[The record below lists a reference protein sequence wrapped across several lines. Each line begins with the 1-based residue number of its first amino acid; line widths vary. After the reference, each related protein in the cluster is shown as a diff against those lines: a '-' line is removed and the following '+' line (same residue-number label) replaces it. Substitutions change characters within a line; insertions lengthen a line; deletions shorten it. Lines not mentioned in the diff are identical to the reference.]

1 MANNTRKRIQYDVGF
16 NTDTKQLD
24 EVKKQLQEISKLTN
38 TKFKQNGIFST
49 DEMQKIRSVA
59 TEVSNAINKAYNPKI
74 NSVNITKFNAELAKS
89 NLTVK
94 QIYDNFNKVGTTGQN
109 AFRNLQTSLLTT
121 NKELK
126 QTHTFLDNIATTL
139 SNTIKWNAASGAVN
153 TLTAKIS
160 GAVSYIERLDSS
172 LNDIRIVTGQS
183 ADEMDK
189 FAVKAN
195 KAAENLGKSTLDYTK
210 AALTYYQQGLSDDEV
225 AARTEV
231 TMKASNVT
239 GQSTD
244 DVAEQLTAVW
254 NGFKVA
260 ATDTEEYVDKLA
272 AVGAATASDLEELS
286 SGMAKVASGA
296 ASMGVNIDQL
306 TASLATI
313 VSTTRQDA
321 SSVGTALK
329 TIYSRIADIKAGADD
344 AETTLG
350 NYSSKMAELGF
361 NVLDSEGKMRDLG
374 VVMEEIGNNWKNLSR
389 EQQIYLAQT
398 MAGTR
403 QYNNL
408 IALFDNWEEYQSA
421 LNVSQKAAGTLQ
433 KQQNVYLE
441 STTAHI
447 NELNTAWDS
456 LYHSTLDADTINSVT
471 DGLKVLVKLT
481 DNWIQSIGGGKGV
494 LLNLG
499 AIATN
504 VFSKQIASSIAISIN
519 NLKSERQEIEEIQAR
534 LKLTDEVRN
543 NKTYDEESRAIAQM
557 ANDSIKYTSVMSQS
571 QQEYSNSLIETQTQL
586 LNQKAAYDKASAS
599 AVEYLKNHQ
608 STQNLGLDKNDQ
620 HLETSKKLED
630 QLEDLNVQ
638 LVEEAENYSRLKAI
652 LKDTDLAYDDELQN
666 TKTMGAAYVENKKT
680 VQAFLETYKALQ
692 NEMKTNASSFKQGD
706 DTLFASR
713 VNEWQTALSDA
724 VNRHSNDI
732 GFQSLNGDS
741 QGQLTYLLTVDDQL
755 QTVFDNVSGSFS
767 RMVGEMA
774 NEANTAAAAVS
785 NAATGAGDVLNTK
798 ISENKAKFDE
808 LVKIIS
814 NPKNI
819 QGIIQI
825 AGGLTSLTAT
835 ISNVQNIWRVLNDD
849 SISGTEKLTQTI
861 TGLISSVTSLL
872 MMSNSLYKGL
882 TALGLASGPAGWTV
896 VGILAAGA
904 AIAGVV
910 SWIDKQSK
918 ATETSRKKI
927 AETSQE
933 FEDATANLKTYNDE
947 LKTNKERLEEL
958 AKIKQADLTS
968 SQKEEIANLTAQNAL
983 LETQIALEERKRQA
997 AMNDT
1002 IDQYEEDSAKGLY
1015 SKDHTYETTDMGNVP
1030 STTLDFN
1037 DPNAW
1042 TNYETSVRAAASKYS
1057 EDNITGQQML
1067 AALSTEKKAFE
1078 KAQEDYVSFYADNF
1092 ETLQQ
1097 VVDAYIAKGKE
1108 IPASLNEDMKQ
1119 SMEAAGTYEA
1129 TANSLVQQ
1137 IVGDNESLWDDLTE
1151 KAKEKGSD
1159 QTWKQ
1164 VLPASTF
1171 KQFNDIIKN
1180 TGLSI
1185 EDVLT
1190 TALGDGTQS
1199 FDAFNNKVQESIEK
1213 LKIGTTVTDENV
1225 TALSELIS
1233 KIQTKGEDSLTDKE
1247 LQSLESLETQL
1258 GKVSIKYATLA
1269 TLRKTNEQEYIKLL
1283 KEGREELRQ
1292 QTIQESAQKITEG
1305 RSAAAHGN
1313 TSFTSGNN
1321 KGQQQVTVGV
1331 NFDDKDFRAD
1341 MDELL
1346 NEKYELNIQV
1356 NTDMQESTNEILDSY
1371 DVLQKAFNKIDKNL
1385 KMSGESVVDLMQT
1398 FPQLADSLLANSKR
1412 MSDGSIQFT
1421 KAGFEAFK
1429 AAAMQEMSID
1439 SQLTKE
1445 KINKQ
1450 ITEYNAE
1457 INKTENAIAALDT
1470 YIDACEQSGTD
1481 ETNLK
1486 QAANEAIDE
1495 LNTQM
1500 YNNAIE
1506 LATQSDNQILD
1517 NNKEMLD
1524 QVAEDLGLSLED
1536 QAALWNS
1543 YAKDVTK
1550 NLEEISRG
1558 QQAITNNEE
1567 YTPNLSAIDPSNYR
1581 TKFKTSGG
1589 DLTSEE
1595 ITSDGIDDAALTKVN
1610 DIVSARA
1617 TKDKLETYLTSLK
1630 AGKATLIGLFAQI
1643 DAANVALGDFQGK
1656 GGSSKKGGATA
1667 AHIADIIDKLE
1678 DELDAYHNINIE
1690 IQQLENEYSK
1700 LQDLAEELYGNDLI
1714 KNYDKQLD
1722 NLNKQLDKQK
1732 EKLQIN
1738 KKVVADTKAVVE
1750 AYNSTDV
1757 SGNPLTA
1764 IFDEDGQITN
1774 YNELLDALQTKINT
1788 KTDEYNALNYSG
1800 QQTESGKTLKQ
1811 EIEQLTKD
1819 RELLKTHMDAYNTA
1833 LNEDQQNILDQMQ
1846 KVHEEILEINQTMI
1860 DFKSPKLSDYIED
1873 IHLLTDTL
1881 NDLSS
1886 ALNGIESLISN
1897 SEIDTY
1903 ASAWSEFGLDILETA
1918 GKLSETYDSFVKI
1931 QDSAINLKQIFSQS
1945 KTNFKGIAGKWT
1957 EQRNNLQNQITAA
1970 QEKQA
1975 AGKTLSQD
1983 ELDLLGTGSEQ
1994 INLYNQ
2000 NLNLLDTL
2008 SQRLDQIGQN
2018 FNLKDPKTW
2027 FNTVKDL
2034 SSYLK
2039 DFKGTITDLL
2049 NSGASVNIGAV
2060 EDLSGVLN
2068 GLSSELSATLGS
2080 ITAGISLGVSVVS
2093 TIITALDNLTSAI
2106 QKVRVRMANE
2116 KAELANTEFDSM
2128 SQWMEFRKSL
2138 EILTGNKSLGKL
2150 KQSIQDLTDLL
2161 QEFGGGS
2168 SLDGVKTTI
2177 DTFGTLKSRVD
2188 SLNQS
2193 ISDGSYKNTYA
2204 TFWKNGLSQALSD
2217 LKKYT
2222 DDLMNQTEQVQE
2234 ILENW
2239 SSEFVN
2245 AWSYIGDQMNKQVKR
2260 YETITDEI
2268 EHKKNMMTLLYGDEA
2283 YEELESWYDLQNQV
2297 NQGQLSFEKQ
2307 QVDYWKQRMSELE
2320 EGSEAWEEA
2329 ESQWQS
2335 ALSSFNSTLENA
2347 IQNIIDKYSNAINK
2361 IFANMTNQL
2370 TNGAGLSWLQTEMNL
2385 MNKYSDHYLDG
2396 INSIY
2401 QITSLQNKFMD
2412 AINNAEGNVTA
2423 QERIKKLMDE
2433 QLADLKSR
2441 DKLTKYDVER
2451 AEKLLDIETARQALK
2466 DAQNNNSKMRLTRD
2480 SQGNY
2485 SYSYVA
2491 DEDAINE
2498 AEQKL
2503 ADAQNSL
2510 YNFDKDQYSQNL
2522 SDMYSIYEEYMN
2534 KMKEIAT
2541 NQNLDE
2547 KERQRQL
2554 TELTQKYQE
2563 YITGLTQ
2570 DNEQI
2575 RSNLADSTFQNYFAN
2590 QEIAQDTTSSNYQEF
2605 MDYCEKAGL
2614 SFDATT
2620 GKMTTDISSL
2630 SEESKNKLKDFGLAF
2645 DEQTNAL
2652 KVNWK
2657 GMTDS
2662 NKLDFSNCINTNV
2675 TLWDSAMQDMINK
2688 INTDES
2694 SFKNMSVKA
2703 LDEIKQAQINYNK
2716 EIEATKAAIGG
2727 IDFTKVNEGST
2738 TWKSYMDSIN
2748 TSSGQIVS
2756 KYQQQATELINLNEK
2771 AKLYKEQWDQIL
2783 ANIKESVKQ
2792 SQQIQTS
2799 QANNATKDDIKGSTT
2814 KVTTTVGAVGGT
2826 TAGAA
2831 IGFAVGGPLGALL
2844 GGLLGGGLGAA
2855 GGYVAGRFDTG
2866 GYTGDWTDSAADK
2879 KDGKLAILHEKEL
2892 VLNAEDTKNILAAVD
2907 TVRSISDSLRG
2918 QALEA
2923 ANSYTSDL
2931 DTATPIVTQPI
2942 TQSVQQDVHIDAT
2955 FPNVTNHNEIELA
2968 MNNLMNTASQKVMEK
2983 NIDNVNIGKL
2993 ST

>member
-260 ATDTEEYVDKLA
+260 AEDTEEYVDKLA

-456 LYHSTLDADTINSVT
+456 LYHSTLDADTINTVT

-608 STQNLGLDKNDQ
+608 STQNLGLDNNDQ

-680 VQAFLETYKALQ
+680 VQAFLETYQALQ
-692 NEMKTNASSFKQGD
+692 NEMRTNADSFKQGD
-706 DTLFASR
+706 AALFASR
-713 VNEWQTALSDA
+713 DNEWQAELNKA
-724 VNRHSNDI
+724 IQRHKDDI
-732 GFQSLNGDS
+732 GFQSLDGTDQS
-741 QGQLTYLLTVDDQL
+741 QLAYLLTVDDQL
-755 QTVFDNVSGSFS
+755 QAVFNDASGSFS

-808 LVKIIS
+808 LVKTIS

-825 AGGLTSLTAT
+825 AGGMTSFAAT
-835 ISNVQNIWRVLNDD
+835 VSNAKNAWEVLNDKTLT
-849 SISGTEKLTQTI
+849 GTEKITQRI
-861 TGLISSVTSLL
+861 TSVGTALSGVVMGVNNL
-872 MMSNSLYKGL
+872 SKGL
-882 TALGLASGPAGWTV
+882 SVLGLSSKAAMGVAIAV
-896 VGILAAGA
+896 MAAGA
-904 AIAGVV
+904 IIGVV
-910 SWIDKQSK
+910 TQAIEEHNK
-918 ATETSRKKI
+918 AAEKAREKI
-927 AETSQE
+927 ANSSKE
-933 FEDATANLKTYNDE
+933 FEEATSNLKTYNDE

-958 AKIKQADLTS
+958 AKIKSADLTN
-968 SQKEEIANLTAQNAL
+968 SQKEEITNLQAQNAL

-997 AMNDT
+997 AMDDT
-1002 IDQYEEDSAKGLY
+1002 IDQYEEDSANGVY
-1015 SKDHTYETTDMGNVP
+1015 SKD
-1030 STTLDFN
+1030 STFKTQAADYAHSATLDLN

-1042 TNYETSVRAAASKYS
+1042 TNYATKVQGDAATLD
-1057 EDNITGQQML
+1057 EDQQQLML
-1067 AALSTEKKAFE
+1067 TNLEKDRQLFI
-1078 KAQEDYVSFYADNF
+1078 KAQQDYTQFYSDNF

-1097 VVDAYIAKGKE
+1097 VVAAYIAKGKE
-1108 IPASLNEDMKQ
+1108 IPESLNEDMKK
-1119 SMEAAGTYEA
+1119 SMEVAGTYET

-1159 QTWKQ
+1159 QTWEQ
-1164 VLPASTF
+1164 ILPASTF
-1171 KQFNDIIKN
+1171 KQFNDIIKD
-1180 TGLSI
+1180 TGLSV

-1233 KIQTKGEDSLTDKE
+1233 KIQTKGTDSLTDKE
-1247 LQSLESLETQL
+1247 LTSLESLETQL

-1412 MSDGSIQFT
+1412 ASDGSIQFT

-1429 AAAMQEMSID
+1429 TAAMQEIAAD
-1439 SQLTKE
+1439 SQVTKQ
-1445 KINKQ
+1445 KIENQ
-1450 ITEYNAE
+1450 ITEYDAE
-1457 INKTENAIAALDT
+1457 IEKTENAIAALDT

-1481 ETNLK
+1481 ETDLK

-1500 YNNAIE
+1500 YNNAVE

-1558 QQAITNNEE
+1558 QQAIANNEA
-1567 YTPNLSAIDPSNYR
+1567 YTPNLSAINPSNYH
-1581 TKFKTSGG
+1581 KKSKTSGG
-1589 DLTSEE
+1589 NLTSEE

-1617 TKDKLETYLTSLK
+1617 TRDKLETYLTSLK
-1630 AGKATLIGLFAQI
+1630 AGKATLVGLIAQI
-1643 DAANVALGDFQGK
+1643 DTADVALGDFQGK
-1656 GGSSKKGGATA
+1656 GGSSKKDGTTA

-1700 LQDLAEELYGNDLI
+1700 LQDLAKELYGNDLI

-1757 SGNPLTA
+1757 SDNPLTA

-1846 KVHEEILEINQTMI
+1846 KVHEEILEINQAMI

-1957 EQRNNLQNQITAA
+1957 EQRNNLQSQITAA

-1983 ELDLLGTGSEQ
+1983 ELDLLDTGSEQ

-2068 GLSSELSATLGS
+2068 GLSSELSTTLGS

-2106 QKVRVRMANE
+2106 QKVHVRMANE

-2204 TFWKNGLSQALSD
+2204 TFWKDGLSQALSD

-2297 NQGQLSFEKQ
+2297 NQGQLNFEKQ

-2347 IQNIIDKYSNAINK
+2347 IQNIIDKYSNAVNK

-2401 QITSLQNKFMD
+2401 QITSLQNKFMN

-2590 QEIAQDTTSSNYQEF
+2590 QEIARDTTSSNYQEF

-2675 TLWDSAMQDMINK
+2675 TLWDSAMQSMINK
-2688 INTDES
+2688 INTDEN

-2716 EIEATKAAIGG
+2716 EVEATKAAIGG

-2748 TSSGQIVS
+2748 TSSGQIAS

-2783 ANIKESVKQ
+2783 ADIKESVKQ

-2814 KVTTTVGAVGGT
+2814 KVTTAVGT
-2826 TAGAA
+2826 TGGAAAGAA
-2831 IGFAVGGPLGALL
+2831 IGGAIGGPVGALA
-2844 GGLLGGGLGAA
+2844 GGLLGAGLGAL
-2855 GGYVAGRFDTG
+2855 GGFLFGRFDTG
-2866 GYTGDWTDSAADK
+2866 GYTGNWTDSAADK
-2879 KDGKLAILHEKEL
+2879 KNGKLAILHEKEL

-2918 QALEA
+2918 QALET

-2931 DTATPIVTQPI
+2931 DTTAPIVTQPI

-2955 FPNVTNHNEIELA
+2955 FPNVTDHNEIELA

>member
-260 ATDTEEYVDKLA
+260 AADTEEYVDKLA

-350 NYSSKMAELGF
+350 NYSGKMAELGF

-374 VVMEEIGNNWKNLSR
+374 VVMEEIGNDWKNLSR

-456 LYHSTLDADTINSVT
+456 LYHSTLDADTINTVT

-519 NLKSERQEIEEIQAR
+519 NLKSEKQEIEEIQAR

-638 LVEEAENYSRLKAI
+638 LVEEAENYSRLKAA

-666 TKTMGAAYVENKKT
+666 TKIMGAAYVENKKT

-692 NEMKTNASSFKQGD
+692 NEMKTNAGSFKQGD
-706 DTLFASR
+706 DTLFTSR

-724 VNRHSNDI
+724 TNRHSNDI

-808 LVKIIS
+808 LVKTIS

-825 AGGLTSLTAT
+825 AGGMTSFAAT
-835 ISNVQNIWRVLNDD
+835 VSNAKNAWEVLNDKTLTGTKKITQGLT
-849 SISGTEKLTQTI
+849 STGTALSGVVMGI
-861 TGLISSVTSLL
+861 
-872 MMSNSLYKGL
+872 NSLSKGL
-882 TALGLASGPAGWTV
+882 AVLGLG
-896 VGILAAGA
+896 
-904 AIAGVV
+904 
-910 SWIDKQSK
+910 SK
-918 ATETSRKKI
+918 AAMRIAVAVMAVGAVIGIVTQAIEEHNKAAEKAREKI
-927 AETSQE
+927 ANSSKE
-933 FEDATANLKTYNDE
+933 FEEATSNLKTYNDE

-958 AKIKQADLTS
+958 AKIKSADLTN
-968 SQKEEIANLTAQNAL
+968 SQKEEITNLQAQNAL

-997 AMNDT
+997 AMDDT
-1002 IDQYEEDSAKGLY
+1002 IDQYEEDSANGVY
-1015 SKDHTYETTDMGNVP
+1015 SKD
-1030 STTLDFN
+1030 STFKTQAADYAHSATLDLN

-1042 TNYETSVRAAASKYS
+1042 TNYATKVQGDAVTLN
-1057 EDNITGQQML
+1057 EDQQQLML
-1067 AALSTEKKAFE
+1067 ANLEKDRQLFI
-1078 KAQEDYVSFYADNF
+1078 KAQQDYTQFYSDNF

-1097 VVDAYIAKGKE
+1097 VVAAYIAKGKE
-1108 IPASLNEDMKQ
+1108 IPESLNEDRKKF
-1119 SMEAAGTYEA
+1119 MEVAGTYET

-1159 QTWKQ
+1159 QTWEQ
-1164 VLPASTF
+1164 ILPASTF
-1171 KQFNDIIKN
+1171 KQFNDIIKD
-1180 TGLSI
+1180 TGLSV

-1199 FDAFNNKVQESIEK
+1199 FDAFNNKVQESVEK
-1213 LKIGTTVTDENV
+1213 LKVGTTVTDENV

-1233 KIQTKGEDSLTDKE
+1233 KIQTKGQDSLTDKE
-1247 LQSLESLETQL
+1247 LTSLESLETQL
-1258 GKVSIKYATLA
+1258 GKVSTRYATLA

-1283 KEGREELRQ
+1283 KEGREQLRQ

-1313 TSFTSGNN
+1313 SSFISGNN
-1321 KGQQQVTVGV
+1321 KGQQQITVGV

-1398 FPQLADSLLANSKR
+1398 FPQLADVILENSSR
-1412 MSDGSIQFT
+1412 ASDGSIQFT

-1429 AAAMQEMSID
+1429 TAAMQEMATN
-1439 SQLTKE
+1439 SQVTKQ
-1445 KINKQ
+1445 KIENQ
-1450 ITEYNAE
+1450 ITEYDAE
-1457 INKTENAIAALDT
+1457 IEKTENAIAALDT

-1481 ETNLK
+1481 ETDLK
-1486 QAANEAIDE
+1486 QAANEAIDD

-1500 YNNAIE
+1500 YNNAVE

-1558 QQAITNNEE
+1558 QQAIANNEA
-1567 YTPNLSAIDPSNYR
+1567 YTPNLSAIDPSNYH
-1581 TKFKTSGG
+1581 KKSKTSGG
-1589 DLTSEE
+1589 DLTNEE
-1595 ITSDGIDDAALTKVN
+1595 ITSDGIDNAALTKVN

-1617 TKDKLETYLTSLK
+1617 TRDKLETYLTSLK
-1630 AGKATLIGLFAQI
+1630 ASKATLVGLIAQI
-1643 DAANVALGDFQGK
+1643 DAADVALGDFQGK
-1656 GGSSKKGGATA
+1656 GGGSHSGSTT
-1667 AHIADIIDKLE
+1667 AHIADIIDKLT
-1678 DELDAYHNINIE
+1678 DELDAYHDINIE
-1690 IQQLENEYSK
+1690 ISRLGNSLDLLQSK
-1700 LQDLAEELYGNDLI
+1700 QKNLYGSDLLQ
-1714 KNYDKQLD
+1714 NYADQIT
-1722 NLNKQLDKQK
+1722 NINTQYDKQK
-1732 EKLQIN
+1732 EKLKIN
-1738 KKVVADTKAVVE
+1738 EQVLAHTKDLMS
-1750 AYNSTDV
+1750 NMSLTDKN
-1757 SGNPLTA
+1757 GNALTVQYG
-1764 IFDEDGQITN
+1764 EDGQISN
-1774 YNELLDALQTKINT
+1774 YNEILESLKE
-1788 KTDEYNALNYSG
+1788 KYNADVETYNKKDYEN
-1800 QQTESGKTLKQ
+1800 QNTEAGKTLKSN
-1811 EIEQLTKD
+1811 IEQEKKTY
-1819 RELLKTHMDAYNTA
+1819 ELLQTYMDAYNTA
-1833 LNEDQQNILDQMQ
+1833 LNETGPEAEKQMEELKNQLAEIYKTLGDISTYHIADRVKKDTSIVDSALDEAESALSSLQSQFENLESVSDGLFGDDFIAATNKAVAALNTKLLVGVLQLGKAIWNAKNDIDDTKDNMLDLASVLSGTKKSLDSLAKSDVFKDDKYGISSLINGLNNINFDPNNAKTWVESFKQISSLIEQFRDI
-1846 KVHEEILEINQTMI
+1846 ENQTI
-1860 DFKSPKLSDYIED
+1860 AAG
-1873 IHLLTDTL
+1873 DTSAYEQL
-1881 NDLSS
+1881 QGLSS
-1886 ALNGIESLISN
+1886 QLSSTVGTLAGSITSAASTIVNALINFINVINTYSQQM
-1897 SEIDTY
+1897 SEIRI
-1903 ASAWSEFGLDILETA
+1903 ARAN
-1918 GKLSETYDSFVKI
+1918 I
-1931 QDSAINLKQIFSQS
+1931 QADSAIEIDNMIS
-1945 KTNFKGIAGKWT
+1945 KW
-1957 EQRNNLQNQITAA
+1957 
-1970 QEKQA
+1970 
-1975 AGKTLSQD
+1975 QD
-1983 ELDLLGTGSEQ
+1983 
-1994 INLYNQ
+1994 
-2000 NLNLLDTL
+2000 
-2008 SQRLDQIGQN
+2008 
-2018 FNLKDPKTW
+2018 
-2027 FNTVKDL
+2027 
-2034 SSYLK
+2034 
-2039 DFKGTITDLL
+2039 
-2049 NSGASVNIGAV
+2049 
-2060 EDLSGVLN
+2060 
-2068 GLSSELSATLGS
+2068 
-2080 ITAGISLGVSVVS
+2080 
-2093 TIITALDNLTSAI
+2093 
-2106 QKVRVRMANE
+2106 
-2116 KAELANTEFDSM
+2116 
-2128 SQWMEFRKSL
+2128 FRKVM
-2138 EILTGNKSLGKL
+2138 EHIKDNDYLGKL
-2150 KQSIQDLTDLL
+2150 KQDLRDIIELLTGDDSFDLTHIKDLDVDS
-2161 QEFGGGS
+2161 F
-2168 SLDGVKTTI
+2168 KAKI
-2177 DTFGTLKSRVD
+2177 DTASSGIQVLINQVNR
-2188 SLNQS
+2188 LNS
-2193 ISDGSYKNTYA
+2193 NIEDGSYKKDYA
-2204 TFWKNGLSQALSD
+2204 SGILWWYDDGLSKAI
-2217 LKKYT
+2217 
-2222 DDLMNQTEQVQE
+2222 DDLNNYSGS
-2234 ILENW
+2234 LEDSLEKIENLITDFQ
-2239 SSEFVN
+2239 SNFIN
-2245 AWSYIGDQMNKQVKR
+2245 AWSEIGDQLGRQVKR
-2260 YETITDEI
+2260 YETMTNEI

-2283 YEELESWYDLQNQV
+2283 YSELESWYSLQNQV
-2297 NQGQLSFEKQ
+2297 NQGQLEFEKQ
-2307 QVDYWKQRMSELE
+2307 QVDYWEKRTKELE
-2320 EGSEAWEEA
+2320 EGSEAWKEA

-2335 ALSSFNSTLENA
+2335 ALSSFNSILENA
-2347 IQNIIDKYSNAINK
+2347 VQNIINKYSNAVNK
-2361 IFANMTNQL
+2361 IFANMTKQL

-2396 INSIY
+2396 VNSIY

-2498 AEQKL
+2498 ANQKL
-2503 ADAQNSL
+2503 ADAQNNL

-2522 SDMYSIYEEYMN
+2522 SEIYSMYEEYQQ
-2534 KMKEIAT
+2534 KMIEIANNSSLT
-2541 NQNLDE
+2541 QEE
-2547 KERQRQL
+2547 KERQLAKAR
-2554 TELTQKYQE
+2554 QKYIK
-2563 YITGLTQ
+2563 YITNLTQ
-2570 DNEQI
+2570 DNEYI
-2575 RSNLADSTFQNYFAN
+2575 RQNLSDSTFQNYFAN
-2590 QEIAQDTTSSNYQEF
+2590 QEIARDITSSNYQEF
-2605 MDYCEKAGL
+2605 MNYCENAGL

-2630 SEESKNKLKDFGLAF
+2630 SEESKNRLKDFGLTF
-2645 DEQTNAL
+2645 DEQTNTL

-2657 GMTDS
+2657 NMTDD
-2662 NKLDFSNCINTNV
+2662 NKQKFSDCMNTNV
-2675 TLWDSAMQDMINK
+2675 PLWNSSMQSMIGR
-2688 INTDES
+2688 INSDENS
-2694 SFKNMSVKA
+2694 LKNMSIKA
-2703 LDEIKQAQINYNK
+2703 LNEIKQAQIDYNK
-2716 EIEATKAAIGG
+2716 EIEATKTAIGG
-2727 IDFTKVNEGST
+2727 IDFTKINEGSEKWQKYIT
-2738 TWKSYMDSIN
+2738 DIRDKNKEIIN
-2748 TSSGQIVS
+2748 SNEILATKLIEVNNRLKETKETYDKIKKDAEETLSAAQQTAALNANKTKEEDLNQ
-2756 KYQQQATELINLNEK
+2756 KYAK
-2771 AKLYKEQWDQIL
+2771 AK
-2783 ANIKESVKQ
+2783 AGAV
-2792 SQQIQTS
+2792 
-2799 QANNATKDDIKGSTT
+2799 AG
-2814 KVTTTVGAVGGT
+2814 TTTVGVG
-2826 TAGAA
+2826 AGAA
-2831 IGFAVGGPLGALL
+2831 IGGAVGGIPGAIVGGLIGGSIGL
-2844 GGLLGGGLGAA
+2844 FGGLLG
-2855 GGYVAGRFDTG
+2855 FDSG
-2866 GYTGDWTDSAADK
+2866 GYTGQWTDKGSTNN
-2879 KDGKLAILHEKEL
+2879 GKLAILHEKEL

-2918 QALEA
+2918 QALET

-2955 FPNVTNHNEIELA
+2955 FPNVTDHNEIELA
-2968 MNNLMNTASQKVMEK
+2968 MNNLINTASQKVMEK

>member
-172 LNDIRIVTGQS
+172 LNDIHIVTGQS

-260 ATDTEEYVDKLA
+260 AEDTEEYVDKLA

-329 TIYSRIADIKAGADD
+329 TIYSRIADIKAGSED
-344 AETTLG
+344 AETSLG
-350 NYSSKMAELGF
+350 NYSGKMAELGF

-374 VVMEEIGNNWKNLSR
+374 VVMEEIGNDWKNLSR

-456 LYHSTLDADTINSVT
+456 LYHSTLDADTINTVT

-519 NLKSERQEIEEIQAR
+519 NLKSEKQEIEEIQAR

-638 LVEEAENYSRLKAI
+638 LVEEAENYSRLKAA

-666 TKTMGAAYVENKKT
+666 TKIMGAAYVENKKT

-692 NEMKTNASSFKQGD
+692 NEMKTNAGSFKQGD

-724 VNRHSNDI
+724 TNRHSNDI

-808 LVKIIS
+808 LVKTIS

-825 AGGLTSLTAT
+825 AGGMTSFAAT
-835 ISNVQNIWRVLNDD
+835 VSNAKNAWEVLNDKTLT
-849 SISGTEKLTQTI
+849 GTEKITQGLTS
-861 TGLISSVTSLL
+861 TGTALSGVVMGI
-872 MMSNSLYKGL
+872 NSLSKGL
-882 TALGLASGPAGWTV
+882 AVLGLG
-896 VGILAAGA
+896 
-904 AIAGVV
+904 
-910 SWIDKQSK
+910 SK
-918 ATETSRKKI
+918 AAMGIAVAVMAVGAVIGIVTQAIEEHNKAAEKAREKI
-927 AETSQE
+927 ANSSKE
-933 FEDATANLKTYNDE
+933 FEEATSNLKTYNDE

-958 AKIKQADLTS
+958 AKIKSADLTN
-968 SQKEEIANLTAQNAL
+968 SQKEEITNLQAQNAL

-997 AMNDT
+997 AMDDT
-1002 IDQYEEDSAKGLY
+1002 IDQYEEDSANGVY
-1015 SKDHTYETTDMGNVP
+1015 SKD
-1030 STTLDFN
+1030 STFKTQAADYAHSATLDLN

-1042 TNYETSVRAAASKYS
+1042 TNYATKVQGDAVTLN
-1057 EDNITGQQML
+1057 EDQQQLML
-1067 AALSTEKKAFE
+1067 ANLEKDRQLFI
-1078 KAQEDYVSFYADNF
+1078 KAQQDYTQFYSDNF

-1097 VVDAYIAKGKE
+1097 VVAAYIAKGKE
-1108 IPASLNEDMKQ
+1108 IPESLNEDMKK
-1119 SMEAAGTYEA
+1119 SMEVAGTYET

-1159 QTWKQ
+1159 QTWEQ
-1164 VLPASTF
+1164 ILPASTF
-1171 KQFNDIIKN
+1171 KQFNDIIKD
-1180 TGLSI
+1180 TGLSV

-1199 FDAFNNKVQESIEK
+1199 FDAFNNKVQESVEK
-1213 LKIGTTVTDENV
+1213 LKVGTTVTDENV

-1233 KIQTKGEDSLTDKE
+1233 KIQTKGQDSLTDKE
-1247 LQSLESLETQL
+1247 LTSLESLETQL
-1258 GKVSIKYATLA
+1258 GKVSTRYATLA

-1283 KEGREELRQ
+1283 KEGREQLRQ

-1313 TSFTSGNN
+1313 SSFISGNN
-1321 KGQQQVTVGV
+1321 KGQQQITVGV

-1398 FPQLADSLLANSKR
+1398 FPQLADVILENSSR
-1412 MSDGSIQFT
+1412 ASDGSIQFT

-1429 AAAMQEMSID
+1429 TAAMQEMATN
-1439 SQLTKE
+1439 SQVTKQ
-1445 KINKQ
+1445 KIENQ
-1450 ITEYNAE
+1450 ITEYDAE
-1457 INKTENAIAALDT
+1457 IEKTENAIAALDT

-1481 ETNLK
+1481 ETDLK
-1486 QAANEAIDE
+1486 QAANEAIDD

-1500 YNNAIE
+1500 YNNAVE

-1558 QQAITNNEE
+1558 QQAIANNEA
-1567 YTPNLSAIDPSNYR
+1567 YTPNLSAIDPSNYH
-1581 TKFKTSGG
+1581 KKSKTSGG
-1589 DLTSEE
+1589 DLTNEE
-1595 ITSDGIDDAALTKVN
+1595 ITSDGIDNAALTKVN

-1617 TKDKLETYLTSLK
+1617 TRDKLETYLTSLK
-1630 AGKATLIGLFAQI
+1630 ASKATLVGLIAQI
-1643 DAANVALGDFQGK
+1643 DAADVALGDFQGK
-1656 GGSSKKGGATA
+1656 GGGSHSGSTT
-1667 AHIADIIDKLE
+1667 AHIADIIDKLT
-1678 DELDAYHNINIE
+1678 DELDAYHDINIE
-1690 IQQLENEYSK
+1690 ISRLGNSLDLLQSK
-1700 LQDLAEELYGNDLI
+1700 QKNLYGSDLLQ
-1714 KNYDKQLD
+1714 NYADQIT
-1722 NLNKQLDKQK
+1722 NINTQYDKQK
-1732 EKLQIN
+1732 EKLKIN
-1738 KKVVADTKAVVE
+1738 EQVLAHTKDLMS
-1750 AYNSTDV
+1750 NMSLTDKN
-1757 SGNPLTA
+1757 GNALTVQYG
-1764 IFDEDGQITN
+1764 EDGQISN
-1774 YNELLDALQTKINT
+1774 YNEILESLKE
-1788 KTDEYNALNYSG
+1788 KYNADVETYNKKDYEN
-1800 QQTESGKTLKQ
+1800 QNTEAGKTLKSN
-1811 EIEQLTKD
+1811 IEQEKKTY
-1819 RELLKTHMDAYNTA
+1819 ELLQTYMDAYNTA
-1833 LNEDQQNILDQMQ
+1833 LNETGPEAEKQMEELKNQLAEIYKTLGDISTYHIADRVKKDTSIVDSALDEAESALSSLQSQFENLESVSDGLFGDDFIAATNKAVAALNTKLLVGVLQLGKAIWNAKNDIDDTKDNMLDLASVLSGTKKSLDSLAKSDVFKDDKYGISSLINGLNNINFDPNNAKTWVESFKQISSLIEQFRDI
-1846 KVHEEILEINQTMI
+1846 ENQTI
-1860 DFKSPKLSDYIED
+1860 AAG
-1873 IHLLTDTL
+1873 DTSAYEQL
-1881 NDLSS
+1881 QGLSS
-1886 ALNGIESLISN
+1886 QLSSTVGTLAGSITSAASTIVNALINFINVINTYSQQM
-1897 SEIDTY
+1897 SEIRI
-1903 ASAWSEFGLDILETA
+1903 ARAN
-1918 GKLSETYDSFVKI
+1918 I
-1931 QDSAINLKQIFSQS
+1931 QADSAIEIDNMIS
-1945 KTNFKGIAGKWT
+1945 KW
-1957 EQRNNLQNQITAA
+1957 
-1970 QEKQA
+1970 
-1975 AGKTLSQD
+1975 QD
-1983 ELDLLGTGSEQ
+1983 
-1994 INLYNQ
+1994 
-2000 NLNLLDTL
+2000 
-2008 SQRLDQIGQN
+2008 
-2018 FNLKDPKTW
+2018 
-2027 FNTVKDL
+2027 
-2034 SSYLK
+2034 
-2039 DFKGTITDLL
+2039 
-2049 NSGASVNIGAV
+2049 
-2060 EDLSGVLN
+2060 
-2068 GLSSELSATLGS
+2068 
-2080 ITAGISLGVSVVS
+2080 
-2093 TIITALDNLTSAI
+2093 
-2106 QKVRVRMANE
+2106 
-2116 KAELANTEFDSM
+2116 
-2128 SQWMEFRKSL
+2128 FRKVM
-2138 EILTGNKSLGKL
+2138 EHIKDNDYLGKL
-2150 KQSIQDLTDLL
+2150 KQDLRDIIELLTGDDSFDLTHIKDLDVDS
-2161 QEFGGGS
+2161 F
-2168 SLDGVKTTI
+2168 KAKI
-2177 DTFGTLKSRVD
+2177 DTASSGIQVLINQVNR
-2188 SLNQS
+2188 LNS
-2193 ISDGSYKNTYA
+2193 NIEDGSYKKDYA
-2204 TFWKNGLSQALSD
+2204 SGILWWYDDGLSKAI
-2217 LKKYT
+2217 
-2222 DDLMNQTEQVQE
+2222 DDLNNYSGS
-2234 ILENW
+2234 LEDSLEKIENLITDFQ
-2239 SSEFVN
+2239 SNFIN
-2245 AWSYIGDQMNKQVKR
+2245 AWSEIGDQLGRQVKR
-2260 YETITDEI
+2260 YETMTNEI

-2283 YEELESWYDLQNQV
+2283 YSELESWYSLQNQV
-2297 NQGQLSFEKQ
+2297 NQGQLEFEKQ
-2307 QVDYWKQRMSELE
+2307 QVDYWEKRTKELE
-2320 EGSEAWEEA
+2320 EGSEAWKEA

-2335 ALSSFNSTLENA
+2335 ALSSFNSILENA
-2347 IQNIIDKYSNAINK
+2347 VQNIINKYSNAVNK
-2361 IFANMTNQL
+2361 IFANMTKQL

-2396 INSIY
+2396 VNSIY

-2498 AEQKL
+2498 ANQKL
-2503 ADAQNSL
+2503 ADAQNNL

-2522 SDMYSIYEEYMN
+2522 SEIYSMYEEYQQ
-2534 KMKEIAT
+2534 KMIEIANNSSLT
-2541 NQNLDE
+2541 QEE
-2547 KERQRQL
+2547 KERQLAEAR
-2554 TELTQKYQE
+2554 QKYIE
-2563 YITGLTQ
+2563 YITNLTQ
-2570 DNEQI
+2570 DNEYI
-2575 RSNLADSTFQNYFAN
+2575 RQNLSDSTFQNYFAN
-2590 QEIAQDTTSSNYQEF
+2590 QEIARDITSSNYQEF
-2605 MDYCEKAGL
+2605 MNYCENAGL

-2630 SEESKNKLKDFGLAF
+2630 SEESKNRLKDFGLTF
-2645 DEQTNAL
+2645 DEQTNTL

-2657 GMTDS
+2657 NMTDD
-2662 NKLDFSNCINTNV
+2662 NKQKFSDCMNTNV
-2675 TLWDSAMQDMINK
+2675 PLWNSSMQSMIGR
-2688 INTDES
+2688 INSDENS
-2694 SFKNMSVKA
+2694 LKNMSIKA
-2703 LDEIKQAQINYNK
+2703 LNEIKQAQIDYNK
-2716 EIEATKAAIGG
+2716 EIEATKTAIGG
-2727 IDFTKVNEGST
+2727 IDFTKINEGSEKWQKYIT
-2738 TWKSYMDSIN
+2738 DIRDKNKEIIN
-2748 TSSGQIVS
+2748 S
-2756 KYQQQATELINLNEK
+2756 NE
-2771 AKLYKEQWDQIL
+2771 IL
-2783 ANIKESVKQ
+2783 ATKLIEVNNRLKETKETYDKIKKDAEETLSAA
-2792 SQQIQTS
+2792 QQTAALN
-2799 QANNATKDDIKGSTT
+2799 ANKTKEEDLNQKYANAKAGA
-2814 KVTTTVGAVGGT
+2814 VAGTTTVGVG
-2826 TAGAA
+2826 AGAA
-2831 IGFAVGGPLGALL
+2831 IGGAVGGIPGAIVGGLIGGSIGL
-2844 GGLLGGGLGAA
+2844 IGGLLG
-2855 GGYVAGRFDTG
+2855 FDSG
-2866 GYTGDWTDSAADK
+2866 GYTGQWTDKGSTNN
-2879 KDGKLAILHEKEL
+2879 GKLAILHEKEL

-2918 QALEA
+2918 QALET

-2955 FPNVTNHNEIELA
+2955 FPNVTDHNEIELA
-2968 MNNLMNTASQKVMEK
+2968 MNNLINTASQKVMEK

>member
-49 DEMQKIRSVA
+49 DEMQKIRSIA

-260 ATDTEEYVDKLA
+260 AEDTEEYVDKLA

-350 NYSSKMAELGF
+350 NYSGKMAELGF

-374 VVMEEIGNNWKNLSR
+374 VVMEEIGNDWKNLSR

-456 LYHSTLDADTINSVT
+456 LYHSTLDADTINTVT

-608 STQNLGLDKNDQ
+608 STQNLGLDDNDQ

-638 LVEEAENYSRLKAI
+638 LVEEAENYSRLKAV

-680 VQAFLETYKALQ
+680 VQAFLETYQALQ
-692 NEMKTNASSFKQGD
+692 NEMKTNAGSFKQGD

-732 GFQSLNGDS
+732 GFKSLNGDS

-808 LVKIIS
+808 LVKTIS

-835 ISNVQNIWRVLNDD
+835 ISNVQNVWRVLNDD

-861 TGLISSVTSLL
+861 TGLTSSVTSLL

-918 ATETSRKKI
+918 ATENSRKKI

-933 FEDATANLKTYNDE
+933 FEDATSNLKTYNDE

-958 AKIKQADLTS
+958 AKIKSADLTN
-968 SQKEEIANLTAQNAL
+968 SQKEEITNLQAQNAL

-997 AMNDT
+997 AMDNT
-1002 IDQYEEDSAKGLY
+1002 INQYEEDSANGVY
-1015 SKDHTYETTDMGNVP
+1015 SKD
-1030 STTLDFN
+1030 STFKTQAADYAHSATLDLN

-1042 TNYETSVRAAASKYS
+1042 TNYATKVQGDAVTLN
-1057 EDNITGQQML
+1057 EDQQQLML
-1067 AALSTEKKAFE
+1067 ANLEKDRQLFI
-1078 KAQEDYVSFYADNF
+1078 KAQQDYTQFYSDNF

-1097 VVDAYIAKGKE
+1097 VVAAYIAKGKE
-1108 IPASLNEDMKQ
+1108 IPESLNEDMKK
-1119 SMEAAGTYEA
+1119 SMEVAGTYKT

-1159 QTWKQ
+1159 QTWEQ
-1164 VLPASTF
+1164 ILPASTF
-1171 KQFNDIIKN
+1171 KQFNDIIKD
-1180 TGLSI
+1180 TGLSV

-1199 FDAFNNKVQESIEK
+1199 FDAFNNKVQESVEK
-1213 LKIGTTVTDENV
+1213 LKVETTVTDENV

-1233 KIQTKGEDSLTDKE
+1233 KIQTKGQDSLTDKE
-1247 LQSLESLETQL
+1247 LTSLESLETQL
-1258 GKVSIKYATLA
+1258 GKVSTKYATLA

-1283 KEGREELRQ
+1283 KEGREQLRQ
-1292 QTIQESAQKITEG
+1292 QTIQEAAQKITEG

-1313 TSFTSGNN
+1313 SSFISGNN
-1321 KGQQQVTVGV
+1321 KGQQQVTIGV

-1398 FPQLADSLLANSKR
+1398 FPQLADVILENSSR
-1412 MSDGSIQFT
+1412 ASDGSIQFT

-1429 AAAMQEMSID
+1429 TAAMQEMATD
-1439 SQLTKE
+1439 SQVTKQ
-1445 KINKQ
+1445 KIENQ
-1450 ITEYNAE
+1450 ITEYDAE
-1457 INKTENAIAALDT
+1457 IEKTENAIAALDT

-1500 YNNAIE
+1500 YNNAVE

-1558 QQAITNNEE
+1558 QQAIANNEA

-1581 TKFKTSGG
+1581 KKSKTSGG
-1589 DLTSEE
+1589 DLTNEE
-1595 ITSDGIDDAALTKVN
+1595 ITSDGIDNAALTKVN

-1617 TKDKLETYLTSLK
+1617 TRDKLETYLTSLK
-1630 AGKATLIGLFAQI
+1630 ASKATLVGLIAQI
-1643 DAANVALGDFQGK
+1643 DAADVALGDFQGK
-1656 GGSSKKGGATA
+1656 GGSSHSGSTT
-1667 AHIADIIDKLE
+1667 AHIADIIDKLT
-1678 DELDAYHNINIE
+1678 DELDAYHDINIQ
-1690 IQQLENEYSK
+1690 IQTLENEMDM
-1700 LQDLAEELYGNDLI
+1700 LQTQEKNVFGNDLI
-1714 KNYDKQLD
+1714 QNYADQVSNVTEQFSAWQDKLEV
-1722 NLNKQLDKQK
+1722 NKQV
-1732 EKLQIN
+1732 IS
-1738 KKVVADTKAVVE
+1738 DTK
-1750 AYNSTDV
+1750 NLLSKFNLKDKN
-1757 SGNPLTA
+1757 GNTLT
-1764 IFDEDGQITN
+1764 IKYDEKGQISN
-1774 YNELLDALQTKINT
+1774 YNDILKALQDKINQD
-1788 KTDEYNALNYSG
+1788 TDRYNTMSYTE
-1800 QQTESGKTLKQ
+1800 QQTESGKTIKQ
-1811 EIEQLTKD
+1811 NIEQDTKT
-1819 RELLKTHMDAYNTA
+1819 RSLLQSTMDSYNTA
-1833 LNEDQQNILDQMQ
+1833 LNETGPEAEKQLETLKTQLNELYSQLTNIDNYKIDLGLKDRSAITEPLNEISSALDSLSSEMENLTDISNNLLGEDFYNNISRAKTALTTQLIVAVAQTAKTFWEAKNKIEDTNTMMKNLKSTVEASKKSLQALLDQMKANGQ
-1846 KVHEEILEINQTMI
+1846 EDTYGVGNVLAGLNDINLDSGNITDVVKAVFKINQSSGQLTEIANQASEAAAAGGEAAATAEATAIATGEAATKLAGSAGATSLGYVGIAIMI
-1860 DFKSPKLSDYIED
+1860 AKAAYSLAKMINSYSEKMSEIRIAESNYDINEAIRADEYLSKWQSFRRIMEDLKKTDYLGKIKQDLRDIVENLSGLKFNGDNIKSFEMIKLQ
-1873 IHLLTDTL
+1873 
-1881 NDLSS
+1881 
-1886 ALNGIESLISN
+1886 IESSDSLIN
-1897 SEIDTY
+1897 Q
-1903 ASAWSEFGLDILETA
+1903 L
-1918 GKLSETYDSFVKI
+1918 YDKV
-1931 QDSAINLKQIFSQS
+1931 
-1945 KTNFKGIAGKWT
+1945 
-1957 EQRNNLQNQITAA
+1957 
-1970 QEKQA
+1970 
-1975 AGKTLSQD
+1975 
-1983 ELDLLGTGSEQ
+1983 
-1994 INLYNQ
+1994 
-2000 NLNLLDTL
+2000 
-2008 SQRLDQIGQN
+2008 
-2018 FNLKDPKTW
+2018 
-2027 FNTVKDL
+2027 
-2034 SSYLK
+2034 
-2039 DFKGTITDLL
+2039 
-2049 NSGASVNIGAV
+2049 
-2060 EDLSGVLN
+2060 N
-2068 GLSSELSATLGS
+2068 GLNES
-2080 ITAGISLGVSVVS
+2080 I
-2093 TIITALDNLTSAI
+2093 
-2106 QKVRVRMANE
+2106 K
-2116 KAELANTEFDSM
+2116 
-2128 SQWMEFRKSL
+2128 
-2138 EILTGNKSLGKL
+2138 
-2150 KQSIQDLTDLL
+2150 
-2161 QEFGGGS
+2161 
-2168 SLDGVKTTI
+2168 
-2177 DTFGTLKSRVD
+2177 
-2188 SLNQS
+2188 
-2193 ISDGSYKNTYA
+2193 DGSYKKTYSSGIL
-2204 TFWKNGLSQALSD
+2204 FWKKNNLDKALAD
-2217 LKKYT
+2217 LDTYNEKFMDK
-2222 DDLMNQTEQVQE
+2222 LEE
-2234 ILENW
+2234 IQNLFTSAEESFLE
-2239 SSEFVN
+2239 
-2245 AWSYIGDQMNKQVKR
+2245 AWSYYGDKLNKQVTR
-2260 YETITDEI
+2260 YETILNSID
-2268 EHKKNMMTLLYGDEA
+2268 HNKNIMTLLYGDEA
-2283 YEELESWYDLQNQV
+2283 YSKLNDWYNLETQV
-2297 NQGQLSFEKQ
+2297 NESRLSYQKQ
-2307 QVDYWKQRMSELE
+2307 QVDFWEKQMSELT

-2329 ESQWQS
+2329 ESQYQS
-2335 ALSSFNSTLENA
+2335 ALSSFNSALEDA
-2347 IQNIIDKYSNAINK
+2347 IQNIIDKYSNAVNE

-2370 TNGAGLSWLQTEMNL
+2370 TNSAGLSWLQTEMNL

-2396 INSIY
+2396 VNSIY

-2433 QLADLKSR
+2433 QLTNLKSK

-2466 DAQNNNSKMRLTRD
+2466 DAQNNNSKMRLIRD

-2498 AEQKL
+2498 ANQKL
-2503 ADAQNSL
+2503 ADTQNNL

-2522 SDMYSIYEEYMN
+2522 SDMYSAYEEYIN

-2547 KERQRQL
+2547 EERQRQL

-2563 YITGLTQ
+2563 YITGLTS

-2590 QEIAQDTTSSNYQEF
+2590 QEIAKDTTSSNYQQF
-2605 MDYCEKAGL
+2605 MDYCQQAGL
-2614 SFDATT
+2614 SFDETT
-2620 GKMTTDISSL
+2620 GKMTTDISNL
-2630 SEESKNKLKDFGLAF
+2630 SEESKQRLEEFGISFNSTTNSLKINWSTMTEDNKIKFSECMNQNNALWNSSIQNMIGKISTDEDSFEKLSSAALNKIIDLQKEYNSLIDKLKSSLGGL
-2645 DEQTNAL
+2645 
-2652 KVNWK
+2652 
-2657 GMTDS
+2657 
-2662 NKLDFSNCINTNV
+2662 
-2675 TLWDSAMQDMINK
+2675 
-2688 INTDES
+2688 
-2694 SFKNMSVKA
+2694 
-2703 LDEIKQAQINYNK
+2703 
-2716 EIEATKAAIGG
+2716 
-2727 IDFTKVNEGST
+2727 DFTKPT
-2738 TWKSYMDSIN
+2738 TDLSKWKNYTDSI
-2748 TSSGQIVS
+2748 SSQNDKILQ
-2756 KYQQQATELINLNEK
+2756 KYRDEAAELIKMNEQLELTK
-2771 AKLYKEQWDQIL
+2771 AKWQEIYETKYKAAVLDANKTSATTPKKKKKKGIL
-2783 ANIKESVKQ
+2783 NPFSWFDSDREGWSLF
-2792 SQQIQTS
+2792 
-2799 QANNATKDDIKGSTT
+2799 G
-2814 KVTTTVGAVGGT
+2814 GA
-2826 TAGAA
+2826 
-2831 IGFAVGGPLGALL
+2831 
-2844 GGLLGGGLGAA
+2844 
-2855 GGYVAGRFDTG
+2855 TG
-2866 GYTGDWTDSAADK
+2866 GYTGDWSDHTGEY
-2879 KDGKLAILHEKEL
+2879 KDGKWAILHQKEL

-2942 TQSVQQDVHIDAT
+2942 TQSIQQNVHIDAT
-2955 FPNVTNHNEIELA
+2955 FPNVTDHNEIELA

>member
-74 NSVNITKFNAELAKS
+74 NSINITKFNTELAKS

-109 AFRNLQTSLLTT
+109 AFRNLETSLLTT

-153 TLTAKIS
+153 ALTAKIS
-160 GAVSYIERLDSS
+160 GAVSYVERLDSS

-189 FAVKAN
+189 FAIKAN
-195 KAAENLGKSTLDYTK
+195 KAAESLGKSTLDYTK

-260 ATDTEEYVDKLA
+260 AEDTEEYVDKLA

-286 SGMAKVASGA
+286 TGMAKVASGA

-329 TIYSRIADIKAGADD
+329 TIYSRIADIEAGSED
-344 AETTLG
+344 AEVSLG
-350 NYSSKMAELGF
+350 NYSGKMAELGF
-361 NVLDSEGKMRDLG
+361 NALDSEGKMRDLG
-374 VVMEEIGNNWKNLSR
+374 EVMEEIGNDWENLSR

-408 IALFDNWEEYQSA
+408 IALFDNWEQYQSA

-433 KQQNVYLE
+433 QQQNVYLE

-456 LYHSTLDADTINSVT
+456 LYNSTLDAGTINAVT

-481 DNWIQSIGGGKGV
+481 DNWIQSIGGGKGA

-519 NLKSERQEIEEIQAR
+519 NLKTERQQIEEIQAR

-543 NKTYDEESRAIAQM
+543 DKAYDDEARAIAQM
-557 ANDSIKYTSVMSQS
+557 ANDSTKYTSVMSQS
-571 QQEYSNSLIETQTQL
+571 QQEYANSLIETQTQL

-608 STQNLGLDKNDQ
+608 STQNLGLDNNDKQ
-620 HLETSKKLED
+620 LETSAKLED

-638 LVEEAENYSRLKAI
+638 LVEEAENYNRLKTI
-652 LKDTDLAYDDELQN
+652 LRDTDLAYDDELQN
-666 TKTMGAAYVENKKT
+666 TSTMGAAYVENKKA
-680 VQAFLETYKALQ
+680 VQAFLETYQALQ
-692 NEMKTNASSFKQGD
+692 NEMKTNVGSFKQGD
-706 DTLFASR
+706 DALFASR

-724 VNRHSNDI
+724 VNRHSSDI
-732 GFQSLNGDS
+732 GFQSLNGDA

-755 QTVFDNVSGSFS
+755 QTTFDNVSGSFS

-774 NEANTAAAAVS
+774 NEANTAAAAVA
-785 NAATGAGDVLNTK
+785 NAATGAGDTLNAK
-798 ISENKAKFDE
+798 INENKAKFDE
-808 LVKIIS
+808 LVKTIS

-835 ISNVQNIWRVLNDD
+835 ISNVQNTWKALNDD
-849 SISGTEKLTQTI
+849 SLSGTEKLTQGV
-861 TGLISSVTSLL
+861 TGLLSVVTTAGMAIS
-872 MMSNSLYKGL
+872 SLYKGL
-882 TALGLASGPAGWTV
+882 AVFGLTG
-896 VGILAAGA
+896 LAAGGV
-904 AIAGVV
+904 IAGVTAAGIAIAAIV
-910 SWIDKQSK
+910 NHIDKVNK

-958 AKIKQADLTS
+958 AKIKQADLTN

-983 LETQIALEERKRQA
+983 LETQIALEERKRQE

-1002 IDQYEEDSAKGLY
+1002 INQYEEDSAKGIY
-1015 SKDHTYETTDMGNVP
+1015 TKDHTYETTDMGEVP

-1042 TNYETSVRAAASKYS
+1042 TNYEASVRAAASKYS
-1057 EDNITGQQML
+1057 GDDMRGTHML
-1067 AALSTEKKAFE
+1067 ATLDTEKEAFE
-1078 KAQEDYVSFYADNF
+1078 KAQQDYVSFYADNF

-1129 TANSLVQQ
+1129 TANSLVSQ
-1137 IVGDNESLWDDLTE
+1137 IVGDNESLWNDLTE

-1159 QTWKQ
+1159 QTWEQ

-1171 KQFNDIIKN
+1171 NKFNDIVKE
-1180 TGLSI
+1180 TGLSV

-1190 TALGDGTQS
+1190 TALGNGTQS

-1213 LKIGTTVTDENV
+1213 LKVGTTVTDENV
-1225 TALSELIS
+1225 SALSELIS
-1233 KIQTKGEDSLTDKE
+1233 KIQTKGSDSLTDKE
-1247 LQSLESLETQL
+1247 LKSLESLETQL
-1258 GKVSIKYATLA
+1258 GKVSTKYATLA

-1283 KEGREELRQ
+1283 KEGREQLRQ
-1292 QTIQESAQKITEG
+1292 QTIQEAAQKITEG
-1305 RSAAAHGN
+1305 RSALAYGKA
-1313 TSFTSGNN
+1313 TSFITGSN
-1321 KGQQQVTVGV
+1321 KKDSQQVTVGV
-1331 NFDDKDFRAD
+1331 NFDDKNFRAD

-1346 NEKYELNIQV
+1346 SEKYELNIQV

-1398 FPQLADSLLANSKR
+1398 FPQLADVILENSSR
-1412 MSDGSIQFT
+1412 ASDGSIQFT

-1429 AAAMQEMSID
+1429 TAAMQEMAAD
-1439 SQLTKE
+1439 SQVTKQ
-1445 KINKQ
+1445 KIENQ
-1450 ITEYNAE
+1450 ITEYDAE
-1457 INKTENAIAALDT
+1457 IEKTENAIAALDT

-1481 ETNLK
+1481 ETDLK

-1500 YNNAIE
+1500 YNNAVE

-1543 YAKDVTK
+1543 YTKDVTK

-1558 QQAITNNEE
+1558 QQAITNNEA

-1581 TKFKTSGG
+1581 TKPKTSGG

-1595 ITSDGIDDAALTKVN
+1595 ITSDGIDDAALSKVN
-1610 DIVSARA
+1610 DVVSARA
-1617 TKDKLETYLTSLK
+1617 TRDKLETYLTSLK
-1630 AGKATLIGLFAQI
+1630 ASKATLVGLAAQI
-1643 DAANVALGDFQGK
+1643 DAAGVALGDFQGK
-1656 GGSSKKGGATA
+1656 GGSSSSGSST
-1667 AHIADIIDKLE
+1667 AHIADILDKLT
-1678 DELDAYHNINIE
+1678 DELDAYHDINIE
-1690 IQQLENEYSK
+1690 ISRLESSLDL
-1700 LQDLAEELYGNDLI
+1700 LQAKQKNLYGTELLQ
-1714 KNYDKQLD
+1714 NYADQIT
-1722 NLNKQLDKQK
+1722 NINAQYDKQK
-1732 EKLQIN
+1732 EKLEVN
-1738 KKVVADTKAVVE
+1738 DKVLAHTKELMSNMTLTDKDGSALAVQ
-1750 AYNSTDV
+1750 Y
-1757 SGNPLTA
+1757 
-1764 IFDEDGQITN
+1764 DENGQISN
-1774 YNELLDALQTKINT
+1774 YNEILESLKE
-1788 KTDEYNALNYSG
+1788 KYNADVETYNKKSYKD
-1800 QQTESGKTLKQ
+1800 QNTEEGKTLKSN
-1811 EIEQLTKD
+1811 IEQEKKTY
-1819 RELLKTHMDAYNTA
+1819 ELLQTYMDAYNTA
-1833 LNEDQQNILDQMQ
+1833 LNETGPEAEKQM
-1846 KVHEEILEINQTMI
+1846 EELKNQLADIYKTLGDISTYHIADRVKKDTSIMNSALEEAEST
-1860 DFKSPKLSDYIED
+1860 LSSLQSQFESLESVSDGLFGDEFISATNKA
-1873 IHLLTDTL
+1873 I
-1881 NDLSS
+1881 S
-1886 ALNGIESLISN
+1886 ALNTKLLVGVLQLSKAMW
-1897 SEIDTY
+1897 DTKN
-1903 ASAWSEFGLDILETA
+1903 DINDT
-1918 GKLSETYDSFVKI
+1918 KD
-1931 QDSAINLKQIFSQS
+1931 NM
-1945 KTNFKGIAGKWT
+1945 
-1957 EQRNNLQNQITAA
+1957 
-1970 QEKQA
+1970 
-1975 AGKTLSQD
+1975 
-1983 ELDLLGTGSEQ
+1983 LDL
-1994 INLYNQ
+1994 
-2000 NLNLLDTL
+2000 
-2008 SQRLDQIGQN
+2008 
-2018 FNLKDPKTW
+2018 
-2027 FNTVKDL
+2027 
-2034 SSYLK
+2034 
-2039 DFKGTITDLL
+2039 
-2049 NSGASVNIGAV
+2049 ASV
-2060 EDLSGVLN
+2060 LSG
-2068 GLSSELSATLGS
+2068 TKK
-2080 ITAGISLGVSVVS
+2080 
-2093 TIITALDNLTSAI
+2093 ALDNLAKSDVFKDDKYGISSLINGLNNINFDPNNAKTWVESFKQISSLIEQFRNIENQTIAAGDTSAYEQLQGLSSQLSSTVGNLASSITSAASTIVNALINFINVVNTYSQKMSEIRVARANI
-2106 QKVRVRMANE
+2106 QA
-2116 KAELANTEFDSM
+2116 DSAIEIDNM
-2128 SQWMEFRKSL
+2128 ISKWQDFRKVM
-2138 EILTGNKSLGKL
+2138 EHIKDNDYLGKL
-2150 KQSIQDLTDLL
+2150 KQDLRDIIELLTGDTSFSLSHIDDLDVDSFKTKIDTASSGIQTLIN
-2161 QEFGGGS
+2161 QVS
-2168 SLDGVKTTI
+2168 SLNSDIEDGSFSKKRGYGSGILWWYDDGLSKAI
-2177 DTFGTLKSRVD
+2177 DDLNSYSESLED
-2188 SLNQS
+2188 SLEKIENL
-2193 ISDGSYKNTYA
+2193 I
-2204 TFWKNGLSQALSD
+2204 
-2217 LKKYT
+2217 T
-2222 DDLMNQTEQVQE
+2222 DFESN
-2234 ILENW
+2234 
-2239 SSEFVN
+2239 FVN
-2245 AWSYIGDQMNKQVKR
+2245 AWSEIGDQLGKQVKR
-2260 YETITDEI
+2260 YETITNEI

-2283 YEELESWYDLQNQV
+2283 YAELESWYGLQNQV
-2297 NQGQLSFEKQ
+2297 NQGQLEFEKQ
-2307 QVDYWKQRMSELE
+2307 QVDYWEKRMSELE
-2320 EGSEAWEEA
+2320 EGSEAWKEA
-2329 ESQWQS
+2329 EAQWQS
-2335 ALSSFNSTLENA
+2335 ALSSFNSALESA
-2347 IQNIIDKYSNAINK
+2347 VQNIIDKYSNAVNK
-2361 IFANMTNQL
+2361 IFADMTKQL

-2396 INSIY
+2396 VNSIY

-2498 AEQKL
+2498 ANQKL

-2522 SDMYSIYEEYMN
+2522 SEIYSMYEEYQQ
-2534 KMKEIAT
+2534 KMIEIANDSSLT
-2541 NQNLDE
+2541 QTE
-2547 KERQRQL
+2547 KDRQL
-2554 TELTQKYQE
+2554 AEARQKYIE
-2563 YITGLTQ
+2563 YITNLTQ

-2575 RSNLADSTFQNYFAN
+2575 RQNLADSTFQSYIAN
-2590 QEIAQDTTSSNYQEF
+2590 QQVAQDTTSSGFKAFKE
-2605 MDYCEKAGL
+2605 YCEAAGVQ
-2614 SFDATT
+2614 FDTTT
-2620 GKMTTDISSL
+2620 GNMTTDVTNL
-2630 SEESKNKLKDFGLAF
+2630 DDDTKKKLENFGFVFNEDTGKLEVRW
-2645 DEQTNAL
+2645 EQ
-2652 KVNWK
+2652 
-2657 GMTDS
+2657 MTDA
-2662 NKLDFSNCINTNV
+2662 NKKAFSECMKENV
-2675 TLWDSAMQDMINK
+2675 PLWDSSMQDMIGR
-2688 INTDES
+2688 INSDDDS
-2694 SFKNMSVKA
+2694 LQKMSIEA
-2703 LDEIKQAQINYNK
+2703 LTKIKQAQEDYNK
-2716 EIEATKAAIGG
+2716 EIEATKTAIGG
-2727 IDFTKVNEGST
+2727 IDFTKVNEGSAKWQKYIT
-2738 TWKSYMDSIN
+2738 DIRDKNKEII
-2748 TSSGQIVS
+2748 SS
-2756 KYQQQATELINLNEK
+2756 NET
-2771 AKLYKEQWDQIL
+2771 L
-2783 ANIKESVKQ
+2783 ANKLIAVNDKLKEAKESYDKIKQ
-2792 SQQIQTS
+2792 DAEETLAAAQKT
-2799 QANNATKDDIKGSTT
+2799 AALNVGNTKDDELNKKYTNAKAGATAG
-2814 KVTTTVGAVGGT
+2814 TTVGGAA
-2826 TAGAA
+2826 AGAA
-2831 IGFAVGGPLGALL
+2831 IGSVIAPGVGTVIGGVIGAGIGLI
-2844 GGLLGGGLGAA
+2844 GGLLG
-2855 GGYVAGRFDTG
+2855 FDSG
-2866 GYTGDWTDSAADK
+2866 GYTGQWTSKGSTDG
-2879 KDGKLAILHEKEL
+2879 GKLAVLHEKEL

-2918 QALEA
+2918 QALET

-2955 FPNVTNHNEIELA
+2955 FPNVTDHNEIELA

>member
-195 KAAENLGKSTLDYTK
+195 KVAENLGKSTLDYTK

-260 ATDTEEYVDKLA
+260 AEDTEEYVDKLA
-272 AVGAATASDLEELS
+272 AVGAATASDLKELS

-350 NYSSKMAELGF
+350 NYSGKMAELGF

-408 IALFDNWEEYQSA
+408 IALFDNWKEYQSA

-456 LYHSTLDADTINSVT
+456 LYHSTLDADTINTVT

-638 LVEEAENYSRLKAI
+638 LVEEAENYSRLKAA
-652 LKDTDLAYDDELQN
+652 LKDTNLAYDDELQN
-666 TKTMGAAYVENKKT
+666 TKIMGAAYVENKKT

-692 NEMKTNASSFKQGD
+692 NEMKTNAGSFKQGD

-724 VNRHSNDI
+724 TNRHSNDI

-808 LVKIIS
+808 LVKTIS

-825 AGGLTSLTAT
+825 AGGMTSFAAT
-835 ISNVQNIWRVLNDD
+835 VSNAKNAWEVLNDKTLT
-849 SISGTEKLTQTI
+849 GTEKITQGLTS
-861 TGLISSVTSLL
+861 TGTALSGVVMGI
-872 MMSNSLYKGL
+872 NSLSKGL
-882 TALGLASGPAGWTV
+882 AVLGLG
-896 VGILAAGA
+896 
-904 AIAGVV
+904 
-910 SWIDKQSK
+910 SK
-918 ATETSRKKI
+918 AAMGIAVAVMAVGAVIGIVTQAIEEHNKAAEKAREKI
-927 AETSQE
+927 ANSSKE
-933 FEDATANLKTYNDE
+933 FEEATSNLKTYNDE

-958 AKIKQADLTS
+958 AKIKSADLTN
-968 SQKEEIANLTAQNAL
+968 SQKEEITNLQAQNAL

-997 AMNDT
+997 AMDDT
-1002 IDQYEEDSAKGLY
+1002 IDQYEEDSANGVY
-1015 SKDHTYETTDMGNVP
+1015 SKD
-1030 STTLDFN
+1030 STFKTQAADYAHSATLDLN

-1042 TNYETSVRAAASKYS
+1042 TNYATKVQGDAVTLN
-1057 EDNITGQQML
+1057 EDQQQLML
-1067 AALSTEKKAFE
+1067 ANLEKDRQLFI
-1078 KAQEDYVSFYADNF
+1078 KAQQDYTQFYSDNF

-1097 VVDAYIAKGKE
+1097 VVAAYIAKGKE
-1108 IPASLNEDMKQ
+1108 IPESLNEDMKK
-1119 SMEAAGTYEA
+1119 SMEVAGTYET

-1137 IVGDNESLWDDLTE
+1137 IVGDNESLWDNLTE

-1159 QTWKQ
+1159 QTWEQ
-1164 VLPASTF
+1164 ILPASTF
-1171 KQFNDIIKN
+1171 KQFNDIIKD
-1180 TGLSI
+1180 TGLSV

-1199 FDAFNNKVQESIEK
+1199 FDAFNNKVQESVEK
-1213 LKIGTTVTDENV
+1213 LKVGTTVTDENV
-1225 TALSELIS
+1225 IALSELIS
-1233 KIQTKGEDSLTDKE
+1233 KIQTKGQDSLTDKE
-1247 LQSLESLETQL
+1247 LTSLESLETQL
-1258 GKVSIKYATLA
+1258 GKVSTRYATLA

-1283 KEGREELRQ
+1283 KEGREQLRQ

-1313 TSFTSGNN
+1313 SSFISGNN
-1321 KGQQQVTVGV
+1321 KGQQQITVGV

-1398 FPQLADSLLANSKR
+1398 FPQLADVILENSSR
-1412 MSDGSIQFT
+1412 ASDGSIQFT

-1429 AAAMQEMSID
+1429 TAAMQEMATN
-1439 SQLTKE
+1439 SQVTKQ
-1445 KINKQ
+1445 KIENQ
-1450 ITEYNAE
+1450 ITEYDAE
-1457 INKTENAIAALDT
+1457 IEKTENAIAALDT

-1481 ETNLK
+1481 ETDLK
-1486 QAANEAIDE
+1486 QAANEAIDD

-1500 YNNAIE
+1500 YNNAVE
-1506 LATQSDNQILD
+1506 LSTQSDNQILD

-1558 QQAITNNEE
+1558 QQAIANNEA
-1567 YTPNLSAIDPSNYR
+1567 YTPNLSAIDPSNYH
-1581 TKFKTSGG
+1581 KKSKTSGG
-1589 DLTSEE
+1589 DLTNEE
-1595 ITSDGIDDAALTKVN
+1595 ITSDGIDNAALTKVN

-1617 TKDKLETYLTSLK
+1617 TRDKLETYLTSLK
-1630 AGKATLIGLFAQI
+1630 ASKATLVGLIAQI
-1643 DAANVALGDFQGK
+1643 DAADVALGDFQGK
-1656 GGSSKKGGATA
+1656 GGGSHSGSTT
-1667 AHIADIIDKLE
+1667 AHIADIIDKLT
-1678 DELDAYHNINIE
+1678 DELDAYHDINIE
-1690 IQQLENEYSK
+1690 ISRLGNSLDLLQSK
-1700 LQDLAEELYGNDLI
+1700 QKNLYGSDLLQ
-1714 KNYDKQLD
+1714 NYADQIT
-1722 NLNKQLDKQK
+1722 NINTQYDKQK
-1732 EKLQIN
+1732 EKLKIN
-1738 KKVVADTKAVVE
+1738 EQVLAHTKDLMS
-1750 AYNSTDV
+1750 NMSLTDKN
-1757 SGNPLTA
+1757 GNALTVQYG
-1764 IFDEDGQITN
+1764 EDGQISN
-1774 YNELLDALQTKINT
+1774 YNEILESLKE
-1788 KTDEYNALNYSG
+1788 KYNADVETYNKKDYAN
-1800 QQTESGKTLKQ
+1800 QNTEAGKTLKSN
-1811 EIEQLTKD
+1811 IEQEKKTY
-1819 RELLKTHMDAYNTA
+1819 ELLQTYMDAYNTA
-1833 LNEDQQNILDQMQ
+1833 LNETGPEAEKQMEELKNQLAEIYKTLGDISTYHIADRVKKDTSIVDSALDEAESALSSLQSQFENLESVSDGLFGDDFIAATNKAVAALNTKLLVGVLQLGKAIWNAKNDIDDTKDNMLDLASVLSGTKKSLDSLAKSDVFKDDKYGISSLINGLNNINFDPNNAKTWVESFKQISSLIEQFRDI
-1846 KVHEEILEINQTMI
+1846 ENQTI
-1860 DFKSPKLSDYIED
+1860 AAG
-1873 IHLLTDTL
+1873 DTSAYEQL
-1881 NDLSS
+1881 QGLSS
-1886 ALNGIESLISN
+1886 QLSSTVGTLAGSITSAASTIVNALINFINVINTYSQQM
-1897 SEIDTY
+1897 SEIRI
-1903 ASAWSEFGLDILETA
+1903 ARAN
-1918 GKLSETYDSFVKI
+1918 I
-1931 QDSAINLKQIFSQS
+1931 QADSAIEIDNMIS
-1945 KTNFKGIAGKWT
+1945 KW
-1957 EQRNNLQNQITAA
+1957 
-1970 QEKQA
+1970 
-1975 AGKTLSQD
+1975 QD
-1983 ELDLLGTGSEQ
+1983 
-1994 INLYNQ
+1994 
-2000 NLNLLDTL
+2000 
-2008 SQRLDQIGQN
+2008 
-2018 FNLKDPKTW
+2018 
-2027 FNTVKDL
+2027 
-2034 SSYLK
+2034 
-2039 DFKGTITDLL
+2039 
-2049 NSGASVNIGAV
+2049 
-2060 EDLSGVLN
+2060 
-2068 GLSSELSATLGS
+2068 
-2080 ITAGISLGVSVVS
+2080 
-2093 TIITALDNLTSAI
+2093 
-2106 QKVRVRMANE
+2106 
-2116 KAELANTEFDSM
+2116 
-2128 SQWMEFRKSL
+2128 FRKVM
-2138 EILTGNKSLGKL
+2138 EHIKDNDYLGKL
-2150 KQSIQDLTDLL
+2150 KQDLRDIIELLTGDDSFDLTHIKDLDVDS
-2161 QEFGGGS
+2161 F
-2168 SLDGVKTTI
+2168 KAKI
-2177 DTFGTLKSRVD
+2177 DTASSGIQVLINQVNR
-2188 SLNQS
+2188 LNS
-2193 ISDGSYKNTYA
+2193 NIGDGSYKKDYA
-2204 TFWKNGLSQALSD
+2204 SGILWWYDDGLSKAI
-2217 LKKYT
+2217 
-2222 DDLMNQTEQVQE
+2222 DDLNNYSGS
-2234 ILENW
+2234 LEDSLEKIENLITDFQ
-2239 SSEFVN
+2239 SNFIN
-2245 AWSYIGDQMNKQVKR
+2245 AWSEIGDQLGRQVKR
-2260 YETITDEI
+2260 YETMTNEI

-2283 YEELESWYDLQNQV
+2283 YSELESWYSLQNQV
-2297 NQGQLSFEKQ
+2297 NQGQLEFEKQ
-2307 QVDYWKQRMSELE
+2307 QVDYWEKRTKELE
-2320 EGSEAWEEA
+2320 EGSEAWKEA

-2335 ALSSFNSTLENA
+2335 ALSSFNSILENA
-2347 IQNIIDKYSNAINK
+2347 VQNIINKYSNAVNK
-2361 IFANMTNQL
+2361 IFANMTKQL

-2396 INSIY
+2396 VNSIY

-2498 AEQKL
+2498 ANQKL
-2503 ADAQNSL
+2503 ADAQNNL

-2522 SDMYSIYEEYMN
+2522 SEIYSMYEEYQQ
-2534 KMKEIAT
+2534 KMIEIANNSSLT
-2541 NQNLDE
+2541 QEE
-2547 KERQRQL
+2547 KERQLAKAR
-2554 TELTQKYQE
+2554 QKYIE
-2563 YITGLTQ
+2563 YITNLTQ
-2570 DNEQI
+2570 DNEYI
-2575 RSNLADSTFQNYFAN
+2575 RQNLSDSTFQNYFAN
-2590 QEIAQDTTSSNYQEF
+2590 QEIARDITSSNYQEF
-2605 MDYCEKAGL
+2605 MNYCENAGL

-2630 SEESKNKLKDFGLAF
+2630 SEESKNRLKDFGLTF
-2645 DEQTNAL
+2645 DEQTNTL

-2657 GMTDS
+2657 NMTDD
-2662 NKLDFSNCINTNV
+2662 NKQKFSDCMNTNV
-2675 TLWDSAMQDMINK
+2675 PLWNSSMQSMIGR
-2688 INTDES
+2688 INSDENS
-2694 SFKNMSVKA
+2694 LKNMSIKA
-2703 LDEIKQAQINYNK
+2703 LNEIKQAQIDYNK
-2716 EIEATKAAIGG
+2716 EIEATKTAIGG
-2727 IDFTKVNEGST
+2727 IDFTKINEGSEKWQKYIT
-2738 TWKSYMDSIN
+2738 DIRDKNKEIIN
-2748 TSSGQIVS
+2748 S
-2756 KYQQQATELINLNEK
+2756 NE
-2771 AKLYKEQWDQIL
+2771 IL
-2783 ANIKESVKQ
+2783 ATKLIEVNNRLKETKETYDKIKKDAEETLSAA
-2792 SQQIQTS
+2792 QQTAALN
-2799 QANNATKDDIKGSTT
+2799 ANKTKEEDLNQKYANAKAGA
-2814 KVTTTVGAVGGT
+2814 VAGTTTVGVG
-2826 TAGAA
+2826 AGAA
-2831 IGFAVGGPLGALL
+2831 IGGAVGGVPGAIVGGLIGGGISL
-2844 GGLLGGGLGAA
+2844 IGGLLG
-2855 GGYVAGRFDTG
+2855 FDSG
-2866 GYTGDWTDSAADK
+2866 GYTGQWTDKGSTNN
-2879 KDGKLAILHEKEL
+2879 GKLAILHEKEL

-2918 QALEA
+2918 QALET

-2955 FPNVTNHNEIELA
+2955 FPNVTDHNEIELA
-2968 MNNLMNTASQKVMEK
+2968 MNNLINTASQKVMEK

>member
-260 ATDTEEYVDKLA
+260 AEDTEEYVDKLA
-272 AVGAATASDLEELS
+272 AVGAATASDLKELS

-350 NYSSKMAELGF
+350 NYSGKMAELGF

-608 STQNLGLDKNDQ
+608 STQNLGLDNNDQ

-680 VQAFLETYKALQ
+680 VQAFLETYQALQ
-692 NEMKTNASSFKQGD
+692 NEMRTNADSFKQGD
-706 DTLFASR
+706 AALFASR
-713 VNEWQTALSDA
+713 DNEWQAELNKA
-724 VNRHSNDI
+724 IQRHKDDI
-732 GFQSLNGDS
+732 GFQSLDGTDQS
-741 QGQLTYLLTVDDQL
+741 QLAYLLTVDDQL
-755 QTVFDNVSGSFS
+755 QAVFNDASGSFS

-808 LVKIIS
+808 LVKTIS

-825 AGGLTSLTAT
+825 AGGMTSFAATVSNAKNVWEVFSDKTLT
-835 ISNVQNIWRVLNDD
+835 
-849 SISGTEKLTQTI
+849 GTEKITQGLTS
-861 TGLISSVTSLL
+861 TGTAISGIV
-872 MMSNSLYKGL
+872 MGINSLSKGL
-882 TALGLASGPAGWTV
+882 AVLGLGSKAAM
-896 VGILAAGA
+896 GIAVAVMAAGA
-904 AIAGVV
+904 VIGIVTQAIEEHN
-910 SWIDKQSK
+910 K
-918 ATETSRKKI
+918 AAEKAREKI
-927 AETSQE
+927 ANSSKE
-933 FEDATANLKTYNDE
+933 FEEATSNLKTYNDE

-958 AKIKQADLTS
+958 AKIKSADLTN
-968 SQKEEIANLTAQNAL
+968 SQKEEITNLQAQNAL

-997 AMNDT
+997 AMDNT
-1002 IDQYEEDSAKGLY
+1002 IDQYEEDSAKGIY
-1015 SKDHTYETTDMGNVP
+1015 SKD
-1030 STTLDFN
+1030 STFKTQAADYAHSATLDLN
-1037 DPNAW
+1037 DSNAW
-1042 TNYETSVRAAASKYS
+1042 TNYATKVQGDAATLD
-1057 EDNITGQQML
+1057 EDQQQLML
-1067 AALSTEKKAFE
+1067 ANLEKDRQLFI
-1078 KAQEDYVSFYADNF
+1078 KAQQDYTQFYSDNF

-1097 VVDAYIAKGKE
+1097 VVAAYIAKGKE
-1108 IPASLNEDMKQ
+1108 IPESLNEDMKK
-1119 SMEAAGTYEA
+1119 SMEVAGTYET

-1159 QTWKQ
+1159 QTWEQ
-1164 VLPASTF
+1164 ILPASTF
-1171 KQFNDIIKN
+1171 KQFNDIIKD
-1180 TGLSI
+1180 TGLSV

-1199 FDAFNNKVQESIEK
+1199 FDAFNNKVQESVEK
-1213 LKIGTTVTDENV
+1213 LKVGTTVTDENV

-1233 KIQTKGEDSLTDKE
+1233 KIQTKGQDSLTDKE
-1247 LQSLESLETQL
+1247 LTSLESLETQL
-1258 GKVSIKYATLA
+1258 GKVSTKYATLA

-1283 KEGREELRQ
+1283 KEGREQLRQ

-1313 TSFTSGNN
+1313 SSFISGNN

-1398 FPQLADSLLANSKR
+1398 FPQLADVILENSSR
-1412 MSDGSIQFT
+1412 ASDGSIQFT

-1429 AAAMQEMSID
+1429 TAAMQEMATN
-1439 SQLTKE
+1439 SQVTKQ
-1445 KINKQ
+1445 KIENQ
-1450 ITEYNAE
+1450 ITEYDAE
-1457 INKTENAIAALDT
+1457 IEKTENAIAALDT

-1481 ETNLK
+1481 ETDLK
-1486 QAANEAIDE
+1486 QAANEAIDD

-1500 YNNAIE
+1500 YNNAVE

-1558 QQAITNNEE
+1558 QQAIANNEA
-1567 YTPNLSAIDPSNYR
+1567 YTPNLSAIDPSNYH
-1581 TKFKTSGG
+1581 KKSKTSGG
-1589 DLTSEE
+1589 DLTNEE
-1595 ITSDGIDDAALTKVN
+1595 ITSDGIDNAALTKVN

-1617 TKDKLETYLTSLK
+1617 TRDKLETYLTSLK
-1630 AGKATLIGLFAQI
+1630 ASKATLVGLIAQI
-1643 DAANVALGDFQGK
+1643 DAADVALGDFQGK
-1656 GGSSKKGGATA
+1656 GGGSHSGSTT
-1667 AHIADIIDKLE
+1667 AHIADIIDKLT
-1678 DELDAYHNINIE
+1678 DELDAYHDINIE
-1690 IQQLENEYSK
+1690 ISRLGNSLDLLQSK
-1700 LQDLAEELYGNDLI
+1700 QKNLYGSDLLQ
-1714 KNYDKQLD
+1714 NYADQIT
-1722 NLNKQLDKQK
+1722 NINTQYDKQK
-1732 EKLQIN
+1732 EKLKIN
-1738 KKVVADTKAVVE
+1738 EQVLAHTKDLMSNMSLTDKNGNALAVQ
-1750 AYNSTDV
+1750 Y
-1757 SGNPLTA
+1757 G
-1764 IFDEDGQITN
+1764 EDGQISN
-1774 YNELLDALQTKINT
+1774 YNEILESLKE
-1788 KTDEYNALNYSG
+1788 KYNADVETYNKKDYAN
-1800 QQTESGKTLKQ
+1800 QNTEAGKTLKSN
-1811 EIEQLTKD
+1811 IEQEKKTY
-1819 RELLKTHMDAYNTA
+1819 ELLQTYMDAYNTA
-1833 LNEDQQNILDQMQ
+1833 LNETGPEAEKQMEELKNQLAEIYKTLGDISTYHIADRVKKDTSIVDSALDEAESALSSLQSQFENLESVSDGLFGDDFIAATNKAVAALNTKLLVGVLQLGKAIWNAKNDIDDTKDNMLDLASVLSGTKKSLDSLAKSDVFKDDKYGISSLINGLNNINFDPNNAKTWVESFKQISSLIEQFRDI
-1846 KVHEEILEINQTMI
+1846 ENQTI
-1860 DFKSPKLSDYIED
+1860 AAG
-1873 IHLLTDTL
+1873 DTSAYEQL
-1881 NDLSS
+1881 QGLSS
-1886 ALNGIESLISN
+1886 QLSSTVGTLAGSITSAASTIVNALINFINVINTYSQQM
-1897 SEIDTY
+1897 SEIRI
-1903 ASAWSEFGLDILETA
+1903 ARAN
-1918 GKLSETYDSFVKI
+1918 I
-1931 QDSAINLKQIFSQS
+1931 QADSAIEIDNMIS
-1945 KTNFKGIAGKWT
+1945 KW
-1957 EQRNNLQNQITAA
+1957 
-1970 QEKQA
+1970 
-1975 AGKTLSQD
+1975 QD
-1983 ELDLLGTGSEQ
+1983 
-1994 INLYNQ
+1994 
-2000 NLNLLDTL
+2000 
-2008 SQRLDQIGQN
+2008 
-2018 FNLKDPKTW
+2018 
-2027 FNTVKDL
+2027 
-2034 SSYLK
+2034 
-2039 DFKGTITDLL
+2039 
-2049 NSGASVNIGAV
+2049 
-2060 EDLSGVLN
+2060 
-2068 GLSSELSATLGS
+2068 
-2080 ITAGISLGVSVVS
+2080 
-2093 TIITALDNLTSAI
+2093 
-2106 QKVRVRMANE
+2106 
-2116 KAELANTEFDSM
+2116 
-2128 SQWMEFRKSL
+2128 FRKVM
-2138 EILTGNKSLGKL
+2138 EHIKDNDYLGKL
-2150 KQSIQDLTDLL
+2150 KQDLRDIIELLTGDDSFDLTHIKDLDVDS
-2161 QEFGGGS
+2161 F
-2168 SLDGVKTTI
+2168 KAKI
-2177 DTFGTLKSRVD
+2177 DTASSGIQVLINQVNR
-2188 SLNQS
+2188 LNS
-2193 ISDGSYKNTYA
+2193 NIEDGSYKKDYA
-2204 TFWKNGLSQALSD
+2204 SGILWWYDDGLSKAI
-2217 LKKYT
+2217 
-2222 DDLMNQTEQVQE
+2222 DDLNNYSGS
-2234 ILENW
+2234 LEDSLEKIENLITDFQ
-2239 SSEFVN
+2239 SNFIN
-2245 AWSYIGDQMNKQVKR
+2245 AWSEIGDQLGRQVKR
-2260 YETITDEI
+2260 YETMTNEI

-2283 YEELESWYDLQNQV
+2283 YSELESWYSLQNQV
-2297 NQGQLSFEKQ
+2297 NQGQLEFEKQ
-2307 QVDYWKQRMSELE
+2307 QVDYWEKRTKELE
-2320 EGSEAWEEA
+2320 EGSEAWKEA

-2335 ALSSFNSTLENA
+2335 ALSSFNSILENA
-2347 IQNIIDKYSNAINK
+2347 VQNIINKYSNAVNK
-2361 IFANMTNQL
+2361 IFANMTKQL

-2396 INSIY
+2396 VNSIY

-2498 AEQKL
+2498 ANQKL
-2503 ADAQNSL
+2503 ADAQNNL

-2522 SDMYSIYEEYMN
+2522 SEIYSMYEEYQQ
-2534 KMKEIAT
+2534 KMIEIANNSSLT
-2541 NQNLDE
+2541 QEE
-2547 KERQRQL
+2547 KERQLAEAR
-2554 TELTQKYQE
+2554 QKYIE
-2563 YITGLTQ
+2563 YITNLTQ
-2570 DNEQI
+2570 DNEYI
-2575 RSNLADSTFQNYFAN
+2575 RQNLSDSTFQNYFAN
-2590 QEIAQDTTSSNYQEF
+2590 QEIARDITSSNYQEF
-2605 MDYCEKAGL
+2605 MNYCENAGL

-2630 SEESKNKLKDFGLAF
+2630 SEESKNRLKDFGLTF
-2645 DEQTNAL
+2645 DEQTNTL

-2657 GMTDS
+2657 NMTDD
-2662 NKLDFSNCINTNV
+2662 NKQKFSDCMNTNV
-2675 TLWDSAMQDMINK
+2675 PLWNSSMQSMIGR
-2688 INTDES
+2688 INSDENS
-2694 SFKNMSVKA
+2694 LKNMSIKA
-2703 LDEIKQAQINYNK
+2703 LNEIKQAQIDYNK
-2716 EIEATKAAIGG
+2716 EIEATKTAIGG
-2727 IDFTKVNEGST
+2727 IDFTKINEGSEKWQKYIT
-2738 TWKSYMDSIN
+2738 DIRDKNKEIIN
-2748 TSSGQIVS
+2748 S
-2756 KYQQQATELINLNEK
+2756 NE
-2771 AKLYKEQWDQIL
+2771 IL
-2783 ANIKESVKQ
+2783 ATKLIAVNDRLKETKETYDKIKKDAEETLSAA
-2792 SQQIQTS
+2792 QQT
-2799 QANNATKDDIKGSTT
+2799 AALNVNNTKDDELNKKYANAKAGAVAGTT
-2814 KVTTTVGAVGGT
+2814 GGGTLTGAAIGGAVGGIP
-2826 TAGAA
+2826 GA
-2831 IGFAVGGPLGALL
+2831 IVGGLIGGGIGLI
-2844 GGLLGGGLGAA
+2844 GGLLG
-2855 GGYVAGRFDTG
+2855 FDSG
-2866 GYTGDWTDSAADK
+2866 GYTGQWTDKGSTNN
-2879 KDGKLAILHEKEL
+2879 GKLAILHEKEL

-2918 QALEA
+2918 QALET

-2955 FPNVTNHNEIELA
+2955 FPNVTDHNEIELA
-2968 MNNLMNTASQKVMEK
+2968 MNNLINTASQKVMEK

>member
-59 TEVSNAINKAYNPKI
+59 AEASNAINKAYNPKI

-260 ATDTEEYVDKLA
+260 AEDTEEYVDKLA

-456 LYHSTLDADTINSVT
+456 LYHSTLDADTINTVT
-471 DGLKVLVKLT
+471 DGLKVLIKLT

-608 STQNLGLDKNDQ
+608 STQNLGLDNNDQ

-638 LVEEAENYSRLKAI
+638 LVEEAENYSRLKAA

-680 VQAFLETYKALQ
+680 VQAFLETYQALQ
-692 NEMKTNASSFKQGD
+692 NEMRTNADSFKQGD
-706 DTLFASR
+706 AALFASR
-713 VNEWQTALSDA
+713 DNEWQTELNKAIQ
-724 VNRHSNDI
+724 RHKDDI
-732 GFQSLNGDS
+732 GFQSLDGTDQS
-741 QGQLTYLLTVDDQL
+741 QLAYLLTVDDQL
-755 QTVFDNVSGSFS
+755 QTVFNDASGSFS

-808 LVKIIS
+808 LVKTIS

-825 AGGLTSLTAT
+825 AGGMTSFAATVSNAKNVWEVFSDKTLTGTKKITQELTSTGTA
-835 ISNVQNIWRVLNDD
+835 
-849 SISGTEKLTQTI
+849 ISGI
-861 TGLISSVTSLL
+861 VMGI
-872 MMSNSLYKGL
+872 NSLSKGL
-882 TALGLASGPAGWTV
+882 AVLGLGSKAAM
-896 VGILAAGA
+896 GIAVAVMAAGA
-904 AIAGVV
+904 VIGIVTQAIEERN
-910 SWIDKQSK
+910 K
-918 ATETSRKKI
+918 AAEKAREKI
-927 AETSQE
+927 ANSSKE
-933 FEDATANLKTYNDE
+933 FEEATSNLKTYNDE

-958 AKIKQADLTS
+958 AKIKSADLTN
-968 SQKEEIANLTAQNAL
+968 SQKEEITNLQAQNAL
-983 LETQIALEERKRQA
+983 LETQIVLEERKRQA
-997 AMNDT
+997 AMDNT
-1002 IDQYEEDSAKGLY
+1002 IDQYEEDSAKGIY
-1015 SKDHTYETTDMGNVP
+1015 SKD
-1030 STTLDFN
+1030 STFKTQAADYAHSATLDLN
-1037 DPNAW
+1037 DSNAW
-1042 TNYETSVRAAASKYS
+1042 TNYATKVQGDVATLD
-1057 EDNITGQQML
+1057 EDQQQLML
-1067 AALSTEKKAFE
+1067 ANLEKDRQLFI
-1078 KAQEDYVSFYADNF
+1078 KAQQDYTQFYSDNF

-1097 VVDAYIAKGKE
+1097 VVAAYIAKGKE
-1108 IPASLNEDMKQ
+1108 IPESLNEDMKK
-1119 SMEAAGTYEA
+1119 SMEVAGTYET

-1159 QTWKQ
+1159 QTWEQ
-1164 VLPASTF
+1164 ILPASTF
-1171 KQFNDIIKN
+1171 KQFNDIIKD
-1180 TGLSI
+1180 TGLSV

-1199 FDAFNNKVQESIEK
+1199 FDAFNNKVQESVEK
-1213 LKIGTTVTDENV
+1213 LKVGTIVTDENV

-1233 KIQTKGEDSLTDKE
+1233 KIQTKGQDSLTDKE
-1247 LQSLESLETQL
+1247 LTSLESLETQL
-1258 GKVSIKYATLA
+1258 GKVSTKYATLA

-1283 KEGREELRQ
+1283 KEGREQLRQ

-1313 TSFTSGNN
+1313 SSFISGNN

-1398 FPQLADSLLANSKR
+1398 FPQLADVILENSSR
-1412 MSDGSIQFT
+1412 ASDGSIQFT

-1429 AAAMQEMSID
+1429 TAAMQEMATN
-1439 SQLTKE
+1439 SQVTKQ
-1445 KINKQ
+1445 KIENQ
-1450 ITEYNAE
+1450 ITEYDAE
-1457 INKTENAIAALDT
+1457 IEKTENAIAALDT

-1481 ETNLK
+1481 ETDLK
-1486 QAANEAIDE
+1486 QAANEAIDD

-1500 YNNAIE
+1500 YNNAVE
-1506 LATQSDNQILD
+1506 LSTQSDNQILD

-1558 QQAITNNEE
+1558 QQAIANNEA

-1581 TKFKTSGG
+1581 KKSKTSGG
-1589 DLTSEE
+1589 DLTNEE
-1595 ITSDGIDDAALTKVN
+1595 IISDGIDNAALTKVN

-1617 TKDKLETYLTSLK
+1617 TRDKLETYLTSLK
-1630 AGKATLIGLFAQI
+1630 ASKATLVGLIAQI
-1643 DAANVALGDFQGK
+1643 DAADVALGDFQGK
-1656 GGSSKKGGATA
+1656 GGGSHSGSTT
-1667 AHIADIIDKLE
+1667 AHIADIIDKLT
-1678 DELDAYHNINIE
+1678 DELDAYHDINIE
-1690 IQQLENEYSK
+1690 ISRLGNSLDLLQSK
-1700 LQDLAEELYGNDLI
+1700 QKNLYGSDLLQ
-1714 KNYDKQLD
+1714 NYADQIT
-1722 NLNKQLDKQK
+1722 NINTQYDKQK
-1732 EKLQIN
+1732 EKLKIN
-1738 KKVVADTKAVVE
+1738 EQVLAHTKDLMS
-1750 AYNSTDV
+1750 NMSLTDKN
-1757 SGNPLTA
+1757 GNALTVQYG
-1764 IFDEDGQITN
+1764 EDGQISN
-1774 YNELLDALQTKINT
+1774 YNEILESLKE
-1788 KTDEYNALNYSG
+1788 KYNADVETYNKKDYEN
-1800 QQTESGKTLKQ
+1800 QNTEAGKTLKSN
-1811 EIEQLTKD
+1811 IEQEKKTY
-1819 RELLKTHMDAYNTA
+1819 ELLQTYMDAYNTA
-1833 LNEDQQNILDQMQ
+1833 LNETGPEAEKQMEELKNQLAEIYKTLGDISTYHIADRVKKDTSIVDSALDEAESALSSLQSQFENLESVSDGLFGDDFIAATNKAVAALNTKLLVGVLQLGKAIWNAKNDIDDTKDNMLDLASVLSGTKKSLDSLAKSDVFKDDKYGISSLINGLNNINFDPNNAKTWVESFKQISSLIEQFRNI
-1846 KVHEEILEINQTMI
+1846 ENQTI
-1860 DFKSPKLSDYIED
+1860 AAG
-1873 IHLLTDTL
+1873 DTSAYEQL
-1881 NDLSS
+1881 QGLSS
-1886 ALNGIESLISN
+1886 QLSSTVEALAGSITSAASTIVNALINFINVINTYSQQM
-1897 SEIDTY
+1897 SEIRI
-1903 ASAWSEFGLDILETA
+1903 ARAN
-1918 GKLSETYDSFVKI
+1918 I
-1931 QDSAINLKQIFSQS
+1931 QADSAIEIDNMIS
-1945 KTNFKGIAGKWT
+1945 KW
-1957 EQRNNLQNQITAA
+1957 
-1970 QEKQA
+1970 
-1975 AGKTLSQD
+1975 QD
-1983 ELDLLGTGSEQ
+1983 
-1994 INLYNQ
+1994 
-2000 NLNLLDTL
+2000 
-2008 SQRLDQIGQN
+2008 
-2018 FNLKDPKTW
+2018 
-2027 FNTVKDL
+2027 
-2034 SSYLK
+2034 
-2039 DFKGTITDLL
+2039 
-2049 NSGASVNIGAV
+2049 
-2060 EDLSGVLN
+2060 
-2068 GLSSELSATLGS
+2068 
-2080 ITAGISLGVSVVS
+2080 
-2093 TIITALDNLTSAI
+2093 
-2106 QKVRVRMANE
+2106 
-2116 KAELANTEFDSM
+2116 
-2128 SQWMEFRKSL
+2128 FRKVM
-2138 EILTGNKSLGKL
+2138 EHIKDNDYLGKL
-2150 KQSIQDLTDLL
+2150 KQDLRDIIELLTGDDSFDLTHIKDLDVDS
-2161 QEFGGGS
+2161 FKS
-2168 SLDGVKTTI
+2168 KI
-2177 DTFGTLKSRVD
+2177 DTASSGIQVLINQVNR
-2188 SLNQS
+2188 LNS
-2193 ISDGSYKNTYA
+2193 NIEDGSYKKDYA
-2204 TFWKNGLSQALSD
+2204 SGILWWYDDGLSKAI
-2217 LKKYT
+2217 
-2222 DDLMNQTEQVQE
+2222 DDLNNYSGS
-2234 ILENW
+2234 LEDSLEKIENLITDFQ
-2239 SSEFVN
+2239 SNFIN
-2245 AWSYIGDQMNKQVKR
+2245 AWSEIGDQLGRQVKR
-2260 YETITDEI
+2260 YETMTNEI

-2283 YEELESWYDLQNQV
+2283 YSELESWYSLQNQV
-2297 NQGQLSFEKQ
+2297 NQGQLEFEKQ
-2307 QVDYWKQRMSELE
+2307 QVDYWEKRTKELE
-2320 EGSEAWEEA
+2320 EGSEAWKEA

-2347 IQNIIDKYSNAINK
+2347 VQNIINKYSNAVNK
-2361 IFANMTNQL
+2361 IFANMTKQL

-2396 INSIY
+2396 VNSIY

-2485 SYSYVA
+2485 SYSYGT

-2498 AEQKL
+2498 ANQKL
-2503 ADAQNSL
+2503 ADAQNNL

-2522 SDMYSIYEEYMN
+2522 SEIYSMYEEYQQ
-2534 KMKEIAT
+2534 KMIEIANNSSLT
-2541 NQNLDE
+2541 QEE
-2547 KERQRQL
+2547 KERQLAEAQ
-2554 TELTQKYQE
+2554 QKYIE
-2563 YITGLTQ
+2563 YITNLTQ
-2570 DNEQI
+2570 DNEYI
-2575 RSNLADSTFQNYFAN
+2575 RQNLSDSTFQNYFAN
-2590 QEIAQDTTSSNYQEF
+2590 QEIARDTTSSNYQEF

-2620 GKMTTDISSL
+2620 GQMTTDISSL
-2630 SEESKNKLKDFGLAF
+2630 SEESKNKLKDFGLTF
-2645 DEQTNAL
+2645 DEQINTL

-2657 GMTDS
+2657 NMTDD
-2662 NKLDFSNCINTNV
+2662 NKQKFSDCMNTNV
-2675 TLWDSAMQDMINK
+2675 PLWNSSMQSMIGR
-2688 INTDES
+2688 INSDENS
-2694 SFKNMSVKA
+2694 LKNMSIKA
-2703 LDEIKQAQINYNK
+2703 LNEIKQAQIDYNK
-2716 EIEATKAAIGG
+2716 EIEATKTAIGG
-2727 IDFTKVNEGST
+2727 IDFTKINEGSEKWQKYIT
-2738 TWKSYMDSIN
+2738 DIRDKNKEIIN
-2748 TSSGQIVS
+2748 S
-2756 KYQQQATELINLNEK
+2756 NE
-2771 AKLYKEQWDQIL
+2771 IL
-2783 ANIKESVKQ
+2783 ATKLIEVNNRLKETKETYDKIKKDAEETLSAA
-2792 SQQIQTS
+2792 QQTAALN
-2799 QANNATKDDIKGSTT
+2799 ANKTKEEDLNQKYANAKAGA
-2814 KVTTTVGAVGGT
+2814 VAGTTTVGVG
-2826 TAGAA
+2826 AGAA
-2831 IGFAVGGPLGALL
+2831 IGGAIGGIPGAVAGGLIGGALGL
-2844 GGLLGGGLGAA
+2844 VGGLLG
-2855 GGYVAGRFDTG
+2855 FDSG
-2866 GYTGDWTDSAADK
+2866 GYTGQWTSKGSIDN
-2879 KDGKLAILHEKEL
+2879 GKLAVLHEKEL

-2918 QALEA
+2918 QALET

-2955 FPNVTNHNEIELA
+2955 FPNVTDHNEIELA

>member
-260 ATDTEEYVDKLA
+260 AADTEEYVDKLA

-350 NYSSKMAELGF
+350 NYSGKMAELGF

-374 VVMEEIGNNWKNLSR
+374 VVMEEIGNDWKNLSR

-456 LYHSTLDADTINSVT
+456 LYHSTLDADTINTVT

-519 NLKSERQEIEEIQAR
+519 NLKSEKQEIEEIQAR

-638 LVEEAENYSRLKAI
+638 LVEEAENYSRLKAA
-652 LKDTDLAYDDELQN
+652 LKDTDLTYDDELQN
-666 TKTMGAAYVENKKT
+666 TKIMGAAYVENKKT

-692 NEMKTNASSFKQGD
+692 NEMKTNAGSFKQGD

-724 VNRHSNDI
+724 TNRHSNDI

-808 LVKIIS
+808 LVKTIS

-825 AGGLTSLTAT
+825 AGGMTSFAAT
-835 ISNVQNIWRVLNDD
+835 VSNAKNAWEVLNDKTLT
-849 SISGTEKLTQTI
+849 GTEKITQGLTS
-861 TGLISSVTSLL
+861 TGTALSGVVMGI
-872 MMSNSLYKGL
+872 NSLSKGL
-882 TALGLASGPAGWTV
+882 AVLGLG
-896 VGILAAGA
+896 
-904 AIAGVV
+904 
-910 SWIDKQSK
+910 SK
-918 ATETSRKKI
+918 AAMGIAVAVMAVGAVIGIVTQAIEEHNKAAEKAREKI
-927 AETSQE
+927 ANSSKE
-933 FEDATANLKTYNDE
+933 FEEATSNLKTYNDE

-958 AKIKQADLTS
+958 AKIKSADLTN
-968 SQKEEIANLTAQNAL
+968 SQKEEITNLQAQNAL

-997 AMNDT
+997 AMDDT
-1002 IDQYEEDSAKGLY
+1002 IDQYEENSANGVY
-1015 SKDHTYETTDMGNVP
+1015 SKD
-1030 STTLDFN
+1030 STFKTQAADYAHSATLDLN

-1042 TNYETSVRAAASKYS
+1042 TNYATKVQGDAVTLN
-1057 EDNITGQQML
+1057 EDQQQLML
-1067 AALSTEKKAFE
+1067 ANLEKDRQLFI
-1078 KAQEDYVSFYADNF
+1078 KAQQDYTQFYSDNF

-1097 VVDAYIAKGKE
+1097 VVAAYIAKGKE
-1108 IPASLNEDMKQ
+1108 IPESLNEDMKKF
-1119 SMEAAGTYEA
+1119 MEVAGTYET

-1159 QTWKQ
+1159 QTWEQ
-1164 VLPASTF
+1164 ILPASTF
-1171 KQFNDIIKN
+1171 KQFNDIIKD
-1180 TGLSI
+1180 TGLSV

-1199 FDAFNNKVQESIEK
+1199 FNAFNNKVQESVEK
-1213 LKIGTTVTDENV
+1213 LKVGTTVTDENV
-1225 TALSELIS
+1225 IALSELIS
-1233 KIQTKGEDSLTDKE
+1233 KIQTKGQDSLTDKE
-1247 LQSLESLETQL
+1247 LTSLESLETQL
-1258 GKVSIKYATLA
+1258 GKVSTRYATLA

-1283 KEGREELRQ
+1283 KEGREQLRQ

-1313 TSFTSGNN
+1313 SSFISGNN
-1321 KGQQQVTVGV
+1321 KGQQQITVGV

-1398 FPQLADSLLANSKR
+1398 FPQLADVILENSSR
-1412 MSDGSIQFT
+1412 ASDGSIQFT

-1429 AAAMQEMSID
+1429 TAAMQEMATN
-1439 SQLTKE
+1439 SQVTKQ
-1445 KINKQ
+1445 KIENQ
-1450 ITEYNAE
+1450 ITEYDAE
-1457 INKTENAIAALDT
+1457 IEKTENAIAALDT

-1481 ETNLK
+1481 ETDLK
-1486 QAANEAIDE
+1486 QAANEAIDD

-1500 YNNAIE
+1500 YNNAVE
-1506 LATQSDNQILD
+1506 LSTQSDNQILD

-1558 QQAITNNEE
+1558 QQAIANNEA
-1567 YTPNLSAIDPSNYR
+1567 YTPNLSAIDPSNYH
-1581 TKFKTSGG
+1581 KKSKTSGG
-1589 DLTSEE
+1589 DLTNEE
-1595 ITSDGIDDAALTKVN
+1595 ITSDGIDNAALTKVN

-1617 TKDKLETYLTSLK
+1617 TRDKLETYLTSLK
-1630 AGKATLIGLFAQI
+1630 ASKATLVGLIAQI
-1643 DAANVALGDFQGK
+1643 DAADVALGDFQGK
-1656 GGSSKKGGATA
+1656 GGGSHSGSTT
-1667 AHIADIIDKLE
+1667 AHIADIIDKLT
-1678 DELDAYHNINIE
+1678 DELDAYHDINIE
-1690 IQQLENEYSK
+1690 ISHLGNSLDLLQSK
-1700 LQDLAEELYGNDLI
+1700 QKNLYGSDLLQ
-1714 KNYDKQLD
+1714 NYADQIT
-1722 NLNKQLDKQK
+1722 NINTQYDKQK
-1732 EKLQIN
+1732 EKLKIN
-1738 KKVVADTKAVVE
+1738 EQVLAHTKDLMS
-1750 AYNSTDV
+1750 NMSLTDKN
-1757 SGNPLTA
+1757 GNALTVQYG
-1764 IFDEDGQITN
+1764 EDGQISN
-1774 YNELLDALQTKINT
+1774 YNEILESLKE
-1788 KTDEYNALNYSG
+1788 KYNADVETYNKKDYEN
-1800 QQTESGKTLKQ
+1800 QNTEAGKTLKSN
-1811 EIEQLTKD
+1811 IEQEKKTY
-1819 RELLKTHMDAYNTA
+1819 ELLQTYMDAYNTA
-1833 LNEDQQNILDQMQ
+1833 LNETGPEAEKQMEELKNQLAEIYKTLGDISTYHIADRVKKDTSIVDSALDEAESALSSLQSQFENLESVSDGLFGDDFIAATNKAVAALNTKLLVGVLQLGKAIWNAKNDIDNTKDNMLDLASVLSGTKKSLDSLAKSDVFKDDKYGISSLINGLNNINFDPNNAKTWVESFKQISSLIEQFRDI
-1846 KVHEEILEINQTMI
+1846 ENQTI
-1860 DFKSPKLSDYIED
+1860 AAG
-1873 IHLLTDTL
+1873 DTSAYEQL
-1881 NDLSS
+1881 QGLSS
-1886 ALNGIESLISN
+1886 QLSSTVGTLAGSITSAASTIVNALINFINVINTYSQQM
-1897 SEIDTY
+1897 SEIRI
-1903 ASAWSEFGLDILETA
+1903 ARAN
-1918 GKLSETYDSFVKI
+1918 I
-1931 QDSAINLKQIFSQS
+1931 QADSAIEIDNMIS
-1945 KTNFKGIAGKWT
+1945 KW
-1957 EQRNNLQNQITAA
+1957 
-1970 QEKQA
+1970 
-1975 AGKTLSQD
+1975 QD
-1983 ELDLLGTGSEQ
+1983 
-1994 INLYNQ
+1994 
-2000 NLNLLDTL
+2000 
-2008 SQRLDQIGQN
+2008 
-2018 FNLKDPKTW
+2018 
-2027 FNTVKDL
+2027 
-2034 SSYLK
+2034 
-2039 DFKGTITDLL
+2039 
-2049 NSGASVNIGAV
+2049 
-2060 EDLSGVLN
+2060 
-2068 GLSSELSATLGS
+2068 
-2080 ITAGISLGVSVVS
+2080 
-2093 TIITALDNLTSAI
+2093 
-2106 QKVRVRMANE
+2106 
-2116 KAELANTEFDSM
+2116 
-2128 SQWMEFRKSL
+2128 FRKVM
-2138 EILTGNKSLGKL
+2138 EHIKDNDYLGKL
-2150 KQSIQDLTDLL
+2150 KQDLRDIIELLTGDDSFDLTHIKDLDVDS
-2161 QEFGGGS
+2161 F
-2168 SLDGVKTTI
+2168 KAKI
-2177 DTFGTLKSRVD
+2177 DTASSGIQVLINQVNR
-2188 SLNQS
+2188 LNS
-2193 ISDGSYKNTYA
+2193 NIGDGSYKKDYA
-2204 TFWKNGLSQALSD
+2204 SGILWWYDDGLSKAI
-2217 LKKYT
+2217 
-2222 DDLMNQTEQVQE
+2222 DDLNNYSGS
-2234 ILENW
+2234 LEDSLEKIENLITDFQ
-2239 SSEFVN
+2239 SNFIN
-2245 AWSYIGDQMNKQVKR
+2245 AWSEIGDQLGRQVKR
-2260 YETITDEI
+2260 YETMTNEI

-2283 YEELESWYDLQNQV
+2283 YSELESWYSLQNQV
-2297 NQGQLSFEKQ
+2297 NQGQLEFEKQ
-2307 QVDYWKQRMSELE
+2307 QVDYWEKRTKELE
-2320 EGSEAWEEA
+2320 EGSEAWKEA

-2335 ALSSFNSTLENA
+2335 ALSSFNSILENA
-2347 IQNIIDKYSNAINK
+2347 VQNIINKYSNAVNK
-2361 IFANMTNQL
+2361 IFANMTKQL

-2396 INSIY
+2396 VNSIY

-2433 QLADLKSR
+2433 QLVDLKSR

-2498 AEQKL
+2498 ANQKL
-2503 ADAQNSL
+2503 ADAQNNL

-2522 SDMYSIYEEYMN
+2522 SEIYSMYEEYQQ
-2534 KMKEIAT
+2534 KMIEIANNSSLT
-2541 NQNLDE
+2541 QKE
-2547 KERQRQL
+2547 KERQLAEAR
-2554 TELTQKYQE
+2554 QKYIE
-2563 YITGLTQ
+2563 YITNLTQ
-2570 DNEQI
+2570 DNEYI
-2575 RSNLADSTFQNYFAN
+2575 RQNLSDSTFQNYFAN
-2590 QEIAQDTTSSNYQEF
+2590 QEITRDITSSNYQEF
-2605 MDYCEKAGL
+2605 MNYCENAGL

-2630 SEESKNKLKDFGLAF
+2630 SEESKNRLKDFGLTF
-2645 DEQTNAL
+2645 DEQTNTL

-2657 GMTDS
+2657 NMTDD
-2662 NKLDFSNCINTNV
+2662 NKQKFSDCMNTNV
-2675 TLWDSAMQDMINK
+2675 PLWNSSMQSMIGR
-2688 INTDES
+2688 INSDENS
-2694 SFKNMSVKA
+2694 LKNMSIKA
-2703 LDEIKQAQINYNK
+2703 LNEIKQAQIDYNK
-2716 EIEATKAAIGG
+2716 EIEATKTAIGG
-2727 IDFTKVNEGST
+2727 IDFTKINEGSEKWQKYIT
-2738 TWKSYMDSIN
+2738 DIRDKNKEIIN
-2748 TSSGQIVS
+2748 S
-2756 KYQQQATELINLNEK
+2756 NE
-2771 AKLYKEQWDQIL
+2771 IL
-2783 ANIKESVKQ
+2783 ATKLIEVNNRLKETKETYDKIKKDAEETLSAAQK
-2792 SQQIQTS
+2792 TAALN
-2799 QANNATKDDIKGSTT
+2799 ANKTKEEDLNQKYANAKAGA
-2814 KVTTTVGAVGGT
+2814 VAGTTTVGVG
-2826 TAGAA
+2826 AGAA
-2831 IGFAVGGPLGALL
+2831 IGGAIGGIPGAVVGGLIGGGIGLI
-2844 GGLLGGGLGAA
+2844 GGLLG
-2855 GGYVAGRFDTG
+2855 FDSG
-2866 GYTGDWTDSAADK
+2866 GYTGQWTDKGSTNN
-2879 KDGKLAILHEKEL
+2879 GKLAILHEKEL

-2918 QALEA
+2918 QALET

-2955 FPNVTNHNEIELA
+2955 FPNVTDHNEIELA
-2968 MNNLMNTASQKVMEK
+2968 MNNLINTASQKVMEK

>member
-24 EVKKQLQEISKLTN
+24 EVKKQLQDISKLTN

-139 SNTIKWNAASGAVN
+139 SNTIKWDAASGAVN

-260 ATDTEEYVDKLA
+260 AEDTEEYVDKLA
-272 AVGAATASDLEELS
+272 AVGAATASDLKELS

-350 NYSSKMAELGF
+350 NYSGKMAELGF

-456 LYHSTLDADTINSVT
+456 LYHSTLDADTINTVT

-608 STQNLGLDKNDQ
+608 STQNLGLDNNDQ

-638 LVEEAENYSRLKAI
+638 LVEEAENYSRLKAA

-680 VQAFLETYKALQ
+680 VQAFLETYKVLQ
-692 NEMKTNASSFKQGD
+692 NEMKTNAGNFKQGD

-724 VNRHSNDI
+724 TNRHSNDI

-808 LVKIIS
+808 LVKTIS

-825 AGGLTSLTAT
+825 AGGMTSFAAT
-835 ISNVQNIWRVLNDD
+835 VSNAKNAWEVLNDKTLT
-849 SISGTEKLTQTI
+849 GTEKITQGLTS
-861 TGLISSVTSLL
+861 TGTALSGVVMGI
-872 MMSNSLYKGL
+872 NSLSKGL
-882 TALGLASGPAGWTV
+882 AVLGLG
-896 VGILAAGA
+896 
-904 AIAGVV
+904 
-910 SWIDKQSK
+910 SK
-918 ATETSRKKI
+918 AAMGIAVAVMAVGAVIGIVTQAIEEHNKAAEKAREKI
-927 AETSQE
+927 ANSSKE
-933 FEDATANLKTYNDE
+933 FEEATSNLKTYNDE

-958 AKIKQADLTS
+958 AKIKSADLTN
-968 SQKEEIANLTAQNAL
+968 SQKEEITNLQAQNAL

-997 AMNDT
+997 AMDDT
-1002 IDQYEEDSAKGLY
+1002 IDQYEEDSANGVY
-1015 SKDHTYETTDMGNVP
+1015 SKD
-1030 STTLDFN
+1030 STFKTQAADYAHSATLDLN

-1042 TNYETSVRAAASKYS
+1042 TNYATKVQGDAVTLN
-1057 EDNITGQQML
+1057 EDQQQLML
-1067 AALSTEKKAFE
+1067 ANLEKDRQLFI
-1078 KAQEDYVSFYADNF
+1078 KAQQDYTQFYSDNF

-1097 VVDAYIAKGKE
+1097 VVAAYIAKGKE
-1108 IPASLNEDMKQ
+1108 IPESLNEDMKK
-1119 SMEAAGTYEA
+1119 SMEVAGTYET

-1151 KAKEKGSD
+1151 KAKEKGSN
-1159 QTWKQ
+1159 QTWEQ
-1164 VLPASTF
+1164 ILPASTF
-1171 KQFNDIIKN
+1171 KQFNDIIKD
-1180 TGLSI
+1180 TGLSV

-1233 KIQTKGEDSLTDKE
+1233 KIQTKGQDSLTDKE
-1247 LQSLESLETQL
+1247 LTSLESLETQL
-1258 GKVSIKYATLA
+1258 GKVSTKYATLA

-1283 KEGREELRQ
+1283 KEGREQLRQ

-1313 TSFTSGNN
+1313 TSFTSGNS

-1398 FPQLADSLLANSKR
+1398 FPQLADVILENSSR
-1412 MSDGSIQFT
+1412 ASDGSIQFT

-1429 AAAMQEMSID
+1429 TAAMQEMATN
-1439 SQLTKE
+1439 SQVTKQ
-1445 KINKQ
+1445 KIENQ
-1450 ITEYNAE
+1450 ITEYDAE
-1457 INKTENAIAALDT
+1457 IEKTENAIAALDT

-1481 ETNLK
+1481 ETDLK

-1500 YNNAIE
+1500 YNNAVE

-1558 QQAITNNEE
+1558 QQAIANNEV
-1567 YTPNLSAIDPSNYR
+1567 YTPNLSAINPSNYH
-1581 TKFKTSGG
+1581 KKSKTSGG
-1589 DLTSEE
+1589 DLTNEE

-1617 TKDKLETYLTSLK
+1617 TRDKLETYLTSLK
-1630 AGKATLIGLFAQI
+1630 ASKATLVGLIAQI
-1643 DAANVALGDFQGK
+1643 DAADVALGDFQGK
-1656 GGSSKKGGATA
+1656 GGGSHSGSTT
-1667 AHIADIIDKLE
+1667 AHIADIIDKLT
-1678 DELDAYHNINIE
+1678 DELDAYHDINIE
-1690 IQQLENEYSK
+1690 ISRLGNSLDLLQSK
-1700 LQDLAEELYGNDLI
+1700 QKNLYGSDLLQ
-1714 KNYDKQLD
+1714 NYADQIT
-1722 NLNKQLDKQK
+1722 NINTQYDKQK
-1732 EKLQIN
+1732 EKLKIN
-1738 KKVVADTKAVVE
+1738 EQVLAHTKDLMS
-1750 AYNSTDV
+1750 NMSLTDKN
-1757 SGNPLTA
+1757 GNALTVQYG
-1764 IFDEDGQITN
+1764 EDGQISN
-1774 YNELLDALQTKINT
+1774 YNEILESLKE
-1788 KTDEYNALNYSG
+1788 KYNADVETYNKKDYEN
-1800 QQTESGKTLKQ
+1800 QNTEAGKTLKSN
-1811 EIEQLTKD
+1811 IEQEKKTY
-1819 RELLKTHMDAYNTA
+1819 ELLQTYMDAYNTA
-1833 LNEDQQNILDQMQ
+1833 LNETGPEAEKQMEELKNQLAEIYKTLGDISTYHIADRVKKDTSIVDSALDEAESALSSLQSQFENLESVSDGLFGDDFIAATNKAVAALNTKLLVGVLQLGKAIWNAKNDIDDTKDNMLDLASVLSGTKKSLDSLAKSDVFKDDKYGISSLINGLNNINFDPNNAKTWVESFKQISSLIEQFRDI
-1846 KVHEEILEINQTMI
+1846 ENQTI
-1860 DFKSPKLSDYIED
+1860 AAG
-1873 IHLLTDTL
+1873 DTSAYEQL
-1881 NDLSS
+1881 QGLSS
-1886 ALNGIESLISN
+1886 QLSSTVGTLAGSITSAASTIVNALINFINVINTYSQQM
-1897 SEIDTY
+1897 SEIRI
-1903 ASAWSEFGLDILETA
+1903 ARAN
-1918 GKLSETYDSFVKI
+1918 I
-1931 QDSAINLKQIFSQS
+1931 QADSAIEIDNMIS
-1945 KTNFKGIAGKWT
+1945 KW
-1957 EQRNNLQNQITAA
+1957 
-1970 QEKQA
+1970 
-1975 AGKTLSQD
+1975 QD
-1983 ELDLLGTGSEQ
+1983 
-1994 INLYNQ
+1994 
-2000 NLNLLDTL
+2000 
-2008 SQRLDQIGQN
+2008 
-2018 FNLKDPKTW
+2018 
-2027 FNTVKDL
+2027 
-2034 SSYLK
+2034 
-2039 DFKGTITDLL
+2039 
-2049 NSGASVNIGAV
+2049 
-2060 EDLSGVLN
+2060 
-2068 GLSSELSATLGS
+2068 
-2080 ITAGISLGVSVVS
+2080 
-2093 TIITALDNLTSAI
+2093 
-2106 QKVRVRMANE
+2106 
-2116 KAELANTEFDSM
+2116 
-2128 SQWMEFRKSL
+2128 FRKVM
-2138 EILTGNKSLGKL
+2138 EHIKDNDYLGKL
-2150 KQSIQDLTDLL
+2150 KQDLRDIIELLTGDDSFDLTHIKDLDVDS
-2161 QEFGGGS
+2161 F
-2168 SLDGVKTTI
+2168 KAKI
-2177 DTFGTLKSRVD
+2177 DTASSGIQVLINQVNR
-2188 SLNQS
+2188 LNS
-2193 ISDGSYKNTYA
+2193 NIGDGSYKKDYA
-2204 TFWKNGLSQALSD
+2204 SGILWWYDDGLSKAI
-2217 LKKYT
+2217 
-2222 DDLMNQTEQVQE
+2222 DDLNNYSGS
-2234 ILENW
+2234 LEDSLEKIENLITDFQ
-2239 SSEFVN
+2239 SNFIN
-2245 AWSYIGDQMNKQVKR
+2245 AWSEIGDQLGRQVKR
-2260 YETITDEI
+2260 YETMTNEI

-2283 YEELESWYDLQNQV
+2283 YSELESWYSLQNQV
-2297 NQGQLSFEKQ
+2297 NQGQLEFEKQ
-2307 QVDYWKQRMSELE
+2307 QVDYWEKRMKELE
-2320 EGSEAWEEA
+2320 EGSEAWKEA

-2335 ALSSFNSTLENA
+2335 ALSSFNSILENA
-2347 IQNIIDKYSNAINK
+2347 VQNIINKYSNAVNK
-2361 IFANMTNQL
+2361 IFANMTKQL

-2396 INSIY
+2396 VNSIY

-2498 AEQKL
+2498 ANQKL
-2503 ADAQNSL
+2503 ADAQNNL

-2522 SDMYSIYEEYMN
+2522 SEIYSMYEEYQQ
-2534 KMKEIAT
+2534 KMIEIANNSSLT
-2541 NQNLDE
+2541 QEE
-2547 KERQRQL
+2547 KERQLAKAR
-2554 TELTQKYQE
+2554 QKYIE
-2563 YITGLTQ
+2563 YITNLTQ
-2570 DNEQI
+2570 DNEYI
-2575 RSNLADSTFQNYFAN
+2575 RQNLSDSTFQNYFAN
-2590 QEIAQDTTSSNYQEF
+2590 QEIARDITSSNYQEF
-2605 MDYCEKAGL
+2605 MNYCENAGL

-2630 SEESKNKLKDFGLAF
+2630 SEESKNRLKDFGLTF
-2645 DEQTNAL
+2645 DEQTNTL

-2657 GMTDS
+2657 NMTDD
-2662 NKLDFSNCINTNV
+2662 NKQKFSDCMNTNV
-2675 TLWDSAMQDMINK
+2675 PLWNSSMQQMIGR
-2688 INTDES
+2688 INSDDNS
-2694 SFKNMSVKA
+2694 LKNMSIKA
-2703 LDEIKQAQINYNK
+2703 LNEIKQAQINYNK
-2716 EIEATKAAIGG
+2716 EIEATKTAIGG
-2727 IDFTKVNEGST
+2727 IDFTKINEGSEKWQKYIT
-2738 TWKSYMDSIN
+2738 DIRDKNKEIIN
-2748 TSSGQIVS
+2748 S
-2756 KYQQQATELINLNEK
+2756 NE
-2771 AKLYKEQWDQIL
+2771 IL
-2783 ANIKESVKQ
+2783 ATKLIEVNNRLKETKETYDKIKKDAEETLSAA
-2792 SQQIQTS
+2792 QQTAALN
-2799 QANNATKDDIKGSTT
+2799 ANKTKEEDLNQKYANAKAGA
-2814 KVTTTVGAVGGT
+2814 VAGTTTVGVG
-2826 TAGAA
+2826 AGAA
-2831 IGFAVGGPLGALL
+2831 IGGAVGGIPGAIVGGLISGGIGL
-2844 GGLLGGGLGAA
+2844 IGGLLG
-2855 GGYVAGRFDTG
+2855 FDSG
-2866 GYTGDWTDSAADK
+2866 GYTGQWTDKGSTSN
-2879 KDGKLAILHEKEL
+2879 GKLAILHEKEL

-2918 QALEA
+2918 QALET

-2955 FPNVTNHNEIELA
+2955 FPNVTDHNEIELA

>member
-59 TEVSNAINKAYNPKI
+59 TEVNNAINKAYNPKI

-195 KAAENLGKSTLDYTK
+195 KAAENLGKSTLNYTK

-260 ATDTEEYVDKLA
+260 AEDTEEYVDKLA

-534 LKLTDEVRN
+534 LKFTDEVRN

-608 STQNLGLDKNDQ
+608 STQNLGLDNNDQ

-680 VQAFLETYKALQ
+680 VQAFLETYQALQ
-692 NEMKTNASSFKQGD
+692 NEMRTNADSFKQGD
-706 DTLFASR
+706 AALFASR
-713 VNEWQTALSDA
+713 DNEWQAELNKA
-724 VNRHSNDI
+724 IQRHKDDI
-732 GFQSLNGDS
+732 GFQSLDGTDQS
-741 QGQLTYLLTVDDQL
+741 QLAYLLTVDDQL
-755 QTVFDNVSGSFS
+755 QAVFNDASGSFS

-808 LVKIIS
+808 LVKTIS

-825 AGGLTSLTAT
+825 AGGMTSFAAT
-835 ISNVQNIWRVLNDD
+835 VSNAKNAWEVLNDKTLT
-849 SISGTEKLTQTI
+849 GTEKITQRI
-861 TGLISSVTSLL
+861 TSVGTALSGVVMGVNNL
-872 MMSNSLYKGL
+872 SKGL
-882 TALGLASGPAGWTV
+882 SVLGLSSKAAMGVAIAV
-896 VGILAAGA
+896 MAAGA
-904 AIAGVV
+904 IIGVV
-910 SWIDKQSK
+910 TQAIEEHNK
-918 ATETSRKKI
+918 AAEKAREKI
-927 AETSQE
+927 ANSSKE
-933 FEDATANLKTYNDE
+933 FEEATSNLKTYNDE

-958 AKIKQADLTS
+958 AKIKSADLTN
-968 SQKEEIANLTAQNAL
+968 SQKEEITNLQAQNAL

-997 AMNDT
+997 AMDDT
-1002 IDQYEEDSAKGLY
+1002 IDQYEEDSANGVY
-1015 SKDHTYETTDMGNVP
+1015 SKD
-1030 STTLDFN
+1030 STFKTQAADYAHSATLDLN

-1042 TNYETSVRAAASKYS
+1042 TNYATKVQGDAATLD
-1057 EDNITGQQML
+1057 EDQQQLML
-1067 AALSTEKKAFE
+1067 TNLEKDRQLFI
-1078 KAQEDYVSFYADNF
+1078 KAQQDYTQFYSDNF

-1097 VVDAYIAKGKE
+1097 VVAAYIAKGKE
-1108 IPASLNEDMKQ
+1108 IPESLNEDIKK
-1119 SMEAAGTYEA
+1119 SMEVAGTYET

-1159 QTWKQ
+1159 QTWEQ
-1164 VLPASTF
+1164 ILPASTF
-1171 KQFNDIIKN
+1171 KQFNDIIKD
-1180 TGLSI
+1180 TGLSV

-1233 KIQTKGEDSLTDKE
+1233 KIQTKSTDSLTDKE

-1305 RSAAAHGN
+1305 RSAVAHGN
-1313 TSFTSGNN
+1313 TSFASGNN

-1398 FPQLADSLLANSKR
+1398 FPQLADVILENSSR
-1412 MSDGSIQFT
+1412 ASDGSIQFT

-1429 AAAMQEMSID
+1429 TAAMQEMATN
-1439 SQLTKE
+1439 SQVTKQ
-1445 KINKQ
+1445 KIENQ
-1450 ITEYNAE
+1450 ITEYDAE
-1457 INKTENAIAALDT
+1457 IEKTENAIAALDT

-1481 ETNLK
+1481 ETDLK
-1486 QAANEAIDE
+1486 QAANEAIDD

-1500 YNNAIE
+1500 YNNAVE

-1558 QQAITNNEE
+1558 QQAIANNEA
-1567 YTPNLSAIDPSNYR
+1567 YTPNLSAIDPSNYH
-1581 TKFKTSGG
+1581 KKSKTSGG
-1589 DLTSEE
+1589 DLTNEE
-1595 ITSDGIDDAALTKVN
+1595 ITSDGIDNAALTKVN

-1617 TKDKLETYLTSLK
+1617 TRDKLETYLTSLK
-1630 AGKATLIGLFAQI
+1630 ASKATLVGLIAQI
-1643 DAANVALGDFQGK
+1643 DAADVALGDFQGK
-1656 GGSSKKGGATA
+1656 GGGSHSGSTT
-1667 AHIADIIDKLE
+1667 AHIADIIDKLT
-1678 DELDAYHNINIE
+1678 DELDAYHDINIE
-1690 IQQLENEYSK
+1690 ISRLGNSLDLLQSK
-1700 LQDLAEELYGNDLI
+1700 QKNLYGSDLLQ
-1714 KNYDKQLD
+1714 NYADQIT
-1722 NLNKQLDKQK
+1722 NINTQYDKQK
-1732 EKLQIN
+1732 EKLKIN
-1738 KKVVADTKAVVE
+1738 EQVLAHTKDLMS
-1750 AYNSTDV
+1750 NMSLTDKN
-1757 SGNPLTA
+1757 GNALTVQYG
-1764 IFDEDGQITN
+1764 EDGQISN
-1774 YNELLDALQTKINT
+1774 YNEILESLKE
-1788 KTDEYNALNYSG
+1788 KYNADVETYNKKDYEN
-1800 QQTESGKTLKQ
+1800 QNTEAGKTLKSN
-1811 EIEQLTKD
+1811 IEQEKKTY
-1819 RELLKTHMDAYNTA
+1819 ELLQTYMDAYNTA
-1833 LNEDQQNILDQMQ
+1833 LNETGPEAEKQMEELKNQLAEIYKTLGDISTYHIADRVKKDTSIVDSALDEAESALSSLQSQFENLESVSDGLFGDDFIAATNKAVAALNTKLLVGVLQLGKAIWNAKNDIDDTKDNMLDLASVLSGTKKSLDSLAKSDVFKDDKYGISSLINGLNNINFDPNNAKTWVESFKQISSLIEQFRDI
-1846 KVHEEILEINQTMI
+1846 ENQTI
-1860 DFKSPKLSDYIED
+1860 AAG
-1873 IHLLTDTL
+1873 DTSAYEQL
-1881 NDLSS
+1881 QGLSS
-1886 ALNGIESLISN
+1886 QLSSTVGTLAGSITSAASTIVNALINFINVINTYSQQM
-1897 SEIDTY
+1897 SEIRI
-1903 ASAWSEFGLDILETA
+1903 ARAN
-1918 GKLSETYDSFVKI
+1918 I
-1931 QDSAINLKQIFSQS
+1931 QADSAIEIDNMIS
-1945 KTNFKGIAGKWT
+1945 KW
-1957 EQRNNLQNQITAA
+1957 
-1970 QEKQA
+1970 
-1975 AGKTLSQD
+1975 QD
-1983 ELDLLGTGSEQ
+1983 
-1994 INLYNQ
+1994 
-2000 NLNLLDTL
+2000 
-2008 SQRLDQIGQN
+2008 
-2018 FNLKDPKTW
+2018 
-2027 FNTVKDL
+2027 
-2034 SSYLK
+2034 
-2039 DFKGTITDLL
+2039 
-2049 NSGASVNIGAV
+2049 
-2060 EDLSGVLN
+2060 
-2068 GLSSELSATLGS
+2068 
-2080 ITAGISLGVSVVS
+2080 
-2093 TIITALDNLTSAI
+2093 
-2106 QKVRVRMANE
+2106 
-2116 KAELANTEFDSM
+2116 
-2128 SQWMEFRKSL
+2128 FRKVM
-2138 EILTGNKSLGKL
+2138 EHIKDNDYLGKL
-2150 KQSIQDLTDLL
+2150 KQDLRDIIELLTGDDSFDLTHIKDLDVDS
-2161 QEFGGGS
+2161 F
-2168 SLDGVKTTI
+2168 KAKI
-2177 DTFGTLKSRVD
+2177 DTASSGIQVLINQVNR
-2188 SLNQS
+2188 LNS
-2193 ISDGSYKNTYA
+2193 NIEDGSYKKDYA
-2204 TFWKNGLSQALSD
+2204 SGILWWYDDGLSKAI
-2217 LKKYT
+2217 
-2222 DDLMNQTEQVQE
+2222 DDLNNYSGS
-2234 ILENW
+2234 LEDSLEKIENLITDFQ
-2239 SSEFVN
+2239 SNFIN
-2245 AWSYIGDQMNKQVKR
+2245 AWSEIGDQLGRQVKR
-2260 YETITDEI
+2260 YETMTNEI

-2283 YEELESWYDLQNQV
+2283 YSELESWYSLQNQV
-2297 NQGQLSFEKQ
+2297 NQGQLEFEKQ
-2307 QVDYWKQRMSELE
+2307 QVDYWEKRTKELE
-2320 EGSEAWEEA
+2320 EGSEAWKEA

-2335 ALSSFNSTLENA
+2335 ALSSFNSILENA
-2347 IQNIIDKYSNAINK
+2347 VQNIINKYSNAVNK
-2361 IFANMTNQL
+2361 IFANMTKQL

-2396 INSIY
+2396 VNSIY

-2498 AEQKL
+2498 ANQKL
-2503 ADAQNSL
+2503 ADAQNNL

-2522 SDMYSIYEEYMN
+2522 SEIYSMYEEYQQ
-2534 KMKEIAT
+2534 KMIEIANNSSLT
-2541 NQNLDE
+2541 QEE
-2547 KERQRQL
+2547 KERQLAEAR
-2554 TELTQKYQE
+2554 QKYIE
-2563 YITGLTQ
+2563 YITNLTQ
-2570 DNEQI
+2570 DNEYI
-2575 RSNLADSTFQNYFAN
+2575 RQNLSDSTFQNYFAN
-2590 QEIAQDTTSSNYQEF
+2590 QEIARDITSSNYQEF
-2605 MDYCEKAGL
+2605 MNYCENAGL

-2630 SEESKNKLKDFGLAF
+2630 SEESKNRLKDFGLTF
-2645 DEQTNAL
+2645 DEQTNTL

-2657 GMTDS
+2657 NMTDD
-2662 NKLDFSNCINTNV
+2662 NKQKFSDCMNTNV
-2675 TLWDSAMQDMINK
+2675 PLWNSSMQSMIGR
-2688 INTDES
+2688 INSDENS
-2694 SFKNMSVKA
+2694 LKNMSIKA
-2703 LDEIKQAQINYNK
+2703 LNEIKQAQIDYNK
-2716 EIEATKAAIGG
+2716 EIEATKTAIGG
-2727 IDFTKVNEGST
+2727 IDFTKINEGSEKWQKYIT
-2738 TWKSYMDSIN
+2738 DIRDKNKEIIN
-2748 TSSGQIVS
+2748 S
-2756 KYQQQATELINLNEK
+2756 NE
-2771 AKLYKEQWDQIL
+2771 IL
-2783 ANIKESVKQ
+2783 ATKLIEVNNRLKETKETYDKIKKDAEETLSAA
-2792 SQQIQTS
+2792 QQTAALN
-2799 QANNATKDDIKGSTT
+2799 ANKTKEEDLNQKYANAKAGA
-2814 KVTTTVGAVGGT
+2814 VAGTTTVGVG
-2826 TAGAA
+2826 AGAA
-2831 IGFAVGGPLGALL
+2831 IGGTVGGIPGAIVGGLIGGSIGL
-2844 GGLLGGGLGAA
+2844 IGGLLG
-2855 GGYVAGRFDTG
+2855 FDSG
-2866 GYTGDWTDSAADK
+2866 GYTGQWTDKGSTNN
-2879 KDGKLAILHEKEL
+2879 GKLAILHEKEL

-2918 QALEA
+2918 QALET

-2942 TQSVQQDVHIDAT
+2942 TQSVQQDVHIDVT
-2955 FPNVTNHNEIELA
+2955 FPNVTDHNEIELA
-2968 MNNLMNTASQKVMEK
+2968 MNNLINTASQKVMEK

>member
-260 ATDTEEYVDKLA
+260 AADTEEYVDKLA

-350 NYSSKMAELGF
+350 NYSDKMAELGF

-456 LYHSTLDADTINSVT
+456 LYHSTLDADTINTVT

-519 NLKSERQEIEEIQAR
+519 NLKSEKQEIEEIQAR

-638 LVEEAENYSRLKAI
+638 LVEEAENYSRLKAA
-652 LKDTDLAYDDELQN
+652 LKDPDLAYDDELQN
-666 TKTMGAAYVENKKT
+666 TKIMGAAYVENKKT
-680 VQAFLETYKALQ
+680 VQAFLETYKVLQ
-692 NEMKTNASSFKQGD
+692 NEMKTNAGSFKQGD

-724 VNRHSNDI
+724 TNRHSNDI

-808 LVKIIS
+808 LVKTIS

-825 AGGLTSLTAT
+825 AGGMTSFAAT
-835 ISNVQNIWRVLNDD
+835 VSNAKNAWEVLNDKTLT
-849 SISGTEKLTQTI
+849 GTEKITQGLTS
-861 TGLISSVTSLL
+861 TGTALSGVVMGI
-872 MMSNSLYKGL
+872 NSLSKGL
-882 TALGLASGPAGWTV
+882 AVLGLG
-896 VGILAAGA
+896 
-904 AIAGVV
+904 
-910 SWIDKQSK
+910 SK
-918 ATETSRKKI
+918 AAMGIAVAVMAVGAVIGIVTQAIEEHNKAAEKAREKI
-927 AETSQE
+927 ANSSKE
-933 FEDATANLKTYNDE
+933 FEEATSNLKTYNDE

-958 AKIKQADLTS
+958 AKIKSADLTN
-968 SQKEEIANLTAQNAL
+968 SQKEEITNLQAQNAL

-997 AMNDT
+997 AMDDT
-1002 IDQYEEDSAKGLY
+1002 IDQYEEDSANGVY
-1015 SKDHTYETTDMGNVP
+1015 SKD
-1030 STTLDFN
+1030 STFKTQAADYAHSATLDLN

-1042 TNYETSVRAAASKYS
+1042 TNYATKVQGDAVTLN
-1057 EDNITGQQML
+1057 EDQQQLML
-1067 AALSTEKKAFE
+1067 ANLEKYRQLFI
-1078 KAQEDYVSFYADNF
+1078 KAQQDYTQFYSDNF

-1097 VVDAYIAKGKE
+1097 VVAAYIAKGKE
-1108 IPASLNEDMKQ
+1108 IPESLNEDMKK
-1119 SMEAAGTYEA
+1119 SMEVAGTYET

-1137 IVGDNESLWDDLTE
+1137 IVGDNESLWDNLTE

-1159 QTWKQ
+1159 QTWEQ
-1164 VLPASTF
+1164 ILPASTF
-1171 KQFNDIIKN
+1171 KQFNDIIKD
-1180 TGLSI
+1180 TGLSV

-1199 FDAFNNKVQESIEK
+1199 FDAFNNKVQESVEK
-1213 LKIGTTVTDENV
+1213 LKVGTTVTDENV

-1233 KIQTKGEDSLTDKE
+1233 KIQTKGQDSLTDKE
-1247 LQSLESLETQL
+1247 LTSLESLETQL
-1258 GKVSIKYATLA
+1258 GKVSTRYATLA

-1283 KEGREELRQ
+1283 KEGREQLRQ

-1313 TSFTSGNN
+1313 SSFISGNN
-1321 KGQQQVTVGV
+1321 KGQQQITVGV

-1398 FPQLADSLLANSKR
+1398 FPQLADVILENSSR
-1412 MSDGSIQFT
+1412 ASDGSIQFT

-1429 AAAMQEMSID
+1429 TAAMQEMATN
-1439 SQLTKE
+1439 SQVTKQ
-1445 KINKQ
+1445 KIENQ
-1450 ITEYNAE
+1450 ITEYDAE
-1457 INKTENAIAALDT
+1457 IEKTENAIAALDT

-1481 ETNLK
+1481 ETDLK
-1486 QAANEAIDE
+1486 QAANEAIDD

-1500 YNNAIE
+1500 YNNAVE

-1558 QQAITNNEE
+1558 QQAIANNEA
-1567 YTPNLSAIDPSNYR
+1567 YTPNLSAIDPSNYH
-1581 TKFKTSGG
+1581 KKSKTSGG
-1589 DLTSEE
+1589 DLTNEE
-1595 ITSDGIDDAALTKVN
+1595 ITSDGIDNAALTKVN

-1617 TKDKLETYLTSLK
+1617 TRDKLETYLTSLK
-1630 AGKATLIGLFAQI
+1630 ASKATLVGLIAQI
-1643 DAANVALGDFQGK
+1643 DAADVALGDFQGK
-1656 GGSSKKGGATA
+1656 GGGSHSGSTT
-1667 AHIADIIDKLE
+1667 AHIADIIDKLT
-1678 DELDAYHNINIE
+1678 DELDAYHDINIE
-1690 IQQLENEYSK
+1690 ISRLGNSLDLLQSK
-1700 LQDLAEELYGNDLI
+1700 QKNLYGSDLLQ
-1714 KNYDKQLD
+1714 NYADQIT
-1722 NLNKQLDKQK
+1722 NINTQYDKQK
-1732 EKLQIN
+1732 EKLKIN
-1738 KKVVADTKAVVE
+1738 EQVLAHTKDLMS
-1750 AYNSTDV
+1750 NMSLTDKN
-1757 SGNPLTA
+1757 GNALTVQYG
-1764 IFDEDGQITN
+1764 EDGQISN
-1774 YNELLDALQTKINT
+1774 YNEILESLKE
-1788 KTDEYNALNYSG
+1788 KYNADVETYNKKDYEN
-1800 QQTESGKTLKQ
+1800 QNTEAGKTLKSN
-1811 EIEQLTKD
+1811 IEQEKKTY
-1819 RELLKTHMDAYNTA
+1819 ELLQTYMDAYNTA
-1833 LNEDQQNILDQMQ
+1833 LNETGPEAEKQMEELKNQLAEIYKTLGDISTYHIADRVKKDTSIVDSALDEAESALSSLQSQFENLESVSDGLFGDDFIAATNKAVAALNTKLLVGVLQLGKAIWNAKNDIDDTKDNMLDLASVLSGTKKSLDSLAKSDVFKDDKYGISSLINGLNNINFDPNNAKTWVESFKQISSLIEQFRDI
-1846 KVHEEILEINQTMI
+1846 ENQTI
-1860 DFKSPKLSDYIED
+1860 AAG
-1873 IHLLTDTL
+1873 DTSAYEQL
-1881 NDLSS
+1881 QGLSS
-1886 ALNGIESLISN
+1886 QLSSTVGTLAGSITSAASTIVNALINFINVINTYSQQM
-1897 SEIDTY
+1897 SEIRI
-1903 ASAWSEFGLDILETA
+1903 ARAN
-1918 GKLSETYDSFVKI
+1918 I
-1931 QDSAINLKQIFSQS
+1931 QADSAIEIDNMIS
-1945 KTNFKGIAGKWT
+1945 KW
-1957 EQRNNLQNQITAA
+1957 
-1970 QEKQA
+1970 
-1975 AGKTLSQD
+1975 QD
-1983 ELDLLGTGSEQ
+1983 
-1994 INLYNQ
+1994 
-2000 NLNLLDTL
+2000 
-2008 SQRLDQIGQN
+2008 
-2018 FNLKDPKTW
+2018 
-2027 FNTVKDL
+2027 
-2034 SSYLK
+2034 
-2039 DFKGTITDLL
+2039 
-2049 NSGASVNIGAV
+2049 
-2060 EDLSGVLN
+2060 
-2068 GLSSELSATLGS
+2068 
-2080 ITAGISLGVSVVS
+2080 
-2093 TIITALDNLTSAI
+2093 
-2106 QKVRVRMANE
+2106 
-2116 KAELANTEFDSM
+2116 
-2128 SQWMEFRKSL
+2128 FRKVM
-2138 EILTGNKSLGKL
+2138 EHIKDNDYLGKL
-2150 KQSIQDLTDLL
+2150 KQDLRDIIELLTGDDSFDLTHIKDLDVDS
-2161 QEFGGGS
+2161 F
-2168 SLDGVKTTI
+2168 KAKI
-2177 DTFGTLKSRVD
+2177 DTASSGIQVLINQVNR
-2188 SLNQS
+2188 LNS
-2193 ISDGSYKNTYA
+2193 NIGDGSYKKDYA
-2204 TFWKNGLSQALSD
+2204 SGILWWYDDGLSKAI
-2217 LKKYT
+2217 
-2222 DDLMNQTEQVQE
+2222 DDLNNYSGS
-2234 ILENW
+2234 LEDSLEKIENLITDFQ
-2239 SSEFVN
+2239 SNFIN
-2245 AWSYIGDQMNKQVKR
+2245 AWSEIGDQLGRQVKR
-2260 YETITDEI
+2260 YETMTNEI

-2283 YEELESWYDLQNQV
+2283 YSELESWYSLQNQV
-2297 NQGQLSFEKQ
+2297 NQGQLEFEKQ
-2307 QVDYWKQRMSELE
+2307 QVDYWEKRTKELE
-2320 EGSEAWEEA
+2320 EGSEAWKEA

-2335 ALSSFNSTLENA
+2335 ALSSFNSILENA
-2347 IQNIIDKYSNAINK
+2347 VQNIINKYSNAVNK
-2361 IFANMTNQL
+2361 IFANMTKQL

-2396 INSIY
+2396 VNSIY

-2498 AEQKL
+2498 ANQKL
-2503 ADAQNSL
+2503 ADAQNNL

-2522 SDMYSIYEEYMN
+2522 SEIYSMYEEYQQ
-2534 KMKEIAT
+2534 KMIEIANNSSLT
-2541 NQNLDE
+2541 QEE
-2547 KERQRQL
+2547 KERQLAEAR
-2554 TELTQKYQE
+2554 QKYIE
-2563 YITGLTQ
+2563 YITNLTQ
-2570 DNEQI
+2570 DNEYI
-2575 RSNLADSTFQNYFAN
+2575 RQNLSDSTFQNYFAN
-2590 QEIAQDTTSSNYQEF
+2590 QEITRDITSSNYQEF
-2605 MDYCEKAGL
+2605 MNYCENAGL

-2630 SEESKNKLKDFGLAF
+2630 SEESKNRLKDFGLTF
-2645 DEQTNAL
+2645 DEQTNTL

-2657 GMTDS
+2657 NMTDD
-2662 NKLDFSNCINTNV
+2662 NKQKFSDCMNTNV
-2675 TLWDSAMQDMINK
+2675 PLWNSSMQSMIGR
-2688 INTDES
+2688 INSDENS
-2694 SFKNMSVKA
+2694 LKNMSIKA
-2703 LDEIKQAQINYNK
+2703 LNEIKQAQIDYNK
-2716 EIEATKAAIGG
+2716 EIEATKTAIGG
-2727 IDFTKVNEGST
+2727 IDFTKINEGSEKWQKYIT
-2738 TWKSYMDSIN
+2738 DIRDKNKEIIN
-2748 TSSGQIVS
+2748 S
-2756 KYQQQATELINLNEK
+2756 NE
-2771 AKLYKEQWDQIL
+2771 IL
-2783 ANIKESVKQ
+2783 ATKLIEVNNRLKETKETYDKIKKDAEETLSAA
-2792 SQQIQTS
+2792 QQTAALN
-2799 QANNATKDDIKGSTT
+2799 ANKTKEEDLNQKYANAKAGAVTG
-2814 KVTTTVGAVGGT
+2814 TTTVGVG
-2826 TAGAA
+2826 AGAA
-2831 IGFAVGGPLGALL
+2831 IGGAVGGIPGAIVGGLIGGGIGL
-2844 GGLLGGGLGAA
+2844 IGGLLG
-2855 GGYVAGRFDTG
+2855 FDSG
-2866 GYTGDWTDSAADK
+2866 GYTGQWTDKGSTNN
-2879 KDGKLAILHEKEL
+2879 GKLAILHEKEL

-2918 QALEA
+2918 QALET

-2955 FPNVTNHNEIELA
+2955 FPNVTDHNEIELA
-2968 MNNLMNTASQKVMEK
+2968 MNNLINTASQKVMEK

>member
-139 SNTIKWNAASGAVN
+139 SNTIKWNVASGAVN

-160 GAVSYIERLDSS
+160 GAVSYVERLDSS

-260 ATDTEEYVDKLA
+260 AEDTEEYVDKLA

-456 LYHSTLDADTINSVT
+456 LYHSTLDADTINTVT

-608 STQNLGLDKNDQ
+608 STQNLGLDNNDQ

-638 LVEEAENYSRLKAI
+638 LVEEAENYNRLKAA

-680 VQAFLETYKALQ
+680 VQAFLETYQALQ
-692 NEMKTNASSFKQGD
+692 NEMRTNADSFKQGD
-706 DTLFASR
+706 AALFASR
-713 VNEWQTALSDA
+713 GNEWQTELNKAIQ
-724 VNRHSNDI
+724 RHKDDI
-732 GFQSLNGDS
+732 GFQSLDRTDQS
-741 QGQLTYLLTVDDQL
+741 QLAYLLTVDDQL
-755 QTVFDNVSGSFS
+755 QAVFNDASGSFS

-808 LVKIIS
+808 LVKTIS

-825 AGGLTSLTAT
+825 AGGMTSFAAT
-835 ISNVQNIWRVLNDD
+835 VSNAKNAWEVLNDKTLT
-849 SISGTEKLTQTI
+849 GTEKITQRI
-861 TGLISSVTSLL
+861 TSVGTALSGVVMGVNNL
-872 MMSNSLYKGL
+872 SKGL
-882 TALGLASGPAGWTV
+882 AVLGLG
-896 VGILAAGA
+896 
-904 AIAGVV
+904 
-910 SWIDKQSK
+910 SK
-918 ATETSRKKI
+918 AAMGIAVAVMAVGAVIGIVTQAIEEHNKAAEKAREKI
-927 AETSQE
+927 ANSSKE
-933 FEDATANLKTYNDE
+933 FEEATSNLKTYNDE

-958 AKIKQADLTS
+958 AKIKSADLTN
-968 SQKEEIANLTAQNAL
+968 SQKEEITNLQAQNAL

-997 AMNDT
+997 AMDDT
-1002 IDQYEEDSAKGLY
+1002 IDQYEEDSANGIY
-1015 SKDHTYETTDMGNVP
+1015 SKD
-1030 STTLDFN
+1030 STFKTQAADYAHSATLDLN

-1042 TNYETSVRAAASKYS
+1042 TNYATKVQGDAATLD
-1057 EDNITGQQML
+1057 EDQQQLML
-1067 AALSTEKKAFE
+1067 TNLEKDRQLFI
-1078 KAQEDYVSFYADNF
+1078 KAQQDYTQFYSDNF

-1097 VVDAYIAKGKE
+1097 VVAAYIAKGKE
-1108 IPASLNEDMKQ
+1108 IPESLNEDMKK
-1119 SMEAAGTYEA
+1119 SMEVAGTYET

-1159 QTWKQ
+1159 QTWEQ
-1164 VLPASTF
+1164 ILPASTF

-1247 LQSLESLETQL
+1247 LTSLESLETQL

-1412 MSDGSIQFT
+1412 ASDGSIQFT

-1429 AAAMQEMSID
+1429 TAAMQEMAAD
-1439 SQLTKE
+1439 SQVTKQ
-1445 KINKQ
+1445 KIENQ
-1450 ITEYNAE
+1450 ITEYDAE
-1457 INKTENAIAALDT
+1457 IEKTENAIAALDT

-1481 ETNLK
+1481 ETDLK

-1500 YNNAIE
+1500 YNNAVE

-1558 QQAITNNEE
+1558 QQAIANNEA
-1567 YTPNLSAIDPSNYR
+1567 YTPNLSAINPSNYH
-1581 TKFKTSGG
+1581 KKSKTSGG
-1589 DLTSEE
+1589 NLTSEE

-1617 TKDKLETYLTSLK
+1617 TRDKLETYLTSLK
-1630 AGKATLIGLFAQI
+1630 AGKATLVGLIAQI
-1643 DAANVALGDFQGK
+1643 DAADVALGDFQGK
-1656 GGSSKKGGATA
+1656 GGSSKKGGTTA

-1700 LQDLAEELYGNDLI
+1700 LQDLAKELYGNDLI

-1833 LNEDQQNILDQMQ
+1833 LNEDQKNILDQMQ
-1846 KVHEEILEINQTMI
+1846 KVHEEILEINQAMI

-1886 ALNGIESLISN
+1886 ALNGIENLISN

-1957 EQRNNLQNQITAA
+1957 EQRNNLQSQITAA

-2034 SSYLK
+2034 SSYLT
-2039 DFKGTITDLL
+2039 DFKGTITNLL

-2068 GLSSELSATLGS
+2068 GLSSELSTTLGS

-2161 QEFGGGS
+2161 QEFGRGS

-2204 TFWKNGLSQALSD
+2204 TFWKDGLSQALSD

-2297 NQGQLSFEKQ
+2297 NQGQLNFEKQ

-2347 IQNIIDKYSNAINK
+2347 IQNIIDKYSNAVNK

-2401 QITSLQNKFMD
+2401 QITNLQNKFMD

-2590 QEIAQDTTSSNYQEF
+2590 QEIARDTTSSNYQEF

-2645 DEQTNAL
+2645 DEQTNTL

-2662 NKLDFSNCINTNV
+2662 NKSDFSNCINTNV
-2675 TLWDSAMQDMINK
+2675 PLWDSAMQSMINK
-2688 INTDES
+2688 INTDEN

-2716 EIEATKAAIGG
+2716 EVEATKAAIGG

-2748 TSSGQIVS
+2748 TSSGQIAS

-2783 ANIKESVKQ
+2783 ADIKESVKQ

-2799 QANNATKDDIKGSTT
+2799 QANNAIKDDVKAETT

-2826 TAGAA
+2826 AAGAA
-2831 IGFAVGGPLGALL
+2831 VGLAVGGPIGALI
-2844 GGLLGGGLGAA
+2844 GGLFGGGLGAA
-2855 GGYVAGRFDTG
+2855 GGYIAGRFDTG

-2918 QALEA
+2918 QALET

-2931 DTATPIVTQPI
+2931 DTTAPIVTQPI

-2955 FPNVTNHNEIELA
+2955 FPNATDHNEIELA

>member
-260 ATDTEEYVDKLA
+260 TEDTEEYVDKLA

-350 NYSSKMAELGF
+350 NYSGKMAELGF

-374 VVMEEIGNNWKNLSR
+374 VVMEEIGNDWKNLSR

-456 LYHSTLDADTINSVT
+456 LYHSTLDADTINTVT

-608 STQNLGLDKNDQ
+608 STQNLGLDDNDQ

-638 LVEEAENYSRLKAI
+638 LVEETENYSRLKAV

-666 TKTMGAAYVENKKT
+666 TKIMGAAYVENKKT
-680 VQAFLETYKALQ
+680 VQAFLEAYKALQ
-692 NEMKTNASSFKQGD
+692 NEMKTNAGSFKQGD

-724 VNRHSNDI
+724 TNRHSNDI
-732 GFQSLNGDS
+732 GFQSLNGDF

-808 LVKIIS
+808 LVKTIS

-825 AGGLTSLTAT
+825 AGGMTSFAAT
-835 ISNVQNIWRVLNDD
+835 VSNAKNAWEVLNDKTLT
-849 SISGTEKLTQTI
+849 GTEKITQGLTS
-861 TGLISSVTSLL
+861 TGTALSGVVMGI
-872 MMSNSLYKGL
+872 NSLSKGL
-882 TALGLASGPAGWTV
+882 AVLGLG
-896 VGILAAGA
+896 
-904 AIAGVV
+904 
-910 SWIDKQSK
+910 SK
-918 ATETSRKKI
+918 AAMGIAVAVMAVGAVIGIVTQAIEEHNKAAEKAREKI
-927 AETSQE
+927 ANSSKE
-933 FEDATANLKTYNDE
+933 FEEATSNLKTYNDE

-958 AKIKQADLTS
+958 AKIKSADLTN
-968 SQKEEIANLTAQNAL
+968 SQKEEITNLQAQNAL

-997 AMNDT
+997 AMDDT
-1002 IDQYEEDSAKGLY
+1002 IDQYEEDSTNGVY
-1015 SKDHTYETTDMGNVP
+1015 SKD
-1030 STTLDFN
+1030 STFKTQAADYAHSATLDLN

-1042 TNYETSVRAAASKYS
+1042 TNYATKVQGDAVTLN
-1057 EDNITGQQML
+1057 EDQQQLML
-1067 AALSTEKKAFE
+1067 ANLEKDRQLFI
-1078 KAQEDYVSFYADNF
+1078 KAQQDYTQFYSDNF

-1097 VVDAYIAKGKE
+1097 VVAAYIAKGKE
-1108 IPASLNEDMKQ
+1108 IPESLNEDMKK
-1119 SMEAAGTYEA
+1119 SMEVAGTYET

-1159 QTWKQ
+1159 QTWEQ
-1164 VLPASTF
+1164 ILPASTF
-1171 KQFNDIIKN
+1171 KQFNDIIKD
-1180 TGLSI
+1180 TGLSV

-1199 FDAFNNKVQESIEK
+1199 FNAFNNKVQESIEK
-1213 LKIGTTVTDENV
+1213 LKVGTTVTDENV

-1233 KIQTKGEDSLTDKE
+1233 KIQTKGQDSLTDKE
-1247 LQSLESLETQL
+1247 LTSLESLETQL
-1258 GKVSIKYATLA
+1258 GKVSTRYATLA
-1269 TLRKTNEQEYIKLL
+1269 TLRKINEQEYIKLL
-1283 KEGREELRQ
+1283 KEGREQLRQ
-1292 QTIQESAQKITEG
+1292 QTVQEAAQKITEG

-1313 TSFTSGNN
+1313 SSFISGNN
-1321 KGQQQVTVGV
+1321 KGQQQVTIGV

-1398 FPQLADSLLANSKR
+1398 FPQLADVILENSSR
-1412 MSDGSIQFT
+1412 ASDGSIQFT

-1429 AAAMQEMSID
+1429 TAAMQEMATN
-1439 SQLTKE
+1439 SQVTKQ
-1445 KINKQ
+1445 KIENQ
-1450 ITEYNAE
+1450 ITEYDAE
-1457 INKTENAIAALDT
+1457 IEKTENAIAALDT

-1486 QAANEAIDE
+1486 QAANEAIDD

-1500 YNNAIE
+1500 YNNAVE

-1558 QQAITNNEE
+1558 QQAIANNEE

-1581 TKFKTSGG
+1581 KKSKTSSGN
-1589 DLTSEE
+1589 LTNEE

-1617 TKDKLETYLTSLK
+1617 TRDKLETYLTSLK
-1630 AGKATLIGLFAQI
+1630 ASKANLIGLLAQI
-1643 DAANVALGDFQGK
+1643 DAADVALGDFQGK
-1656 GGSSKKGGATA
+1656 GGSSHSGSTT
-1667 AHIADIIDKLE
+1667 AHIADIIDKLT
-1678 DELDAYHNINIE
+1678 DELDAYHDINIE
-1690 IQQLENEYSK
+1690 ISRLGNSLDLLQSK
-1700 LQDLAEELYGNDLI
+1700 QKNLYGSNLLQ
-1714 KNYDKQLD
+1714 NYADQIT
-1722 NLNKQLDKQK
+1722 NINTQYDKQK
-1732 EKLQIN
+1732 EKLKIN
-1738 KKVVADTKAVVE
+1738 EQVLAHTKDLMS
-1750 AYNSTDV
+1750 NMSLTDKN
-1757 SGNPLTA
+1757 GNALA
-1764 IFDEDGQITN
+1764 IQYGEDGQISN
-1774 YNELLDALQTKINT
+1774 YNEILESLKE
-1788 KTDEYNALNYSG
+1788 KYNADVETYNKKDYAN
-1800 QQTESGKTLKQ
+1800 QNTEAGKTLKSN
-1811 EIEQLTKD
+1811 IEQEKKTY
-1819 RELLKTHMDAYNTA
+1819 ELLQTYMDAYNTA
-1833 LNEDQQNILDQMQ
+1833 LNETGPEAEKQMEELKNQLAEIYKTLGDISTYHIADRVKKDTSIVDSALDEAESALSSLQSQFENLESVSDGLFGDDFIAATNKAVAALNTKLLVGVLQLGKAIWNAKNDIDDTKDNMLDLASVLSGTKKSLDSLAKSDVFKDDKYGISSLINGLNNINFDPNNAKTWVESFKQISSLIEQFRNI
-1846 KVHEEILEINQTMI
+1846 ENQTI
-1860 DFKSPKLSDYIED
+1860 AAG
-1873 IHLLTDTL
+1873 DTSAYEQL
-1881 NDLSS
+1881 QGLSS
-1886 ALNGIESLISN
+1886 QLSSTVGTLAGSITSAASTIVNALINFINVINTYSQQM
-1897 SEIDTY
+1897 SEIRI
-1903 ASAWSEFGLDILETA
+1903 ARAN
-1918 GKLSETYDSFVKI
+1918 I
-1931 QDSAINLKQIFSQS
+1931 QADSAIEIDNMIS
-1945 KTNFKGIAGKWT
+1945 KW
-1957 EQRNNLQNQITAA
+1957 
-1970 QEKQA
+1970 
-1975 AGKTLSQD
+1975 QD
-1983 ELDLLGTGSEQ
+1983 
-1994 INLYNQ
+1994 
-2000 NLNLLDTL
+2000 
-2008 SQRLDQIGQN
+2008 
-2018 FNLKDPKTW
+2018 
-2027 FNTVKDL
+2027 
-2034 SSYLK
+2034 
-2039 DFKGTITDLL
+2039 
-2049 NSGASVNIGAV
+2049 
-2060 EDLSGVLN
+2060 
-2068 GLSSELSATLGS
+2068 
-2080 ITAGISLGVSVVS
+2080 
-2093 TIITALDNLTSAI
+2093 
-2106 QKVRVRMANE
+2106 
-2116 KAELANTEFDSM
+2116 
-2128 SQWMEFRKSL
+2128 FRKVM
-2138 EILTGNKSLGKL
+2138 EHIKDNDYLGKL
-2150 KQSIQDLTDLL
+2150 KQDLRDIIELLTGDDSFDLTHIKDLDVDS
-2161 QEFGGGS
+2161 F
-2168 SLDGVKTTI
+2168 KAKI
-2177 DTFGTLKSRVD
+2177 DTASSGIQVLINQVNR
-2188 SLNQS
+2188 LNS
-2193 ISDGSYKNTYA
+2193 NIGDGSYKKDYA
-2204 TFWKNGLSQALSD
+2204 SGILWWYDDGLSKAI
-2217 LKKYT
+2217 
-2222 DDLMNQTEQVQE
+2222 DDLNNYSGS
-2234 ILENW
+2234 LEDSLEKIENLITDFQ
-2239 SSEFVN
+2239 SNFIN
-2245 AWSYIGDQMNKQVKR
+2245 AWSEIGDQLGRQVKR
-2260 YETITDEI
+2260 YETMTNEI

-2283 YEELESWYDLQNQV
+2283 YSELESWYSLQNQV
-2297 NQGQLSFEKQ
+2297 NQGQLEFEKQ
-2307 QVDYWKQRMSELE
+2307 QVDYWEKRTKELE
-2320 EGSEAWEEA
+2320 EGSEAWKEA

-2335 ALSSFNSTLENA
+2335 ALSSFNSILENA
-2347 IQNIIDKYSNAINK
+2347 VQNIINKYSNAVNK
-2361 IFANMTNQL
+2361 IFANMTKQL

-2396 INSIY
+2396 VNSIY

-2498 AEQKL
+2498 ANQKL
-2503 ADAQNSL
+2503 ADAQNNL

-2522 SDMYSIYEEYMN
+2522 SEIYSMYEEYQQ
-2534 KMKEIAT
+2534 KMIEIANNSSLT
-2541 NQNLDE
+2541 QEE
-2547 KERQRQL
+2547 KERQLAKAR
-2554 TELTQKYQE
+2554 QKYIE
-2563 YITGLTQ
+2563 YITNLTQ
-2570 DNEQI
+2570 DNEYI
-2575 RSNLADSTFQNYFAN
+2575 RQNLSDSTFQNYFAN
-2590 QEIAQDTTSSNYQEF
+2590 QEIARDITSSNYQEF
-2605 MDYCEKAGL
+2605 MNYCENAGL

-2630 SEESKNKLKDFGLAF
+2630 SEESKNRLKDFGLTF
-2645 DEQTNAL
+2645 DEQTNTL

-2657 GMTDS
+2657 NMTDD
-2662 NKLDFSNCINTNV
+2662 NKQKFSDCMNTNV
-2675 TLWDSAMQDMINK
+2675 PLWNSSMQSMIGR
-2688 INTDES
+2688 INSDENS
-2694 SFKNMSVKA
+2694 LKNMSIKA
-2703 LDEIKQAQINYNK
+2703 LNEIKQAQIDYNK
-2716 EIEATKAAIGG
+2716 EIEATKTAIGG
-2727 IDFTKVNEGST
+2727 IDFTKINEGSEKWQKYIT
-2738 TWKSYMDSIN
+2738 DIRDKNKEIIN
-2748 TSSGQIVS
+2748 S
-2756 KYQQQATELINLNEK
+2756 NE
-2771 AKLYKEQWDQIL
+2771 IL
-2783 ANIKESVKQ
+2783 ATKLIEVNNRLKETKETYDKIKKDAEETLSAA
-2792 SQQIQTS
+2792 QQTAALN
-2799 QANNATKDDIKGSTT
+2799 ANKTKEEDLNQKYANAKAGA
-2814 KVTTTVGAVGGT
+2814 VAGTTTVGVG
-2826 TAGAA
+2826 AGAA
-2831 IGFAVGGPLGALL
+2831 IGGAVGGIPGAIVGGLIGGGIGL
-2844 GGLLGGGLGAA
+2844 IGGLLG
-2855 GGYVAGRFDTG
+2855 FDSG
-2866 GYTGDWTDSAADK
+2866 GYTGQWTDKGSTNN
-2879 KDGKLAILHEKEL
+2879 GKLAILHEKEL

-2918 QALEA
+2918 QALET

-2955 FPNVTNHNEIELA
+2955 FPNVTDHNEIELA
-2968 MNNLMNTASQKVMEK
+2968 MNNLINTASQKVMEK
-2983 NIDNVNIGKL
+2983 NIDNINIGKL

>member
-109 AFRNLQTSLLTT
+109 AFRNLQTSLLTI

-260 ATDTEEYVDKLA
+260 AEDTEEYVDKLA
-272 AVGAATASDLEELS
+272 AVGAATASDLKELS

-350 NYSSKMAELGF
+350 NYSGKMAELGF

-408 IALFDNWEEYQSA
+408 IALFDNWKEYQSA

-456 LYHSTLDADTINSVT
+456 LYHFTFDADTINTVT

-481 DNWIQSIGGGKGV
+481 NNWIQSIGGGKGV

-638 LVEEAENYSRLKAI
+638 LVEEAENYSRLKAA
-652 LKDTDLAYDDELQN
+652 LKDTNLAYDDELQN
-666 TKTMGAAYVENKKT
+666 TKIMGAAYVENKKT

-692 NEMKTNASSFKQGD
+692 NEMKTNAGSFKQGD

-724 VNRHSNDI
+724 TNRHSNDI

-755 QTVFDNVSGSFS
+755 QTVFDNVSSSFS

-808 LVKIIS
+808 LVKTIS

-825 AGGLTSLTAT
+825 AGGMTSFAAT
-835 ISNVQNIWRVLNDD
+835 VSNAKNAWEVLNDKTLT
-849 SISGTEKLTQTI
+849 GTEKITQGLTS
-861 TGLISSVTSLL
+861 TGTALSGVVMGI
-872 MMSNSLYKGL
+872 NSLSKGL
-882 TALGLASGPAGWTV
+882 AVLGLG
-896 VGILAAGA
+896 
-904 AIAGVV
+904 
-910 SWIDKQSK
+910 SK
-918 ATETSRKKI
+918 AAMGIAVAVMAVGAVIGIVTQAIEEHNKAAEKAREKI
-927 AETSQE
+927 ANSSKE
-933 FEDATANLKTYNDE
+933 FEEATSNLKTYNDE

-958 AKIKQADLTS
+958 AKIKSADLTN
-968 SQKEEIANLTAQNAL
+968 SQKEEITNLQAQNAL

-997 AMNDT
+997 AMDDT
-1002 IDQYEEDSAKGLY
+1002 IDQYEEDSANGVY
-1015 SKDHTYETTDMGNVP
+1015 SKD
-1030 STTLDFN
+1030 STFKTQAADYAHSATLDLN

-1042 TNYETSVRAAASKYS
+1042 TNYATKVQGDAVTLN
-1057 EDNITGQQML
+1057 EDQQQLML
-1067 AALSTEKKAFE
+1067 ANLEKDRQLFI
-1078 KAQEDYVSFYADNF
+1078 KAQQDYTQFYSDNF

-1097 VVDAYIAKGKE
+1097 VVAAYIAKGKE
-1108 IPASLNEDMKQ
+1108 IPESLNEDMKK
-1119 SMEAAGTYEA
+1119 SMEVAGTYET

-1159 QTWKQ
+1159 QTWEQ
-1164 VLPASTF
+1164 ILPASTF
-1171 KQFNDIIKN
+1171 KQFNDIIKD
-1180 TGLSI
+1180 TGLSV

-1199 FDAFNNKVQESIEK
+1199 FDAFNNKVQESVEK
-1213 LKIGTTVTDENV
+1213 LKVGTTVTDENV
-1225 TALSELIS
+1225 IALSELIS
-1233 KIQTKGEDSLTDKE
+1233 KIQTKGQDSLTDKE
-1247 LQSLESLETQL
+1247 LTSLESLETQL
-1258 GKVSIKYATLA
+1258 GKVSTRYATLA

-1283 KEGREELRQ
+1283 KEGREQLRQ

-1313 TSFTSGNN
+1313 SSFISGNN
-1321 KGQQQVTVGV
+1321 KGQQQITVGV

-1398 FPQLADSLLANSKR
+1398 FPQLADVILENSSR
-1412 MSDGSIQFT
+1412 ASDGSIQFT

-1429 AAAMQEMSID
+1429 TAAMQEMATN
-1439 SQLTKE
+1439 SQVTKQ
-1445 KINKQ
+1445 KIENQ
-1450 ITEYNAE
+1450 ITEYDAE
-1457 INKTENAIAALDT
+1457 IEKTENAIAALDT

-1481 ETNLK
+1481 ETDLK
-1486 QAANEAIDE
+1486 QAANEAIDD

-1500 YNNAIE
+1500 YNNAVE
-1506 LATQSDNQILD
+1506 LSTQSDNQILD

-1558 QQAITNNEE
+1558 QQAIANNEA
-1567 YTPNLSAIDPSNYR
+1567 YTPNLSAIDPSNYH
-1581 TKFKTSGG
+1581 KKSKTSGG
-1589 DLTSEE
+1589 DLTNEE
-1595 ITSDGIDDAALTKVN
+1595 ITSDGIDNAALTKVN

-1617 TKDKLETYLTSLK
+1617 TRDKLETYLTSLK
-1630 AGKATLIGLFAQI
+1630 ASKATLVGLIAQI
-1643 DAANVALGDFQGK
+1643 DAADVALGDFQGK
-1656 GGSSKKGGATA
+1656 GGGSHSGSTT
-1667 AHIADIIDKLE
+1667 AHIADIIDKLT
-1678 DELDAYHNINIE
+1678 DELDAYHDINIE
-1690 IQQLENEYSK
+1690 ISRLGNSLDLLQSK
-1700 LQDLAEELYGNDLI
+1700 QKNLYGSDLLQ
-1714 KNYDKQLD
+1714 NYADQIT
-1722 NLNKQLDKQK
+1722 NINTQYDKQK
-1732 EKLQIN
+1732 EKLKIN
-1738 KKVVADTKAVVE
+1738 EQVLAHTKDLMS
-1750 AYNSTDV
+1750 NMSLTDKN
-1757 SGNPLTA
+1757 GNALTVQYG
-1764 IFDEDGQITN
+1764 EDGQISN
-1774 YNELLDALQTKINT
+1774 YNEILESLKE
-1788 KTDEYNALNYSG
+1788 KYNADVETYNKKDYEN
-1800 QQTESGKTLKQ
+1800 QNTEAGKTLKSN
-1811 EIEQLTKD
+1811 IEQEKKTY
-1819 RELLKTHMDAYNTA
+1819 ELLQTYMDAYNTA
-1833 LNEDQQNILDQMQ
+1833 LNETGPEAEKQMEELKNQLAEIYKTLGDISTYHIADRVKKDTSIVDSALDEAESALSSLQSQFENLESVSDGLFGDDFIAATNKAVAALNTKLLVGVLQLGKAIWNAKNDIDDTKDNMLDLASVLSGTKKSLDSLAKSDVFKDDKYGISSLINELNNINFDPNNAKTWVESFKQISSLIEQFRDI
-1846 KVHEEILEINQTMI
+1846 ENQTI
-1860 DFKSPKLSDYIED
+1860 AAG
-1873 IHLLTDTL
+1873 DTSAYEQL
-1881 NDLSS
+1881 QGLSS
-1886 ALNGIESLISN
+1886 QLSSTVGTLAGSITSAASTIVNALINFINVINTYSQQM
-1897 SEIDTY
+1897 SEIRI
-1903 ASAWSEFGLDILETA
+1903 ARAN
-1918 GKLSETYDSFVKI
+1918 I
-1931 QDSAINLKQIFSQS
+1931 QADSAIEIDNMIS
-1945 KTNFKGIAGKWT
+1945 KW
-1957 EQRNNLQNQITAA
+1957 
-1970 QEKQA
+1970 
-1975 AGKTLSQD
+1975 QD
-1983 ELDLLGTGSEQ
+1983 
-1994 INLYNQ
+1994 
-2000 NLNLLDTL
+2000 
-2008 SQRLDQIGQN
+2008 
-2018 FNLKDPKTW
+2018 
-2027 FNTVKDL
+2027 
-2034 SSYLK
+2034 
-2039 DFKGTITDLL
+2039 
-2049 NSGASVNIGAV
+2049 
-2060 EDLSGVLN
+2060 
-2068 GLSSELSATLGS
+2068 
-2080 ITAGISLGVSVVS
+2080 
-2093 TIITALDNLTSAI
+2093 
-2106 QKVRVRMANE
+2106 
-2116 KAELANTEFDSM
+2116 
-2128 SQWMEFRKSL
+2128 FRKVM
-2138 EILTGNKSLGKL
+2138 EHIKDNDYLGKL
-2150 KQSIQDLTDLL
+2150 KQDLRDIIELLTGDDSFDLTHIKDLDVDS
-2161 QEFGGGS
+2161 F
-2168 SLDGVKTTI
+2168 KAKI
-2177 DTFGTLKSRVD
+2177 DTASSGIQVLINQVNR
-2188 SLNQS
+2188 LNS
-2193 ISDGSYKNTYA
+2193 NIEDGSYKKDYA
-2204 TFWKNGLSQALSD
+2204 SGILWWYDDGLSKAI
-2217 LKKYT
+2217 
-2222 DDLMNQTEQVQE
+2222 DDLNNYSGS
-2234 ILENW
+2234 LEDSLEKIENLITDFQ
-2239 SSEFVN
+2239 SNFIN
-2245 AWSYIGDQMNKQVKR
+2245 AWSEIGDQLGRQVKR
-2260 YETITDEI
+2260 YETMTNEI

-2283 YEELESWYDLQNQV
+2283 YSELESWYSLQNQV
-2297 NQGQLSFEKQ
+2297 NQGQLEFEKQ
-2307 QVDYWKQRMSELE
+2307 QVDYWEKRTKELE
-2320 EGSEAWEEA
+2320 EGSEAWKEA

-2335 ALSSFNSTLENA
+2335 ALSSFNSILENA
-2347 IQNIIDKYSNAINK
+2347 VQNIINKYSNAVNK
-2361 IFANMTNQL
+2361 IFANMTKQL

-2396 INSIY
+2396 VNSIY

-2498 AEQKL
+2498 ANQKL
-2503 ADAQNSL
+2503 ADAQNNL

-2522 SDMYSIYEEYMN
+2522 SEIYSMYEEYQQ
-2534 KMKEIAT
+2534 KMIEIANNSSLT
-2541 NQNLDE
+2541 QEE
-2547 KERQRQL
+2547 KERQLAKAR
-2554 TELTQKYQE
+2554 QKYIE
-2563 YITGLTQ
+2563 YITNLTQ
-2570 DNEQI
+2570 DNEYI
-2575 RSNLADSTFQNYFAN
+2575 RQNLSDSTFQNYFAN
-2590 QEIAQDTTSSNYQEF
+2590 QEIARDITSSNYQEF
-2605 MDYCEKAGL
+2605 MNYCENAGL

-2630 SEESKNKLKDFGLAF
+2630 SEESKNRLKDFGLTF
-2645 DEQTNAL
+2645 DERTNTL

-2657 GMTDS
+2657 NMTDD
-2662 NKLDFSNCINTNV
+2662 NKQKFSDCMNTNV
-2675 TLWDSAMQDMINK
+2675 PLWNSSMQSMIGR
-2688 INTDES
+2688 INSDENS
-2694 SFKNMSVKA
+2694 LKNMSIKA
-2703 LDEIKQAQINYNK
+2703 LNEIKQAQIDYNK
-2716 EIEATKAAIGG
+2716 EIEATKTAIGG
-2727 IDFTKVNEGST
+2727 IDFTKINE
-2738 TWKSYMDSIN
+2738 DSEKWQKYITDIRDKNKEIIN
-2748 TSSGQIVS
+2748 S
-2756 KYQQQATELINLNEK
+2756 NE
-2771 AKLYKEQWDQIL
+2771 IL
-2783 ANIKESVKQ
+2783 ATKLIEVNNRLKETKETYDKIKKDAEETLSAAQK
-2792 SQQIQTS
+2792 TAALN
-2799 QANNATKDDIKGSTT
+2799 ANKTKEEDLNQKYANAKAGA
-2814 KVTTTVGAVGGT
+2814 VAGTTTVGVG
-2826 TAGAA
+2826 AGAA
-2831 IGFAVGGPLGALL
+2831 IGGAVGGIPGAIVGGLIGGGIGL
-2844 GGLLGGGLGAA
+2844 IGGLLG
-2855 GGYVAGRFDTG
+2855 FDSG
-2866 GYTGDWTDSAADK
+2866 GYTGQWTDKGSTNN
-2879 KDGKLAILHEKEL
+2879 GKLAILHEKEL

-2918 QALEA
+2918 QALET

-2955 FPNVTNHNEIELA
+2955 FPNVTDHNEIELA
-2968 MNNLMNTASQKVMEK
+2968 MNNLINTASQKVMEK

>member
-260 ATDTEEYVDKLA
+260 AEDTEEYVDKLA
-272 AVGAATASDLEELS
+272 AVGAATASDLKELS

-350 NYSSKMAELGF
+350 NYSGKMAELGF

-408 IALFDNWEEYQSA
+408 IALFDNWKEYQSA

-456 LYHSTLDADTINSVT
+456 LYHSTLDADTINTVT

-638 LVEEAENYSRLKAI
+638 LVEEAENYSRLKAA
-652 LKDTDLAYDDELQN
+652 LKDTNLAYDDELQN

-692 NEMKTNASSFKQGD
+692 NEMKTNAGSFKQGD

-724 VNRHSNDI
+724 TNRHSNDI

-755 QTVFDNVSGSFS
+755 QTVFDNVSSSFS

-808 LVKIIS
+808 LVKTIS

-835 ISNVQNIWRVLNDD
+835 ISNVQNVWRVLNDD

-861 TGLISSVTSLL
+861 TGLTSSVTSLL

-918 ATETSRKKI
+918 ATENSRKKI

-947 LKTNKERLEEL
+947 LNNNKKRLEEL
-958 AKIKQADLTS
+958 AKIKQTDLTS
-968 SQKEEIANLTAQNAL
+968 SQKKEIANLTAQNAL

-997 AMNDT
+997 AMDNT
-1002 IDQYEEDSAKGLY
+1002 INQYEEDSAKGLY
-1015 SKDHTYETTDMGNVP
+1015 HKDDTYKTTAMGGVP
-1030 STTLDFN
+1030 STSLDFN

-1042 TNYETSVRAAASKYS
+1042 TNYEASVRAAAAKYS
-1057 EDNITGQQML
+1057 ENDVTGNQML
-1067 AALSTEKKAFE
+1067 ATLDAEKEAFK

-1137 IVGDNESLWDDLTE
+1137 IVGDNESLWNDLTE

-1171 KQFNDIIKN
+1171 KQFNDIIKD

-1199 FDAFNNKVQESIEK
+1199 FDAFNNKVQESVEK

-1233 KIQTKGEDSLTDKE
+1233 KIQTKGQDSLTDKE
-1247 LQSLESLETQL
+1247 LTSLESLETQL
-1258 GKVSIKYATLA
+1258 GKVSTKYATLA

-1283 KEGREELRQ
+1283 KEGREQLRQ

-1305 RSAAAHGN
+1305 RSAVAHGN
-1313 TSFTSGNN
+1313 TSFISGNN
-1321 KGQQQVTVGV
+1321 SKSPQQITVGV

-1412 MSDGSIQFT
+1412 ASDGSIQFT

-1429 AAAMQEMSID
+1429 TAAMQEMATN
-1439 SQLTKE
+1439 SQVTKQ
-1445 KINKQ
+1445 KIENQ
-1450 ITEYNAE
+1450 ITEYDAE
-1457 INKTENAIAALDT
+1457 IEKTENAIAALDT

-1481 ETNLK
+1481 ETDLK

-1500 YNNAIE
+1500 YNNAVE

-1558 QQAITNNEE
+1558 QQAIANNEE
-1567 YTPNLSAIDPSNYR
+1567 YTPNLSAINPSNYR
-1581 TKFKTSGG
+1581 KKSKTSGG
-1589 DLTSEE
+1589 DLTNEE
-1595 ITSDGIDDAALTKVN
+1595 ITSDGIDDAALAKVN
-1610 DIVSARA
+1610 NIVSARA

-1630 AGKATLIGLFAQI
+1630 ASKANLIGLLAQI
-1643 DAANVALGDFQGK
+1643 DAADVALGDFQGK
-1656 GGSSKKGGATA
+1656 GGSSKSGSTT
-1667 AHIADIIDKLE
+1667 AHIADIIDKLT
-1678 DELDAYHNINIE
+1678 DELDAYHDINIE
-1690 IQQLENEYSK
+1690 ISRLGNSLDLLQSK
-1700 LQDLAEELYGNDLI
+1700 QKNLYGSDLLQ
-1714 KNYDKQLD
+1714 NYADQIT
-1722 NLNKQLDKQK
+1722 NINTQYDKQK
-1732 EKLQIN
+1732 EKLKIN
-1738 KKVVADTKAVVE
+1738 EQVLAHTKDLMSNMSLTDKNGNALAVQ
-1750 AYNSTDV
+1750 Y
-1757 SGNPLTA
+1757 G
-1764 IFDEDGQITN
+1764 EDGQISN
-1774 YNELLDALQTKINT
+1774 YNEILESLKE
-1788 KTDEYNALNYSG
+1788 KYNADVETYNKKDYAN
-1800 QQTESGKTLKQ
+1800 QNTEAGKTLKSN
-1811 EIEQLTKD
+1811 IEQEKKTY
-1819 RELLKTHMDAYNTA
+1819 ELLQTYMDAYNTA
-1833 LNEDQQNILDQMQ
+1833 LNETGPEAEKQMEELKNQLAEIYKTLGDISTYHIADRVKKDTSIVDSALDEAESALSSLQSQFENLESVSDGLFGDDFIAATNKAVAALNTKLLVGVLQLGKAIWNAKNDIDDTKDNMLDLASVLSGTKKSLDSLAKSDVFKDDKYGISSLINGLNNINFDPNNAKTWVESFKQISSLIEQFRDI
-1846 KVHEEILEINQTMI
+1846 ENQTI
-1860 DFKSPKLSDYIED
+1860 AAG
-1873 IHLLTDTL
+1873 DTSAYEQL
-1881 NDLSS
+1881 QGLSS
-1886 ALNGIESLISN
+1886 QLSSTVGTLAGSITSAASTIVNALINFINVINTYSQQM
-1897 SEIDTY
+1897 SEIRI
-1903 ASAWSEFGLDILETA
+1903 ARAN
-1918 GKLSETYDSFVKI
+1918 I
-1931 QDSAINLKQIFSQS
+1931 QADSAIEIDNMIS
-1945 KTNFKGIAGKWT
+1945 KW
-1957 EQRNNLQNQITAA
+1957 
-1970 QEKQA
+1970 
-1975 AGKTLSQD
+1975 QD
-1983 ELDLLGTGSEQ
+1983 
-1994 INLYNQ
+1994 
-2000 NLNLLDTL
+2000 
-2008 SQRLDQIGQN
+2008 
-2018 FNLKDPKTW
+2018 
-2027 FNTVKDL
+2027 
-2034 SSYLK
+2034 
-2039 DFKGTITDLL
+2039 
-2049 NSGASVNIGAV
+2049 
-2060 EDLSGVLN
+2060 
-2068 GLSSELSATLGS
+2068 
-2080 ITAGISLGVSVVS
+2080 
-2093 TIITALDNLTSAI
+2093 
-2106 QKVRVRMANE
+2106 
-2116 KAELANTEFDSM
+2116 
-2128 SQWMEFRKSL
+2128 FRKVM
-2138 EILTGNKSLGKL
+2138 EHIKDNDYLGKL
-2150 KQSIQDLTDLL
+2150 KQDLRDIIELLTGDDSFDLTHIKDLDVDS
-2161 QEFGGGS
+2161 F
-2168 SLDGVKTTI
+2168 KAKI
-2177 DTFGTLKSRVD
+2177 DTASSGIQVLINQVNR
-2188 SLNQS
+2188 LNS
-2193 ISDGSYKNTYA
+2193 NIGDGSYKKDYA
-2204 TFWKNGLSQALSD
+2204 SGILWWYDDGLSKAI
-2217 LKKYT
+2217 
-2222 DDLMNQTEQVQE
+2222 DDLNNYSGS
-2234 ILENW
+2234 LEDSLEKIENLITDFQ
-2239 SSEFVN
+2239 SNFIN
-2245 AWSYIGDQMNKQVKR
+2245 AWSEIGDQLGRQVKR
-2260 YETITDEI
+2260 YETMTNEI

-2283 YEELESWYDLQNQV
+2283 YSELESWYSLQNQV
-2297 NQGQLSFEKQ
+2297 NQGQLEFEKQ
-2307 QVDYWKQRMSELE
+2307 QVDYWEKRTKELE
-2320 EGSEAWEEA
+2320 EGSEAWKEA

-2335 ALSSFNSTLENA
+2335 ALSSFNSILENA
-2347 IQNIIDKYSNAINK
+2347 VQNIINKYSNAVNK
-2361 IFANMTNQL
+2361 IFANMTKQL

-2396 INSIY
+2396 VNSIY

-2498 AEQKL
+2498 ANQKL
-2503 ADAQNSL
+2503 ADAQNNL

-2522 SDMYSIYEEYMN
+2522 SEIYSMYEEYQQ
-2534 KMKEIAT
+2534 KMIEIANNSSLT
-2541 NQNLDE
+2541 QEE
-2547 KERQRQL
+2547 KERQLAEAR
-2554 TELTQKYQE
+2554 QKYIE
-2563 YITGLTQ
+2563 YITNLTQ
-2570 DNEQI
+2570 DNEYI
-2575 RSNLADSTFQNYFAN
+2575 RQNLSDSTFQNYFAN
-2590 QEIAQDTTSSNYQEF
+2590 QEIARDITSSNYQEF
-2605 MDYCEKAGL
+2605 MNYCENAGL

-2630 SEESKNKLKDFGLAF
+2630 SEESKNRLKDFGLTF
-2645 DEQTNAL
+2645 DEQTNTL

-2657 GMTDS
+2657 NMTDD
-2662 NKLDFSNCINTNV
+2662 NKQKFSDCMNTNV
-2675 TLWDSAMQDMINK
+2675 PLWNSSMQSMIGR
-2688 INTDES
+2688 INSDENS
-2694 SFKNMSVKA
+2694 LKNMSIKA
-2703 LDEIKQAQINYNK
+2703 LNEIKQAQIDYNK
-2716 EIEATKAAIGG
+2716 EIEATKTAIGG
-2727 IDFTKVNEGST
+2727 IDFTKINEGSEKWQKYIT
-2738 TWKSYMDSIN
+2738 DIRDKNKEIIN
-2748 TSSGQIVS
+2748 S
-2756 KYQQQATELINLNEK
+2756 NE
-2771 AKLYKEQWDQIL
+2771 IL
-2783 ANIKESVKQ
+2783 ATKLIEVNNRLKETKETYDKIKKDAEETLSAA
-2792 SQQIQTS
+2792 QQT
-2799 QANNATKDDIKGSTT
+2799 AALNVNNTKDDELNKKYANAKAGAVAGTT
-2814 KVTTTVGAVGGT
+2814 GGGTLTGAAIGGAVGGIP
-2826 TAGAA
+2826 GA
-2831 IGFAVGGPLGALL
+2831 IVGGLIGGGIGLI
-2844 GGLLGGGLGAA
+2844 GGLLG
-2855 GGYVAGRFDTG
+2855 FDSG
-2866 GYTGDWTDSAADK
+2866 GYTGQWTDKGSTNN
-2879 KDGKLAILHEKEL
+2879 GKLAILHEKEL

-2918 QALEA
+2918 QALET

-2955 FPNVTNHNEIELA
+2955 FPNVTDHNEIELA
-2968 MNNLMNTASQKVMEK
+2968 MNNLINTASQKVMEK

>member
-160 GAVSYIERLDSS
+160 GAVSYVERLDSS

-231 TMKASNVT
+231 TMKASNIT

-260 ATDTEEYVDKLA
+260 AEDTEEYVDKLA

-456 LYHSTLDADTINSVT
+456 LYHSTLDADTINTVT

-608 STQNLGLDKNDQ
+608 STQNLGLDNNDQ

-638 LVEEAENYSRLKAI
+638 LVEEAENYNRLKAA

-680 VQAFLETYKALQ
+680 VQAFLETYQALQ
-692 NEMKTNASSFKQGD
+692 NEMRTNADSFKQGD
-706 DTLFASR
+706 AALFASR
-713 VNEWQTALSDA
+713 DNEWQTELNKAIQ
-724 VNRHSNDI
+724 RHKDDI
-732 GFQSLNGDS
+732 GFQSLDGTDQS
-741 QGQLTYLLTVDDQL
+741 QLAYLLTVDDQL
-755 QTVFDNVSGSFS
+755 QAVFNDASGSFS

-808 LVKIIS
+808 LVKTIS

-825 AGGLTSLTAT
+825 AGGMTSFAAT
-835 ISNVQNIWRVLNDD
+835 VSNAKNAWEVLNDKTLT
-849 SISGTEKLTQTI
+849 GTEKITQRI
-861 TGLISSVTSLL
+861 TSVGTALSGVVMGVNNL
-872 MMSNSLYKGL
+872 SKGL
-882 TALGLASGPAGWTV
+882 AVLGLG
-896 VGILAAGA
+896 
-904 AIAGVV
+904 
-910 SWIDKQSK
+910 SK
-918 ATETSRKKI
+918 AAMGIAVAVMAVGAVIGIVTQAIEEHNKAAEKAREKI
-927 AETSQE
+927 ANSSKE
-933 FEDATANLKTYNDE
+933 FEEATSNLKTYNDE

-958 AKIKQADLTS
+958 AKIKSADLTN
-968 SQKEEIANLTAQNAL
+968 SQKEEITNLQAQNAL

-997 AMNDT
+997 AMDDT
-1002 IDQYEEDSAKGLY
+1002 IDQYEEDSANGIY
-1015 SKDHTYETTDMGNVP
+1015 SKD
-1030 STTLDFN
+1030 STFKTQAADYAHSATLDLN
-1037 DPNAW
+1037 DPNVW
-1042 TNYETSVRAAASKYS
+1042 TNYATKVQGDAATLD
-1057 EDNITGQQML
+1057 EDQQQLML
-1067 AALSTEKKAFE
+1067 TNLEKDRQLFI
-1078 KAQEDYVSFYADNF
+1078 KAQQDYTQFYSDNF

-1097 VVDAYIAKGKE
+1097 VVAAYIAKGKE
-1108 IPASLNEDMKQ
+1108 IPESLNEDMKK
-1119 SMEAAGTYEA
+1119 SMEVAGTYET

-1159 QTWKQ
+1159 QTWEQ
-1164 VLPASTF
+1164 ILPASTF

-1247 LQSLESLETQL
+1247 LTSLESLEIQL

-1412 MSDGSIQFT
+1412 ASDGSIQFT

-1429 AAAMQEMSID
+1429 TAAMQEMAAD
-1439 SQLTKE
+1439 SQVTKQ
-1445 KINKQ
+1445 KIENQ
-1450 ITEYNAE
+1450 ITEYDAE
-1457 INKTENAIAALDT
+1457 IEKTENAIAALDT

-1481 ETNLK
+1481 ETDLK

-1500 YNNAIE
+1500 YNNAVE

-1558 QQAITNNEE
+1558 QQAIANNEA
-1567 YTPNLSAIDPSNYR
+1567 YTPNLSAINPSNYH
-1581 TKFKTSGG
+1581 KKSKTSGG
-1589 DLTSEE
+1589 NLTSEE

-1617 TKDKLETYLTSLK
+1617 TRDKLETYLTSLK
-1630 AGKATLIGLFAQI
+1630 AGKATLVGLIAQI
-1643 DAANVALGDFQGK
+1643 DAADVALGDFQGK

-1700 LQDLAEELYGNDLI
+1700 LQDLAKELYGNDLI

-1738 KKVVADTKAVVE
+1738 KKVVTDTKAVVE

-1757 SGNPLTA
+1757 NGNPLTA
-1764 IFDEDGQITN
+1764 IFNEDGQITN

-1788 KTDEYNALNYSG
+1788 KTNEYNALDYSG

-1846 KVHEEILEINQTMI
+1846 KVHEEILEINQAMI

-1957 EQRNNLQNQITAA
+1957 EQRNNLQSQITAA

-1983 ELDLLGTGSEQ
+1983 ELDLLDTGSEQ

-2068 GLSSELSATLGS
+2068 GLGSELSATLGS

-2204 TFWKNGLSQALSD
+2204 TFWKDGLSQALSD

-2347 IQNIIDKYSNAINK
+2347 IQNIIDKYSNAVNK

-2401 QITSLQNKFMD
+2401 QITSLQNKFMN

-2590 QEIAQDTTSSNYQEF
+2590 QEIARDTTSSNYQEF

-2645 DEQTNAL
+2645 DEQTNVL

-2662 NKLDFSNCINTNV
+2662 NKSDFSNCINTNV
-2675 TLWDSAMQDMINK
+2675 PLWDSAMQSMINK
-2688 INTDES
+2688 INTDEN

-2716 EIEATKAAIGG
+2716 EVEATKAAIGG

-2748 TSSGQIVS
+2748 TSSGQIAS

-2783 ANIKESVKQ
+2783 ADIKESVKQ

-2814 KVTTTVGAVGGT
+2814 KVTTAVGTAGGVA
-2826 TAGAA
+2826 AGAA
-2831 IGFAVGGPLGALL
+2831 IGGAISGPVGALA
-2844 GGLLGGGLGAA
+2844 GGLLGAGLGAL
-2855 GGYVAGRFDTG
+2855 GGWLFGRFDTG
-2866 GYTGDWTDSAADK
+2866 GYTGNWTDSAADK
-2879 KDGKLAILHEKEL
+2879 KNGKLAILHEKEL

-2918 QALEA
+2918 QALET

-2931 DTATPIVTQPI
+2931 DTTVPIVTQPI
-2942 TQSVQQDVHIDAT
+2942 TQSVQQDVHIDVT
-2955 FPNVTNHNEIELA
+2955 FPNATDHNEIELA

>member
-49 DEMQKIRSVA
+49 NEMQKIRSVA

-239 GQSTD
+239 RQSTD

-260 ATDTEEYVDKLA
+260 AADTEEYVDKLA

-350 NYSSKMAELGF
+350 NYSGKMAELGF

-374 VVMEEIGNNWKNLSR
+374 VVMEEIGNDWKNLSR

-456 LYHSTLDADTINSVT
+456 LYHSTLDADTINTVT

-519 NLKSERQEIEEIQAR
+519 NLKSEKQEIEEIQAR

-638 LVEEAENYSRLKAI
+638 LVEEAENYSRLKAA

-666 TKTMGAAYVENKKT
+666 TKIMGAAYVENKKT

-692 NEMKTNASSFKQGD
+692 NEMKTNAGSFKQGD

-724 VNRHSNDI
+724 TNRHSNDI

-808 LVKIIS
+808 LVKTIS

-825 AGGLTSLTAT
+825 AGGMTSFAAT
-835 ISNVQNIWRVLNDD
+835 VSNAKNAWEVLNDKTLT
-849 SISGTEKLTQTI
+849 GTEKITQGLTS
-861 TGLISSVTSLL
+861 TGTALSGVVMGI
-872 MMSNSLYKGL
+872 NSLSKGL
-882 TALGLASGPAGWTV
+882 AVLGLG
-896 VGILAAGA
+896 
-904 AIAGVV
+904 
-910 SWIDKQSK
+910 SK
-918 ATETSRKKI
+918 AAMGIAVAVMAVGAVIGIVTQAIEEHNKAAEKAREKI
-927 AETSQE
+927 ANSSKE
-933 FEDATANLKTYNDE
+933 FEEATSNLKTYNDE

-958 AKIKQADLTS
+958 AKIKSADLTN
-968 SQKEEIANLTAQNAL
+968 SQKEEITNLQAQNAL

-997 AMNDT
+997 AMDDT
-1002 IDQYEEDSAKGLY
+1002 INQYEEDSANGVY
-1015 SKDHTYETTDMGNVP
+1015 SKD
-1030 STTLDFN
+1030 STFKTQAADYAHSATLDLN

-1042 TNYETSVRAAASKYS
+1042 TNYATKVQGDAVTLN
-1057 EDNITGQQML
+1057 EDQQQLML
-1067 AALSTEKKAFE
+1067 ANLEKDRQLFI
-1078 KAQEDYVSFYADNF
+1078 KAQQDYTQFYSDNF

-1097 VVDAYIAKGKE
+1097 VVAAYIAKGKE
-1108 IPASLNEDMKQ
+1108 IPESLNEDMKK
-1119 SMEAAGTYEA
+1119 SMEVAGTYET

-1159 QTWKQ
+1159 QTWEQ
-1164 VLPASTF
+1164 ILPASTF
-1171 KQFNDIIKN
+1171 KQFNDIIKD
-1180 TGLSI
+1180 TGLSV

-1199 FDAFNNKVQESIEK
+1199 FDAFNNKVQESVEK
-1213 LKIGTTVTDENV
+1213 LKVGTTVTDENV
-1225 TALSELIS
+1225 IALSELIS
-1233 KIQTKGEDSLTDKE
+1233 KIQTKGQDSLTDKE
-1247 LQSLESLETQL
+1247 LTSLESLETQL
-1258 GKVSIKYATLA
+1258 GKVSTRYATLA

-1283 KEGREELRQ
+1283 KEGREQLRQ

-1313 TSFTSGNN
+1313 SSFISGNN
-1321 KGQQQVTVGV
+1321 KGQQQITVGV

-1398 FPQLADSLLANSKR
+1398 FPQLADVILENSSR
-1412 MSDGSIQFT
+1412 ASDGSIQFT

-1429 AAAMQEMSID
+1429 TAAMQEMATN
-1439 SQLTKE
+1439 SQVTKQ
-1445 KINKQ
+1445 KIENQ
-1450 ITEYNAE
+1450 ITEYDAE
-1457 INKTENAIAALDT
+1457 IEKTENAIAALDT

-1481 ETNLK
+1481 ETDLK
-1486 QAANEAIDE
+1486 QAANEAIDD

-1500 YNNAIE
+1500 YNNAVE

-1558 QQAITNNEE
+1558 QQAIANNEA
-1567 YTPNLSAIDPSNYR
+1567 YTPNLSAIDPSNYH
-1581 TKFKTSGG
+1581 KKSKTSGG
-1589 DLTSEE
+1589 DLTNEE
-1595 ITSDGIDDAALTKVN
+1595 ITSDGIDNAALTKVN

-1617 TKDKLETYLTSLK
+1617 TRDKLETYLTSLK
-1630 AGKATLIGLFAQI
+1630 ASKATLVGLIAQI
-1643 DAANVALGDFQGK
+1643 DAADVALGDFQGK
-1656 GGSSKKGGATA
+1656 GGGSHSGSTT
-1667 AHIADIIDKLE
+1667 AHIADIIDKLT
-1678 DELDAYHNINIE
+1678 DELDAYHDINIE
-1690 IQQLENEYSK
+1690 ISRLGNSLDLLQSK
-1700 LQDLAEELYGNDLI
+1700 QKNLYGSDLLQ
-1714 KNYDKQLD
+1714 NYADQIT
-1722 NLNKQLDKQK
+1722 NINTQYDKQK
-1732 EKLQIN
+1732 EKLKIN
-1738 KKVVADTKAVVE
+1738 EQVLAHTKDLMS
-1750 AYNSTDV
+1750 NMSLTDKN
-1757 SGNPLTA
+1757 GNALTVQYG
-1764 IFDEDGQITN
+1764 EDGQISN
-1774 YNELLDALQTKINT
+1774 YNEILESLKE
-1788 KTDEYNALNYSG
+1788 KYNADVETYNKKDYEN
-1800 QQTESGKTLKQ
+1800 QNTEAGKTLKSN
-1811 EIEQLTKD
+1811 IEQEKKTY
-1819 RELLKTHMDAYNTA
+1819 ELLQTYMDAYNTA
-1833 LNEDQQNILDQMQ
+1833 LNETGPEAEKQMEELKNQLAEIYKTLGDISTYHIADRVKKDTSIVDSALDEAESALSSLQSQFENLESVSDGLFGDDFIAATNKAVAALNTKLLVGVLQLGKAIWNAKNDIDDTKDNMLDLASVLSGTKKSLDSLAKSDVFKDDKYGISSLINGLNNINFDPNNAKTWIESFKQISSLIEQFRDI
-1846 KVHEEILEINQTMI
+1846 ENQTI
-1860 DFKSPKLSDYIED
+1860 AAG
-1873 IHLLTDTL
+1873 DTSAYEQL
-1881 NDLSS
+1881 QGLSS
-1886 ALNGIESLISN
+1886 QLSSTVGTLAGSITSAASTIVNALINFINVINTYSQQI
-1897 SEIDTY
+1897 SEIRI
-1903 ASAWSEFGLDILETA
+1903 ARAN
-1918 GKLSETYDSFVKI
+1918 I
-1931 QDSAINLKQIFSQS
+1931 QADSAIEIDNMIS
-1945 KTNFKGIAGKWT
+1945 KW
-1957 EQRNNLQNQITAA
+1957 
-1970 QEKQA
+1970 
-1975 AGKTLSQD
+1975 QD
-1983 ELDLLGTGSEQ
+1983 
-1994 INLYNQ
+1994 
-2000 NLNLLDTL
+2000 
-2008 SQRLDQIGQN
+2008 
-2018 FNLKDPKTW
+2018 
-2027 FNTVKDL
+2027 
-2034 SSYLK
+2034 
-2039 DFKGTITDLL
+2039 
-2049 NSGASVNIGAV
+2049 
-2060 EDLSGVLN
+2060 
-2068 GLSSELSATLGS
+2068 
-2080 ITAGISLGVSVVS
+2080 
-2093 TIITALDNLTSAI
+2093 
-2106 QKVRVRMANE
+2106 
-2116 KAELANTEFDSM
+2116 
-2128 SQWMEFRKSL
+2128 FRKVM
-2138 EILTGNKSLGKL
+2138 EHIKDNDYLGKL
-2150 KQSIQDLTDLL
+2150 KQDLRDIIELLTGDDSFDLTHIKDLDVDS
-2161 QEFGGGS
+2161 F
-2168 SLDGVKTTI
+2168 KAKI
-2177 DTFGTLKSRVD
+2177 DTASSGIQVLINQVNR
-2188 SLNQS
+2188 LNS
-2193 ISDGSYKNTYA
+2193 NIEDGSYKKDYA
-2204 TFWKNGLSQALSD
+2204 SGILWWYDDGLSKAI
-2217 LKKYT
+2217 
-2222 DDLMNQTEQVQE
+2222 DDLNNYSGS
-2234 ILENW
+2234 LEDSLEKIENLITDFQ
-2239 SSEFVN
+2239 SNFIN
-2245 AWSYIGDQMNKQVKR
+2245 AWSEIGDQLGRQVKR
-2260 YETITDEI
+2260 YETMTNEI

-2283 YEELESWYDLQNQV
+2283 YSELESWYSLQNQV
-2297 NQGQLSFEKQ
+2297 NQGQLEFEKQ
-2307 QVDYWKQRMSELE
+2307 QVDYWEKRTKELE
-2320 EGSEAWEEA
+2320 EGSEAWKEA

-2335 ALSSFNSTLENA
+2335 ALSSFNSILENA
-2347 IQNIIDKYSNAINK
+2347 VQNIINKYSNAVNK
-2361 IFANMTNQL
+2361 IFANMTKQL

-2396 INSIY
+2396 VNSIY

-2498 AEQKL
+2498 ANQKL
-2503 ADAQNSL
+2503 ADAQNNL

-2522 SDMYSIYEEYMN
+2522 SEIYSMYEEYQQ
-2534 KMKEIAT
+2534 KMIEIANNSSLT
-2541 NQNLDE
+2541 QEE
-2547 KERQRQL
+2547 KERQLAEAR
-2554 TELTQKYQE
+2554 QKYIK
-2563 YITGLTQ
+2563 YITNLTQ
-2570 DNEQI
+2570 DNEYI
-2575 RSNLADSTFQNYFAN
+2575 RQNLSDSTFQNYFAN
-2590 QEIAQDTTSSNYQEF
+2590 QEIARDITSSNYQEF
-2605 MDYCEKAGL
+2605 MNYCENAGL

-2630 SEESKNKLKDFGLAF
+2630 SEESKNRLKDFGLTF
-2645 DEQTNAL
+2645 DEQTNTL

-2657 GMTDS
+2657 NMTDD
-2662 NKLDFSNCINTNV
+2662 NKQKFSDCMNTNV
-2675 TLWDSAMQDMINK
+2675 PLWNSSIQSMIGR
-2688 INTDES
+2688 INSDENS
-2694 SFKNMSVKA
+2694 LKNMSIKA
-2703 LDEIKQAQINYNK
+2703 LNEIKQAQIDYNK
-2716 EIEATKAAIGG
+2716 EIEATKTAIGG
-2727 IDFTKVNEGST
+2727 IDFTKINEGSEKWQKYIT
-2738 TWKSYMDSIN
+2738 DIRDKNKEIIN
-2748 TSSGQIVS
+2748 S
-2756 KYQQQATELINLNEK
+2756 NE
-2771 AKLYKEQWDQIL
+2771 IL
-2783 ANIKESVKQ
+2783 ATKLIEVNNRLKETKETYDKIKKDAKETLSAA
-2792 SQQIQTS
+2792 QQTAALN
-2799 QANNATKDDIKGSTT
+2799 ANKTKEEDLNQKYANAKAGA
-2814 KVTTTVGAVGGT
+2814 VAGTTTVGVG
-2826 TAGAA
+2826 AGAA
-2831 IGFAVGGPLGALL
+2831 IGGAVGGIPGAIVGGLIGSGIGL
-2844 GGLLGGGLGAA
+2844 IGGLLG
-2855 GGYVAGRFDTG
+2855 FDSG
-2866 GYTGDWTDSAADK
+2866 GYTGQWTDKGSTNN
-2879 KDGKLAILHEKEL
+2879 GKLAILHEKEL

-2918 QALEA
+2918 QALET

-2955 FPNVTNHNEIELA
+2955 FPNVTDHNEIELA
-2968 MNNLMNTASQKVMEK
+2968 MNNLINTASQKVMEK

>member
-239 GQSTD
+239 RQSTD

-260 ATDTEEYVDKLA
+260 AADTEEYVDKLA

-350 NYSSKMAELGF
+350 NYSGKMAELGF

-374 VVMEEIGNNWKNLSR
+374 VVMEEIGNDWKNLSR

-456 LYHSTLDADTINSVT
+456 LYHSTLDADTINTVT

-519 NLKSERQEIEEIQAR
+519 NLKSEKQEIEEIQAR

-638 LVEEAENYSRLKAI
+638 LVEEAENYSRLKAA

-666 TKTMGAAYVENKKT
+666 TKIMGAAYVENKKT

-692 NEMKTNASSFKQGD
+692 NEMKTNAGSFKQGD

-724 VNRHSNDI
+724 TNRHSNDI

-808 LVKIIS
+808 LVKTIS

-825 AGGLTSLTAT
+825 AGGMTSFAAT
-835 ISNVQNIWRVLNDD
+835 VSNAKNAWEVLNDKTLT
-849 SISGTEKLTQTI
+849 GTEKITQGLTS
-861 TGLISSVTSLL
+861 TGTALSGVVMGI
-872 MMSNSLYKGL
+872 NSLSKGL
-882 TALGLASGPAGWTV
+882 AVLGLG
-896 VGILAAGA
+896 
-904 AIAGVV
+904 
-910 SWIDKQSK
+910 SK
-918 ATETSRKKI
+918 AAMGIAVAVMAVGAVIGIVTQAIEEHNKAAEKAREKI
-927 AETSQE
+927 ANSSKE
-933 FEDATANLKTYNDE
+933 FEEATSNLKTYNDE

-958 AKIKQADLTS
+958 AKIKSADLTN
-968 SQKEEIANLTAQNAL
+968 SQKEEITNLQAQNAL

-997 AMNDT
+997 AMDDT
-1002 IDQYEEDSAKGLY
+1002 INQYEEDSANGVY
-1015 SKDHTYETTDMGNVP
+1015 SKD
-1030 STTLDFN
+1030 STFKTQAADYAHSATLDLN

-1042 TNYETSVRAAASKYS
+1042 TNYATKVQGDAVTLN
-1057 EDNITGQQML
+1057 EDQQQLML
-1067 AALSTEKKAFE
+1067 ANLEKDRQLFI
-1078 KAQEDYVSFYADNF
+1078 KAQQDYTQFYSDNF

-1097 VVDAYIAKGKE
+1097 VVAAYIAKGKE
-1108 IPASLNEDMKQ
+1108 IPESLNEDMKK
-1119 SMEAAGTYEA
+1119 SMEVAGTYET

-1159 QTWKQ
+1159 QTWEQ
-1164 VLPASTF
+1164 ILPASTF
-1171 KQFNDIIKN
+1171 KQFNDIIKD
-1180 TGLSI
+1180 TGLSV

-1199 FDAFNNKVQESIEK
+1199 FDAFNNKVQESVEK
-1213 LKIGTTVTDENV
+1213 LKVGTTVTDENV
-1225 TALSELIS
+1225 IALSELIS
-1233 KIQTKGEDSLTDKE
+1233 KIQTKGQDSLTDKE
-1247 LQSLESLETQL
+1247 LTSLESLETQL
-1258 GKVSIKYATLA
+1258 GKVSTRYATLA

-1283 KEGREELRQ
+1283 KEGREQLRQ

-1313 TSFTSGNN
+1313 SSFISGNN
-1321 KGQQQVTVGV
+1321 KGQQQITVGV

-1398 FPQLADSLLANSKR
+1398 FPQLADVILENSSR
-1412 MSDGSIQFT
+1412 ASDGSIQFT

-1429 AAAMQEMSID
+1429 TAAMQEMATN
-1439 SQLTKE
+1439 SQVTKQ
-1445 KINKQ
+1445 KIENQ
-1450 ITEYNAE
+1450 ITEYDAE
-1457 INKTENAIAALDT
+1457 IEKTENAIAALDT

-1481 ETNLK
+1481 ETDLK
-1486 QAANEAIDE
+1486 QAANEAIDD

-1500 YNNAIE
+1500 YNNAVE

-1558 QQAITNNEE
+1558 QQAIANNEA
-1567 YTPNLSAIDPSNYR
+1567 YTPNLSAIDPSNYH
-1581 TKFKTSGG
+1581 KKSKTSGG
-1589 DLTSEE
+1589 DLTNEE
-1595 ITSDGIDDAALTKVN
+1595 ITSDGIDNAALTKVN

-1617 TKDKLETYLTSLK
+1617 TRDKLETYLTSLK
-1630 AGKATLIGLFAQI
+1630 ASKATLVGLIAQI
-1643 DAANVALGDFQGK
+1643 DAADVALGDFQGK
-1656 GGSSKKGGATA
+1656 GGGSHSGSTT
-1667 AHIADIIDKLE
+1667 AHIADIIDKLT
-1678 DELDAYHNINIE
+1678 DELDAYHDINIE
-1690 IQQLENEYSK
+1690 ISRLGNSLDLLQSK
-1700 LQDLAEELYGNDLI
+1700 QKNLYGSDLLQ
-1714 KNYDKQLD
+1714 NYADQIT
-1722 NLNKQLDKQK
+1722 NINTQYDKQK
-1732 EKLQIN
+1732 EKLKIN
-1738 KKVVADTKAVVE
+1738 EQVLAHTKDLMS
-1750 AYNSTDV
+1750 NMSLTDKN
-1757 SGNPLTA
+1757 GNALTVQYG
-1764 IFDEDGQITN
+1764 EDGQISN
-1774 YNELLDALQTKINT
+1774 YNEILESLKE
-1788 KTDEYNALNYSG
+1788 KYNADVETYNKKDYEN
-1800 QQTESGKTLKQ
+1800 QNTEAGKTLKSN
-1811 EIEQLTKD
+1811 IEQEKKTY
-1819 RELLKTHMDAYNTA
+1819 ELLQTYMDAYNTA
-1833 LNEDQQNILDQMQ
+1833 LNETGPEAEKQMEELKNQLAEIYKTLGDISTYHIADRVKKDTSIVDSALDEAESALSSLQSQFENLESVSDGLFGDDFIAATNKAVAALNTKLLVGVLQLGKAIWNAKNDIDDTKDNMLDLASVLSGTKKSLDSLAKSDVFKDDKYGISSLINGLNNINFDPNNAKTWIESFKQISSLIEQFRDI
-1846 KVHEEILEINQTMI
+1846 ENQTI
-1860 DFKSPKLSDYIED
+1860 AAG
-1873 IHLLTDTL
+1873 DTSAYEQL
-1881 NDLSS
+1881 QGLSS
-1886 ALNGIESLISN
+1886 QLSSTVGTLAGSITSAASTIVNALINFINVINTYSQQI
-1897 SEIDTY
+1897 SEIRI
-1903 ASAWSEFGLDILETA
+1903 ARAN
-1918 GKLSETYDSFVKI
+1918 I
-1931 QDSAINLKQIFSQS
+1931 QADSAIEIDNMIS
-1945 KTNFKGIAGKWT
+1945 KW
-1957 EQRNNLQNQITAA
+1957 
-1970 QEKQA
+1970 
-1975 AGKTLSQD
+1975 QD
-1983 ELDLLGTGSEQ
+1983 
-1994 INLYNQ
+1994 
-2000 NLNLLDTL
+2000 
-2008 SQRLDQIGQN
+2008 
-2018 FNLKDPKTW
+2018 
-2027 FNTVKDL
+2027 
-2034 SSYLK
+2034 
-2039 DFKGTITDLL
+2039 
-2049 NSGASVNIGAV
+2049 
-2060 EDLSGVLN
+2060 
-2068 GLSSELSATLGS
+2068 
-2080 ITAGISLGVSVVS
+2080 
-2093 TIITALDNLTSAI
+2093 
-2106 QKVRVRMANE
+2106 
-2116 KAELANTEFDSM
+2116 
-2128 SQWMEFRKSL
+2128 FRKVM
-2138 EILTGNKSLGKL
+2138 EHIKDNDYLGKL
-2150 KQSIQDLTDLL
+2150 KQDLRDIIELLTGDDSFDLTHIKDLDVDS
-2161 QEFGGGS
+2161 F
-2168 SLDGVKTTI
+2168 KAKI
-2177 DTFGTLKSRVD
+2177 DTASSGIQVLINQVNR
-2188 SLNQS
+2188 LNS
-2193 ISDGSYKNTYA
+2193 NIEDGSYKKDYA
-2204 TFWKNGLSQALSD
+2204 SGILWWYDDGLSKAI
-2217 LKKYT
+2217 
-2222 DDLMNQTEQVQE
+2222 DDLNNYSGS
-2234 ILENW
+2234 LEDSLEKIENLITDFQ
-2239 SSEFVN
+2239 SNFIN
-2245 AWSYIGDQMNKQVKR
+2245 AWSEIGDQLGRQVKR
-2260 YETITDEI
+2260 YETMTNEI

-2283 YEELESWYDLQNQV
+2283 YSELESWYSLQNQV
-2297 NQGQLSFEKQ
+2297 NQGQLEFEKQ
-2307 QVDYWKQRMSELE
+2307 QVDYWEKRTKELE
-2320 EGSEAWEEA
+2320 EGSEAWKEA

-2335 ALSSFNSTLENA
+2335 ALSSFNSILENA
-2347 IQNIIDKYSNAINK
+2347 VQNIINKYSNAVNK
-2361 IFANMTNQL
+2361 IFANMTKQL

-2396 INSIY
+2396 VNSIY

-2423 QERIKKLMDE
+2423 QERIKKLMDK

-2498 AEQKL
+2498 ANQKL
-2503 ADAQNSL
+2503 ADAQNNL

-2522 SDMYSIYEEYMN
+2522 SEIYSMYEEYQQ
-2534 KMKEIAT
+2534 KMIEIANNSSLT
-2541 NQNLDE
+2541 QEE
-2547 KERQRQL
+2547 KERQLAEAR
-2554 TELTQKYQE
+2554 QKYIK
-2563 YITGLTQ
+2563 YITNLTQ
-2570 DNEQI
+2570 DNEYI
-2575 RSNLADSTFQNYFAN
+2575 RQNLSDSTFQNYFAN
-2590 QEIAQDTTSSNYQEF
+2590 QEIARDITSSNYQEF
-2605 MDYCEKAGL
+2605 MNYCENAGL

-2630 SEESKNKLKDFGLAF
+2630 SEESKNRLKDFGLTF
-2645 DEQTNAL
+2645 DEQTNTL

-2657 GMTDS
+2657 NMTDD
-2662 NKLDFSNCINTNV
+2662 NKQKFSDCMNTNV
-2675 TLWDSAMQDMINK
+2675 PLWNSSIQSMIGR
-2688 INTDES
+2688 INSDENS
-2694 SFKNMSVKA
+2694 LKNMSIKA
-2703 LDEIKQAQINYNK
+2703 LNEIKQAQIDYNK
-2716 EIEATKAAIGG
+2716 EIEATKTAIGG
-2727 IDFTKVNEGST
+2727 IDFTKINEGSEKWQKYIT
-2738 TWKSYMDSIN
+2738 DIRDKNKEIIN
-2748 TSSGQIVS
+2748 S
-2756 KYQQQATELINLNEK
+2756 NE
-2771 AKLYKEQWDQIL
+2771 IL
-2783 ANIKESVKQ
+2783 ATKLIEVNNRLKETKETYDKIKKDAEETLSAA
-2792 SQQIQTS
+2792 QQTAALN
-2799 QANNATKDDIKGSTT
+2799 ANKTKEEDLNQKYANAKAGAVTG
-2814 KVTTTVGAVGGT
+2814 TTTVGVG
-2826 TAGAA
+2826 AGAA
-2831 IGFAVGGPLGALL
+2831 IGGAVGGIPGAIVGGLIGGGIGL
-2844 GGLLGGGLGAA
+2844 IGGLLG
-2855 GGYVAGRFDTG
+2855 FDSG
-2866 GYTGDWTDSAADK
+2866 GYTGQWTDKGSTNN
-2879 KDGKLAILHEKEL
+2879 GKLAILHEKEL

-2918 QALEA
+2918 QALET

-2955 FPNVTNHNEIELA
+2955 FPNVTDHNEIELA
-2968 MNNLMNTASQKVMEK
+2968 MNNLINTASQKVMEK

>member
-260 ATDTEEYVDKLA
+260 AEDTEEYVDKLA

-456 LYHSTLDADTINSVT
+456 LYHSTLDADTINTVT

-608 STQNLGLDKNDQ
+608 STQNLGLDNNDQ

-638 LVEEAENYSRLKAI
+638 LVEEAENYSRLKAA

-680 VQAFLETYKALQ
+680 VQAFLETYKVLQ
-692 NEMKTNASSFKQGD
+692 NEMKTNAGNFKQGD

-724 VNRHSNDI
+724 TNRHSNDI

-808 LVKIIS
+808 LVKTIS

-835 ISNVQNIWRVLNDD
+835 ISNVQNVWRVLNDD

-861 TGLISSVTSLL
+861 TGLTSSVTSLL

-918 ATETSRKKI
+918 ATENSRKKI

-933 FEDATANLKTYNDE
+933 FEDATSNLKTYNDE

-958 AKIKQADLTS
+958 AKIKSADLTN
-968 SQKEEIANLTAQNAL
+968 SQKEEITNLQAQNAL

-997 AMNDT
+997 AMDDT
-1002 IDQYEEDSAKGLY
+1002 IDQYEEDSANGVY
-1015 SKDHTYETTDMGNVP
+1015 SKD
-1030 STTLDFN
+1030 STFKTQAADYAHSATLDLN

-1042 TNYETSVRAAASKYS
+1042 TNYATKVQGDAVTLN
-1057 EDNITGQQML
+1057 EDQQQLML
-1067 AALSTEKKAFE
+1067 ANLEKDRQLFI
-1078 KAQEDYVSFYADNF
+1078 KAQQDYTQFYSDNF

-1097 VVDAYIAKGKE
+1097 VVAAYIAKGKE
-1108 IPASLNEDMKQ
+1108 IPESLNEDMKK
-1119 SMEAAGTYEA
+1119 SMEVAGTYET

-1159 QTWKQ
+1159 QTWEQ
-1164 VLPASTF
+1164 ILPASTF
-1171 KQFNDIIKN
+1171 KQFNDIIKD
-1180 TGLSI
+1180 TGLSV

-1233 KIQTKGEDSLTDKE
+1233 KIQTKSTDSLTDKE

-1305 RSAAAHGN
+1305 RSAVAHGN

-1412 MSDGSIQFT
+1412 ASDGSIQFT

-1429 AAAMQEMSID
+1429 TAAMQEMAAD
-1439 SQLTKE
+1439 SQVTKQ
-1445 KINKQ
+1445 KIENQ
-1450 ITEYNAE
+1450 ITEYDAE
-1457 INKTENAIAALDT
+1457 IEKTENAIAALDT

-1481 ETNLK
+1481 ETDLK

-1500 YNNAIE
+1500 YNNAVE

-1558 QQAITNNEE
+1558 QQAIANNEE

-1581 TKFKTSGG
+1581 KKSKTSGRN
-1589 DLTSEE
+1589 LTSEE

-1617 TKDKLETYLTSLK
+1617 TRDKLETYLTSLK
-1630 AGKATLIGLFAQI
+1630 AGKATLVGLIAQI
-1643 DAANVALGDFQGK
+1643 DAADVALGDFQGK

-1700 LQDLAEELYGNDLI
+1700 LQDLAKELYGNDLI

-1833 LNEDQQNILDQMQ
+1833 LNEDQKNILDQMQ
-1846 KVHEEILEINQTMI
+1846 KVHEEILEINQAMI

-1886 ALNGIESLISN
+1886 ALNGIENLISN

-1957 EQRNNLQNQITAA
+1957 EQRNNLQSQITAA

-2068 GLSSELSATLGS
+2068 GLGSELSATLGS

-2177 DTFGTLKSRVD
+2177 DIFGTLKSRVD

-2204 TFWKNGLSQALSD
+2204 TFWKDGLSQALSD

-2260 YETITDEI
+2260 YETVTNEI
-2268 EHKKNMMTLLYGDEA
+2268 EHKKNIMTLLYGDEA

-2335 ALSSFNSTLENA
+2335 ALNSFNSTLENA
-2347 IQNIIDKYSNAINK
+2347 IQNIIDKYSNAVNK

-2401 QITSLQNKFMD
+2401 QITNLQNKFMD

-2466 DAQNNNSKMRLTRD
+2466 DAQNNSSKMRLTRD

-2498 AEQKL
+2498 AGQKL
-2503 ADAQNSL
+2503 ADAQNNL

-2554 TELTQKYQE
+2554 TELTQRYQE

-2590 QEIAQDTTSSNYQEF
+2590 QEIARNTTSSNYQEF

-2614 SFDATT
+2614 SFDTTT
-2620 GKMTTDISSL
+2620 GKITTDISSL

-2645 DEQTNAL
+2645 DEQTNTL

-2657 GMTDS
+2657 DMTDS
-2662 NKLDFSNCINTNV
+2662 NKLDFSNCINANIV
-2675 TLWDSAMQDMINK
+2675 LWDSAMQDMIDK
-2688 INTDES
+2688 INTDEN

-2703 LDEIKQAQINYNK
+2703 LDEIIQAQIDYNK

-2727 IDFTKVNEGST
+2727 IDFTKVNEGSAA
-2738 TWKSYMDSIN
+2738 WKSYMDSIN
-2748 TSSGQIVS
+2748 TSSGEIIS
-2756 KYQQQATELINLNEK
+2756 KYQQQAEELIDLNEK

-2783 ANIKESVKQ
+2783 ADIKESVKQ

-2799 QANNATKDDIKGSTT
+2799 QANNATKDDVKGETT
-2814 KVTTTVGAVGGT
+2814 KVTTTVGALGGAA
-2826 TAGAA
+2826 AGAA
-2831 IGFAVGGPLGALL
+2831 LGGAIGGPVGALL
-2844 GGLLGGGLGAA
+2844 GGLLGGGLGTL
-2855 GGYVAGRFDTG
+2855 GGYAFGRFDTG
-2866 GYTGDWTDSAADK
+2866 GYTGDWTDSTTDK

-2931 DTATPIVTQPI
+2931 DTTTPIITQPI
-2942 TQSVQQDVHIDAT
+2942 TQSVQQDVHIDVT
-2955 FPNVTNHNEIELA
+2955 FPNVTDHNEIELA
-2968 MNNLMNTASQKVMEK
+2968 MNNLMNTASQKIMEK

>member
-49 DEMQKIRSVA
+49 DEMQKIRSIA

-260 ATDTEEYVDKLA
+260 AEDTEEYVDKLA

-456 LYHSTLDADTINSVT
+456 LYHSTLDADTINTVT

-608 STQNLGLDKNDQ
+608 STQNLGLDNNDQ

-638 LVEEAENYSRLKAI
+638 LVEEAENYSRLKAA

-680 VQAFLETYKALQ
+680 VQAFLETYKVLQ
-692 NEMKTNASSFKQGD
+692 NEMKTNAGNFKQGD

-724 VNRHSNDI
+724 TNRHSNDI

-808 LVKIIS
+808 LVKTIS

-825 AGGLTSLTAT
+825 AGGMTSFAAT
-835 ISNVQNIWRVLNDD
+835 VSNAKNAWEVLNDKTLT
-849 SISGTEKLTQTI
+849 GTEKITQGLTS
-861 TGLISSVTSLL
+861 TGTALSGVVMGI
-872 MMSNSLYKGL
+872 NSLSKGL
-882 TALGLASGPAGWTV
+882 AVLGLG
-896 VGILAAGA
+896 
-904 AIAGVV
+904 
-910 SWIDKQSK
+910 SK
-918 ATETSRKKI
+918 AAMGIAVAVMAVGAIIGIVTQAIEEHNKAAEKAREKI
-927 AETSQE
+927 ANSSKE
-933 FEDATANLKTYNDE
+933 FEEATSNLKTYNDE

-958 AKIKQADLTS
+958 VKIKSADLTN
-968 SQKEEIANLTAQNAL
+968 SQKEEITNLQAQNAL

-997 AMNDT
+997 AMDDT
-1002 IDQYEEDSAKGLY
+1002 IDQYEEDSANGVY
-1015 SKDHTYETTDMGNVP
+1015 SKD
-1030 STTLDFN
+1030 STFKTQAADYAHSATLDLN
-1037 DPNAW
+1037 DPNVW
-1042 TNYETSVRAAASKYS
+1042 TNYATKVQGDAVTLN
-1057 EDNITGQQML
+1057 EDQQQLML
-1067 AALSTEKKAFE
+1067 ANLEKDRQLFI
-1078 KAQEDYVSFYADNF
+1078 KAQQDYTQFYSDNF

-1097 VVDAYIAKGKE
+1097 VVAAYIAKGKE
-1108 IPASLNEDMKQ
+1108 IPESLNEDMKK
-1119 SMEAAGTYEA
+1119 SMEVAGTYET

-1159 QTWKQ
+1159 QTWEQ
-1164 VLPASTF
+1164 ILPASTF
-1171 KQFNDIIKN
+1171 KQFNDIIKD
-1180 TGLSI
+1180 TGLSV

-1233 KIQTKGEDSLTDKE
+1233 KIQTKSTDSLTDKE

-1305 RSAAAHGN
+1305 RSAVAHGN

-1412 MSDGSIQFT
+1412 ASDGSIQFT

-1429 AAAMQEMSID
+1429 TAAMQEMAAD
-1439 SQLTKE
+1439 SQVTKQ
-1445 KINKQ
+1445 KIENQ
-1450 ITEYNAE
+1450 ITEYDAE
-1457 INKTENAIAALDT
+1457 IEKTENAIAALDT

-1481 ETNLK
+1481 ETDLK

-1500 YNNAIE
+1500 YNNAVE

-1558 QQAITNNEE
+1558 QQAIANNEA
-1567 YTPNLSAIDPSNYR
+1567 YTPNLSAINPSNYH
-1581 TKFKTSGG
+1581 KKSKTSGG
-1589 DLTSEE
+1589 NLTSEE

-1617 TKDKLETYLTSLK
+1617 TRDKLETYLTSLK
-1630 AGKATLIGLFAQI
+1630 AGKATLVGLIAQI
-1643 DAANVALGDFQGK
+1643 DAADVALGDFQGK
-1656 GGSSKKGGATA
+1656 GGSSKKGGTTA

-1700 LQDLAEELYGNDLI
+1700 LQDLAKELYGNDLI

-1833 LNEDQQNILDQMQ
+1833 LNEDQKNILDQMQ
-1846 KVHEEILEINQTMI
+1846 KVHEEILEINQAMI

-1886 ALNGIESLISN
+1886 ALNGIENLISN

-1957 EQRNNLQNQITAA
+1957 EQRNNLQSQITAA

-2068 GLSSELSATLGS
+2068 GLGSELSATLGS

-2177 DTFGTLKSRVD
+2177 DIFGTLKSRVD

-2204 TFWKNGLSQALSD
+2204 TFWKDGLSQALSD

-2260 YETITDEI
+2260 YETVTNEI
-2268 EHKKNMMTLLYGDEA
+2268 EHKKNIMTLLYGDEA

-2335 ALSSFNSTLENA
+2335 ALNSFNSTLENA
-2347 IQNIIDKYSNAINK
+2347 IQNIIDKYSNAVNK

-2401 QITSLQNKFMD
+2401 QITNLQNKFMD

-2466 DAQNNNSKMRLTRD
+2466 DAQNNSSKMRLTRD

-2498 AEQKL
+2498 AGQKL
-2503 ADAQNSL
+2503 ADAQNNL

-2554 TELTQKYQE
+2554 TELTQRYQE

-2590 QEIAQDTTSSNYQEF
+2590 QEIARNTTSSNYQEF

-2620 GKMTTDISSL
+2620 GKITTDISSL

-2645 DEQTNAL
+2645 DEQTNTL

-2657 GMTDS
+2657 DMTDS
-2662 NKLDFSNCINTNV
+2662 NKLDFSNCINANIV
-2675 TLWDSAMQDMINK
+2675 LWNSAMQDMIDK
-2688 INTDES
+2688 INTDEN

-2703 LDEIKQAQINYNK
+2703 LDEIIQAQIDYNK

-2727 IDFTKVNEGST
+2727 IDFTKVNEGSA

-2748 TSSGQIVS
+2748 TSSGEIIS
-2756 KYQQQATELINLNEK
+2756 KYQQQAEELIDLNEK

-2783 ANIKESVKQ
+2783 ADIKESVKQ

-2799 QANNATKDDIKGSTT
+2799 QANNATKDDVRGETT
-2814 KVTTTVGAVGGT
+2814 KVTTTVGAVGGAA
-2826 TAGAA
+2826 AGAA
-2831 IGFAVGGPLGALL
+2831 LGGAIGGPVGALL
-2844 GGLLGGGLGAA
+2844 GGLLGGGLGAL
-2855 GGYVAGRFDTG
+2855 GGYAFGRFDTG
-2866 GYTGDWTDSAADK
+2866 GYTGDWTDSTTDK

-2931 DTATPIVTQPI
+2931 DTTTPIITQPI

-2955 FPNVTNHNEIELA
+2955 FPNVTDHNEIELA
-2968 MNNLMNTASQKVMEK
+2968 MNNLMNTASQKIMEK

>member
-239 GQSTD
+239 RQSTD

-260 ATDTEEYVDKLA
+260 AEDTEEYVDKLA
-272 AVGAATASDLEELS
+272 AVGAATASDLKELS

-350 NYSSKMAELGF
+350 NYSGKMAELGF

-441 STTAHI
+441 STTAHV

-456 LYHSTLDADTINSVT
+456 LYHSTLDADTINTVT

-608 STQNLGLDKNDQ
+608 STQNLGLDDNDQ

-638 LVEEAENYSRLKAI
+638 LVEEAENYSRLKAV

-680 VQAFLETYKALQ
+680 VQAFLETYQALQ
-692 NEMKTNASSFKQGD
+692 NEMKTNAGSFKQGD

-732 GFQSLNGDS
+732 GFKSLNGDS

-808 LVKIIS
+808 LVKTIS

-835 ISNVQNIWRVLNDD
+835 ISNVQNVWRVLNDD

-861 TGLISSVTSLL
+861 TGLTSSVTSLL

-918 ATETSRKKI
+918 ATENSRKKI

-933 FEDATANLKTYNDE
+933 FEDATSNLKTYNDE

-958 AKIKQADLTS
+958 AKIKSADLTN
-968 SQKEEIANLTAQNAL
+968 SQKEEITNLQAQNAL

-997 AMNDT
+997 AMDNT
-1002 IDQYEEDSAKGLY
+1002 IDQYEEDSANGIY
-1015 SKDHTYETTDMGNVP
+1015 SKDSTFETQAADYNH
-1030 STTLDFN
+1030 SATLDLN

-1042 TNYETSVRAAASKYS
+1042 TNYATKIQSEAATLDENLQQLMLKNLETDRQLF
-1057 EDNITGQQML
+1057 I
-1067 AALSTEKKAFE
+1067 
-1078 KAQEDYVSFYADNF
+1078 KAQQDYTQFYSDNF

-1097 VVDAYIAKGKE
+1097 VVAAYIAKGKE
-1108 IPASLNEDMKQ
+1108 IPESLNEDMKK
-1119 SMEAAGTYEA
+1119 SMEVAGTYET

-1159 QTWKQ
+1159 QTWEQ
-1164 VLPASTF
+1164 ILPASTF
-1171 KQFNDIIKN
+1171 KQFNDIIKD
-1180 TGLSI
+1180 TGLSV

-1199 FDAFNNKVQESIEK
+1199 FDAFNNKVQESVEK
-1213 LKIGTTVTDENV
+1213 LKVGTTVTDENV

-1233 KIQTKGEDSLTDKE
+1233 KIQTKGQDSLTDKE
-1247 LQSLESLETQL
+1247 LTSLESLETQL
-1258 GKVSIKYATLA
+1258 GKVSTKYATLA

-1283 KEGREELRQ
+1283 KEGREQLRQ

-1313 TSFTSGNN
+1313 TSFTSGNS
-1321 KGQQQVTVGV
+1321 KGQQQVTVSV

-1398 FPQLADSLLANSKR
+1398 FPQLADVILENSSR
-1412 MSDGSIQFT
+1412 ASDGSIQFT

-1429 AAAMQEMSID
+1429 TAAMQEMAAD
-1439 SQLTKE
+1439 SQVTKQ
-1445 KINKQ
+1445 KIENQ
-1450 ITEYNAE
+1450 ITEYDAE
-1457 INKTENAIAALDT
+1457 IEKTENAIAALDT

-1481 ETNLK
+1481 ETDLK

-1500 YNNAIE
+1500 YNNAVE

-1558 QQAITNNEE
+1558 QQAIANNEV
-1567 YTPNLSAIDPSNYR
+1567 YTPNLSAINPSNYH
-1581 TKFKTSGG
+1581 KKSKTSGG
-1589 DLTSEE
+1589 DLTNEE

-1617 TKDKLETYLTSLK
+1617 TRDKLETYLTSLK
-1630 AGKATLIGLFAQI
+1630 ASKATLVGLIAQI
-1643 DAANVALGDFQGK
+1643 DAADVALGDFQGK
-1656 GGSSKKGGATA
+1656 GGSSHSGSTT
-1667 AHIADIIDKLE
+1667 AHIADIIDKLT
-1678 DELDAYHNINIE
+1678 DELDAYHDINIQ
-1690 IQQLENEYSK
+1690 IQTLENEMDM
-1700 LQDLAEELYGNDLI
+1700 LQTQEKNVFGNDLI
-1714 KNYDKQLD
+1714 QNYADQVSNVTEQFSAWQDKLEV
-1722 NLNKQLDKQK
+1722 NKQV
-1732 EKLQIN
+1732 IS
-1738 KKVVADTKAVVE
+1738 DTK
-1750 AYNSTDV
+1750 NLLSKFNLKDKN
-1757 SGNPLTA
+1757 GNTLT
-1764 IFDEDGQITN
+1764 IKYDEKGQISN
-1774 YNELLDALQTKINT
+1774 YNDILKALQDKINQD
-1788 KTDEYNALNYSG
+1788 TDRYNTMSYTE
-1800 QQTESGKTLKQ
+1800 QQTESGKTIKQ
-1811 EIEQLTKD
+1811 NIEQDTKT
-1819 RELLKTHMDAYNTA
+1819 RSLLQSTMDSYNTA
-1833 LNEDQQNILDQMQ
+1833 LNETGPEAEKQLETLKTQLNELYSQLTNIDNYKIDLGLKDRSAITEPLNEISSALDSLSSEMENLTDISNNLLGEDFYNNISRAKTALTTQLIVAVAQTAKTFWEAKNKIEDTDTMMKNLKSTVEASKKSLQALLDQMKANGQ
-1846 KVHEEILEINQTMI
+1846 EDTYGVGNVLAGLNDINLDSGNITDVVKAVFKINQSSGQLTEIANQASKAAAAGGEAATTAEATAAATGKAATELAGSAGTTALGYVGIAIMI
-1860 DFKSPKLSDYIED
+1860 AKAAYSLAKMINSYSEKMSEIRIAESNYDINEAIRADEYLSKWQSFRRIMEDLKKTDYLGKIKQDLRDIVENLSGLKFNGDNIKSFEMIKLQ
-1873 IHLLTDTL
+1873 
-1881 NDLSS
+1881 
-1886 ALNGIESLISN
+1886 IESSDSLIN
-1897 SEIDTY
+1897 Q
-1903 ASAWSEFGLDILETA
+1903 L
-1918 GKLSETYDSFVKI
+1918 YDKV
-1931 QDSAINLKQIFSQS
+1931 
-1945 KTNFKGIAGKWT
+1945 
-1957 EQRNNLQNQITAA
+1957 
-1970 QEKQA
+1970 
-1975 AGKTLSQD
+1975 
-1983 ELDLLGTGSEQ
+1983 
-1994 INLYNQ
+1994 
-2000 NLNLLDTL
+2000 
-2008 SQRLDQIGQN
+2008 
-2018 FNLKDPKTW
+2018 
-2027 FNTVKDL
+2027 
-2034 SSYLK
+2034 
-2039 DFKGTITDLL
+2039 
-2049 NSGASVNIGAV
+2049 
-2060 EDLSGVLN
+2060 N
-2068 GLSSELSATLGS
+2068 GLNES
-2080 ITAGISLGVSVVS
+2080 I
-2093 TIITALDNLTSAI
+2093 
-2106 QKVRVRMANE
+2106 K
-2116 KAELANTEFDSM
+2116 
-2128 SQWMEFRKSL
+2128 
-2138 EILTGNKSLGKL
+2138 
-2150 KQSIQDLTDLL
+2150 
-2161 QEFGGGS
+2161 
-2168 SLDGVKTTI
+2168 
-2177 DTFGTLKSRVD
+2177 
-2188 SLNQS
+2188 
-2193 ISDGSYKNTYA
+2193 DGSYKKTYSSGIL
-2204 TFWKNGLSQALSD
+2204 FWKKNNLDKALAD
-2217 LKKYT
+2217 LDTYNEKFMDK
-2222 DDLMNQTEQVQE
+2222 LEE
-2234 ILENW
+2234 IQNLFTSAEESFLE
-2239 SSEFVN
+2239 
-2245 AWSYIGDQMNKQVKR
+2245 AWSHYGDKLNKQVTR
-2260 YETITDEI
+2260 YETILNSID
-2268 EHKKNMMTLLYGDEA
+2268 HNKNIMTLLYGDEA
-2283 YEELESWYDLQNQV
+2283 YSKLNDWYNLETQV
-2297 NQGQLSFEKQ
+2297 NESRLSYQKQ
-2307 QVDYWKQRMSELE
+2307 QVDFWEKQMSELT

-2329 ESQWQS
+2329 ESQYQS
-2335 ALSSFNSTLENA
+2335 ALSSFNSALEDA
-2347 IQNIIDKYSNAINK
+2347 IQNIIDKYSNAVNE

-2396 INSIY
+2396 VNSIY

-2433 QLADLKSR
+2433 QLTDLKSR

-2466 DAQNNNSKMRLTRD
+2466 DAQNNNSKMRLIRD

-2485 SYSYVA
+2485 SYSYVV

-2498 AEQKL
+2498 ANQKL
-2503 ADAQNSL
+2503 ADTQNNL

-2522 SDMYSIYEEYMN
+2522 SDMYSAYEEYIN

-2547 KERQRQL
+2547 EERQRQL
-2554 TELTQKYQE
+2554 TKLTQKYQE
-2563 YITGLTQ
+2563 YITGLTS

-2590 QEIAQDTTSSNYQEF
+2590 QEIAKDTTSSNYQQF
-2605 MDYCEKAGL
+2605 IDYCQQAGL
-2614 SFDATT
+2614 SFDETT
-2620 GKMTTDISSL
+2620 GKMTTDISNL
-2630 SEESKNKLKDFGLAF
+2630 SEESKQRLEEFGISFNSTTNSLKINWSTMTEDNKIKFSECMNQNNALWNSSIQNMIGKISTDEDSFEKLSSAALNKIIDLQKEYNSLIDKLKSSLGGL
-2645 DEQTNAL
+2645 
-2652 KVNWK
+2652 
-2657 GMTDS
+2657 
-2662 NKLDFSNCINTNV
+2662 
-2675 TLWDSAMQDMINK
+2675 
-2688 INTDES
+2688 
-2694 SFKNMSVKA
+2694 
-2703 LDEIKQAQINYNK
+2703 
-2716 EIEATKAAIGG
+2716 
-2727 IDFTKVNEGST
+2727 DFTKPT
-2738 TWKSYMDSIN
+2738 TDLSKWKNYTDSI
-2748 TSSGQIVS
+2748 SSQNDKILQ
-2756 KYQQQATELINLNEK
+2756 KYRDEAAELIKMNEQLELTK
-2771 AKLYKEQWDQIL
+2771 AKWQEIYETKYKAAALDANKTSATTPTKKKKKGIL
-2783 ANIKESVKQ
+2783 NPFSWFDSDREGWSLF
-2792 SQQIQTS
+2792 
-2799 QANNATKDDIKGSTT
+2799 G
-2814 KVTTTVGAVGGT
+2814 GA
-2826 TAGAA
+2826 
-2831 IGFAVGGPLGALL
+2831 
-2844 GGLLGGGLGAA
+2844 
-2855 GGYVAGRFDTG
+2855 TG
-2866 GYTGDWTDSAADK
+2866 GYTGDWSDHTGEY
-2879 KDGKLAILHEKEL
+2879 KDGKWAILHQKEL

-2918 QALEA
+2918 QALET

-2955 FPNVTNHNEIELA
+2955 FPNVTDHNEIELA

>member
-139 SNTIKWNAASGAVN
+139 SNTIKWNMASVAVN
-153 TLTAKIS
+153 TFTDKIS

-260 ATDTEEYVDKLA
+260 AEDTEEYVDKLA
-272 AVGAATASDLEELS
+272 AVGASTASDLEELS

-329 TIYSRIADIKAGADD
+329 TIYSRIADIKAGADN

-350 NYSSKMAELGF
+350 NYSNKMAELGF

-408 IALFDNWEEYQSA
+408 IALFDNWEQYQSA

-456 LYHSTLDADTINSVT
+456 LYHSTLDADTINTVT
-471 DGLKVLVKLT
+471 DGLKALVKLT
-481 DNWIQSIGGGKGV
+481 DNWIQSIGGGKGA

-608 STQNLGLDKNDQ
+608 STQNLGLDNNDQ

-755 QTVFDNVSGSFS
+755 QTVFDNVSSSFS
-767 RMVGEMA
+767 RMIGEMA

-808 LVKIIS
+808 LVKTIS

-825 AGGLTSLTAT
+825 AGGLTSLAAT
-835 ISNVQNIWRVLNDD
+835 ISNVQNVWRVLNDD

-861 TGLISSVTSLL
+861 TGLTSSVTSLL

-882 TALGLASGPAGWTV
+882 TTLGLASGSAGWTV

-910 SWIDKQSK
+910 SWIDKQNK
-918 ATETSRKKI
+918 VTETSRKKI

-983 LETQIALEERKRQA
+983 LETQIALEERKRQT
-997 AMNDT
+997 AMDDT
-1002 IDQYEEDSAKGLY
+1002 IDQYEEDSASGVY
-1015 SKDHTYETTDMGNVP
+1015 SKD
-1030 STTLDFN
+1030 STFKTQAADYAHSATLDLN

-1042 TNYETSVRAAASKYS
+1042 TNYATKVQGDAATLD
-1057 EDNITGQQML
+1057 EDQQKLML
-1067 AALSTEKKAFE
+1067 ANLEKDRQLFI
-1078 KAQEDYVSFYADNF
+1078 KAQQDYTQFYSDNF

-1097 VVDAYIAKGKE
+1097 VVAAYIAKGKE
-1108 IPASLNEDMKQ
+1108 IPESLNEDMKK
-1119 SMEAAGTYEA
+1119 SMEVAGIYET

-1171 KQFNDIIKN
+1171 KQFNDIIKD
-1180 TGLSI
+1180 TGLSV

-1213 LKIGTTVTDENV
+1213 LKVGTVVTDENV
-1225 TALSELIS
+1225 TTLSELIS
-1233 KIQTKGEDSLTDKE
+1233 KIQTKGADSLTDKE
-1247 LQSLESLETQL
+1247 LKSLESLETQL
-1258 GKVSIKYATLA
+1258 GKVSIKYSTLA
-1269 TLRKTNEQEYIKLL
+1269 TLRRTNEQEYIKLL
-1283 KEGREELRQ
+1283 KEGREQLRQ

-1313 TSFTSGNN
+1313 TSFISGNN
-1321 KGQQQVTVGV
+1321 SKSPQQITIGV

-1412 MSDGSIQFT
+1412 ASDGSIQFT
-1421 KAGFEAFK
+1421 KASFDAFK
-1429 AAAMQEMSID
+1429 TAAMQEMATN
-1439 SQLTKE
+1439 SQVTKQ
-1445 KINKQ
+1445 KIENQ
-1450 ITEYNAE
+1450 ITEYDAE
-1457 INKTENAIAALDT
+1457 IEKTENAIAALGT

-1481 ETNLK
+1481 ETDLK

-1500 YNNAIE
+1500 YNNAVE

-1558 QQAITNNEE
+1558 QQAIANNEA
-1567 YTPNLSAIDPSNYR
+1567 YTPNLSAINPSNYH
-1581 TKFKTSGG
+1581 KKSKTSGG

-1595 ITSDGIDDAALTKVN
+1595 ITSDGINDAALTKVN

-1617 TKDKLETYLTSLK
+1617 TRDKLETYLTSLK
-1630 AGKATLIGLFAQI
+1630 ASKATLVGLIAQI
-1643 DAANVALGDFQGK
+1643 DAADVALGDFQGK
-1656 GGSSKKGGATA
+1656 GGSSHSGSTTA
-1667 AHIADIIDKLE
+1667 AHIADIIDKLT
-1678 DELDAYHNINIE
+1678 DELDAYHDVNIE
-1690 IQQLENEYSK
+1690 IQTLENEMNM
-1700 LQDLAEELYGNDLI
+1700 LQAQEKNVFGNDLI
-1714 KNYDKQLD
+1714 QNYADQVSNITEQFSALQDKL
-1722 NLNKQLDKQK
+1722 
-1732 EKLQIN
+1732 EIN
-1738 KKVVADTKAVVE
+1738 KKVISDTK
-1750 AYNSTDV
+1750 NLLSKFNLKDKN
-1757 SGNPLTA
+1757 GNTLT
-1764 IFDEDGQITN
+1764 IKYDEKGQFSN
-1774 YNELLDALQTKINT
+1774 YNDILKALQDKINQDIG
-1788 KTDEYNALNYSG
+1788 KYNAMSRTE
-1800 QQTESGKTLKQ
+1800 QQSESGKTLKQ
-1811 EIEQLTKD
+1811 NIDQDTKT
-1819 RELLKTHMDAYNTA
+1819 RSLLQSTMDSYNTA
-1833 LNEDQQNILDQMQ
+1833 LNETGPEAEKQLETLKTQLNELYSQLTNIDNYKIDLGLKDRSAITEPLNEISSALDSLSSEMENLTDISNNLLGEDFYNNISRAKTALTTQLIVAVAQTAKTFWEAKNKIEDTNTMMKNLKSTVEASKKSLQALLDQMKANGQ
-1846 KVHEEILEINQTMI
+1846 EDTYGVGNVLAGLNDINLDSGKITDVVKAVFKINQSSGQLTEIANQASEAAAAGGEAATTAEATAAATGEAATELAGSAGATALGYVGIAIMI
-1860 DFKSPKLSDYIED
+1860 AKAAY
-1873 IHLLTDTL
+1873 
-1881 NDLSS
+1881 
-1886 ALNGIESLISN
+1886 SLAKMINSYSEKM
-1897 SEIDTY
+1897 SEIRIAESNYDIDQ
-1903 ASAWSEFGLDILETA
+1903 SLRSDEF
-1918 GKLSETYDSFVKI
+1918 LSKWQSFRRI
-1931 QDSAINLKQIFSQS
+1931 MED
-1945 KTNFKGIAGKWT
+1945 
-1957 EQRNNLQNQITAA
+1957 
-1970 QEKQA
+1970 
-1975 AGKTLSQD
+1975 
-1983 ELDLLGTGSEQ
+1983 
-1994 INLYNQ
+1994 
-2000 NLNLLDTL
+2000 
-2008 SQRLDQIGQN
+2008 
-2018 FNLKDPKTW
+2018 LKD
-2027 FNTVKDL
+2027 
-2034 SSYLK
+2034 
-2039 DFKGTITDLL
+2039 TDY
-2049 NSGASVNIGAV
+2049 
-2060 EDLSGVLN
+2060 
-2068 GLSSELSATLGS
+2068 
-2080 ITAGISLGVSVVS
+2080 
-2093 TIITALDNLTSAI
+2093 
-2106 QKVRVRMANE
+2106 
-2116 KAELANTEFDSM
+2116 
-2128 SQWMEFRKSL
+2128 
-2138 EILTGNKSLGKL
+2138 LGKL
-2150 KQSIQDLTDLL
+2150 KQDLRDIVENLNGITFNGDNINSLEDFNIKANKTKATIELL
-2161 QEFGGGS
+2161 YEKVTGLTQA
-2168 SLDGVKTTI
+2168 I
-2177 DTFGTLKSRVD
+2177 
-2188 SLNQS
+2188 N
-2193 ISDGSYKNTYA
+2193 DGSYENTYGNGIL
-2204 TFWKNGLSQALSD
+2204 WWHKNNLDKALED
-2217 LKKYT
+2217 LDKYT
-2222 DDLMNQTEQVQE
+2222 DDFIDKMEEIQNLFVDARQTF
-2234 ILENW
+2234 ID
-2239 SSEFVN
+2239 
-2245 AWSYIGDQMNKQVKR
+2245 AWGYYGDELNRQVKR
-2260 YETITDEI
+2260 YETITNSI
-2268 EHKKNMMTLLYGDEA
+2268 EHNKNVITLLYGDEA
-2283 YEELESWYDLQNQV
+2283 YSKLNDWYNLETQV
-2297 NQGQLSFEKQ
+2297 NESRLNYQKQ
-2307 QVDYWKQRMSELE
+2307 QVDYWEKYMATLE
-2320 EGSEAWEEA
+2320 EGSEAWKEA

-2335 ALSSFNSTLENA
+2335 ALDSFNSTLESA
-2347 IQNIIDKYSNAINK
+2347 VQNIINKYSNAVNE

-2396 INSIY
+2396 VNSIY

-2441 DKLTKYDVER
+2441 DKLTKYDVAR

-2491 DEDAINE
+2491 DEDVINE
-2498 AEQKL
+2498 AKQKL

-2547 KERQRQL
+2547 EERQRQL

-2590 QEIAQDTTSSNYQEF
+2590 QEMARDVTSSNYQEF
-2605 MDYCEKAGL
+2605 MSYCEKAGL
-2614 SFDATT
+2614 SFDTTT

-2630 SEESKNKLKDFGLAF
+2630 SEESKNKLKDFGLVF
-2645 DEQTNAL
+2645 DEQTNL
-2652 KVNWK
+2652 LRVNWK
-2657 GMTDS
+2657 EMTED
-2662 NKLDFSNCINTNV
+2662 NKLKFNECMTQNNA
-2675 TLWDSAMQDMINK
+2675 LWTSSIQGMINK
-2688 INTDES
+2688 ISTDED
-2694 SFKNMSVKA
+2694 SFKNVSSAA
-2703 LDEIKQAQINYNK
+2703 LNKIIDLQKEYNTLIDK
-2716 EIEATKAAIGG
+2716 LKVSLGG
-2727 IDFTKVNEGST
+2727 LDFTKPTTDLSKWQTYTEKIAEKNNSILDLYSKEADKLIEQNKLVEQQYKKWQKVYNEKYKVAVLEAEKTNASSST
-2738 TWKSYMDSIN
+2738 TTEHKAWDIFHLFDKTTTTTGN
-2748 TSSGQIVS
+2748 TSTTHS
-2756 KYQQQATELINLNEK
+2756 K
-2771 AKLYKEQWDQIL
+2771 WDIFHL
-2783 ANIKESVKQ
+2783 FDK
-2792 SQQIQTS
+2792 
-2799 QANNATKDDIKGSTT
+2799 
-2814 KVTTTVGAVGGT
+2814 TTTS
-2826 TAGAA
+2826 
-2831 IGFAVGGPLGALL
+2831 
-2844 GGLLGGGLGAA
+2844 
-2855 GGYVAGRFDTG
+2855 YDTG
-2866 GYTGDWTDSAADK
+2866 GYTGNWKHDTD
-2879 KDGKLAILHEKEL
+2879 DGKLAILHEKEL

-2955 FPNVTNHNEIELA
+2955 FPNVTDHNEIELA
-2968 MNNLMNTASQKVMEK
+2968 MNNLINTASQKVMEK

>member
-74 NSVNITKFNAELAKS
+74 NSVNITKFNTELAKS

-94 QIYDNFNKVGTTGQN
+94 QVYDNFNKVGTTGQN

-210 AALTYYQQGLSDDEV
+210 AALTYYQQGLFDDEV
-225 AARTEV
+225 AARTEA

-260 ATDTEEYVDKLA
+260 AADTEEYVDKLA

-350 NYSSKMAELGF
+350 NYSGKMAELGF

-374 VVMEEIGNNWKNLSR
+374 VVMEEIGNDWKNLSR

-456 LYHSTLDADTINSVT
+456 LYHSTLDADTINTVT

-504 VFSKQIASSIAISIN
+504 VFSKQIASSIVISIN
-519 NLKSERQEIEEIQAR
+519 NLKSEKQEIEEIQAR

-638 LVEEAENYSRLKAI
+638 LVEEAENYSRLKAA

-666 TKTMGAAYVENKKT
+666 TKIMGAAYVENKKT

-692 NEMKTNASSFKQGD
+692 NEMKTNAGSFKQGD

-724 VNRHSNDI
+724 TNRHSNDI

-808 LVKIIS
+808 LVKTIS

-825 AGGLTSLTAT
+825 AGGMTSFAAT
-835 ISNVQNIWRVLNDD
+835 VSNAKNAWEVLNDKTLT
-849 SISGTEKLTQTI
+849 GTEKITQGLTS
-861 TGLISSVTSLL
+861 TGTALSGVVMGI
-872 MMSNSLYKGL
+872 NSLSKGL
-882 TALGLASGPAGWTV
+882 AVLGLG
-896 VGILAAGA
+896 
-904 AIAGVV
+904 
-910 SWIDKQSK
+910 SK
-918 ATETSRKKI
+918 AAKDIAVAVMAVGAVIGIVTQAIEEHNKAAEKAREKI
-927 AETSQE
+927 ANSSKE
-933 FEDATANLKTYNDE
+933 FEEATSNLKTYNDE

-958 AKIKQADLTS
+958 AKIKSADLTN
-968 SQKEEIANLTAQNAL
+968 SQKEEITNLQAQNAL

-997 AMNDT
+997 AMDDT
-1002 IDQYEEDSAKGLY
+1002 IDQYEEDSANGVY
-1015 SKDHTYETTDMGNVP
+1015 SKD
-1030 STTLDFN
+1030 STFKTQAADYTHSATLDLN

-1042 TNYETSVRAAASKYS
+1042 TNYATKVQGDAVTLN
-1057 EDNITGQQML
+1057 EDQQQLML
-1067 AALSTEKKAFE
+1067 ANLEKDRQLFI
-1078 KAQEDYVSFYADNF
+1078 KAQQDYTQFYSDNF

-1097 VVDAYIAKGKE
+1097 VVAAYIAKGKE
-1108 IPASLNEDMKQ
+1108 IPESLNEDMKK
-1119 SMEAAGTYEA
+1119 SMEVAGTYET

-1159 QTWKQ
+1159 QTWEQ
-1164 VLPASTF
+1164 ILPASTF
-1171 KQFNDIIKN
+1171 KQFNDIIKD
-1180 TGLSI
+1180 TGLSV

-1199 FDAFNNKVQESIEK
+1199 FDAFNNKVQESVEK
-1213 LKIGTTVTDENV
+1213 LKVGTTVTDENV

-1233 KIQTKGEDSLTDKE
+1233 KIQTKGQDSLTDKE
-1247 LQSLESLETQL
+1247 LTSLESLETQL
-1258 GKVSIKYATLA
+1258 GKVSTRYATLA

-1283 KEGREELRQ
+1283 KEGREQLRQ

-1313 TSFTSGNN
+1313 SSFISGNN
-1321 KGQQQVTVGV
+1321 KGQQQITVGV

-1398 FPQLADSLLANSKR
+1398 FPQLADVILENSSR
-1412 MSDGSIQFT
+1412 ASDGSIQFT

-1429 AAAMQEMSID
+1429 TAAMQEMATN
-1439 SQLTKE
+1439 SQVTKQ
-1445 KINKQ
+1445 KIENQ
-1450 ITEYNAE
+1450 ITEYDAE
-1457 INKTENAIAALDT
+1457 IEKTENAIAALDT

-1481 ETNLK
+1481 ETDLK
-1486 QAANEAIDE
+1486 QAANEAIDD

-1500 YNNAIE
+1500 YNNAVE

-1558 QQAITNNEE
+1558 QQAIANNEA
-1567 YTPNLSAIDPSNYR
+1567 YTPNLSAIDPSNYH
-1581 TKFKTSGG
+1581 KKSKTSGG
-1589 DLTSEE
+1589 DLTNEE
-1595 ITSDGIDDAALTKVN
+1595 ITSDGIDNAALTKVN

-1617 TKDKLETYLTSLK
+1617 TRDKLETYLTSLK
-1630 AGKATLIGLFAQI
+1630 ASKATLVGLIAQI
-1643 DAANVALGDFQGK
+1643 DAADVALGDFQGK
-1656 GGSSKKGGATA
+1656 GGGSHSGSTT
-1667 AHIADIIDKLE
+1667 AHIADIIDKLT
-1678 DELDAYHNINIE
+1678 DELDVYHDINIE
-1690 IQQLENEYSK
+1690 ISRLGNSLDLLQSK
-1700 LQDLAEELYGNDLI
+1700 QKNLYGSDLLQ
-1714 KNYDKQLD
+1714 NYADQIT
-1722 NLNKQLDKQK
+1722 NINTQYDKQK
-1732 EKLQIN
+1732 EKLKIN
-1738 KKVVADTKAVVE
+1738 EQVLAHTKDLMS
-1750 AYNSTDV
+1750 NMSLTDKN
-1757 SGNPLTA
+1757 GNALTVQYG
-1764 IFDEDGQITN
+1764 EDGQISN
-1774 YNELLDALQTKINT
+1774 YNEILESLKE
-1788 KTDEYNALNYSG
+1788 KYNADVETYNKKDYEN
-1800 QQTESGKTLKQ
+1800 QNTEAGKTLKSN
-1811 EIEQLTKD
+1811 IEQEKKTY
-1819 RELLKTHMDAYNTA
+1819 ELLQTYMDAYNTA
-1833 LNEDQQNILDQMQ
+1833 LNETGPEAEKQMEELKNQLAEIYKTLGDISTYHIADRVKKDTSIVDSALDEAESALSSLQSQFENLESVSDGLFGDDFIAATNKAVAALNTKLLVGVLQLGKAIWNAKNDIDDTKDNMLDLASVLSGTKKSLDSLAKSDVFKDDKYGISSLINGLNNINFDPNNAKTWVESFKQISSLIEQFRDI
-1846 KVHEEILEINQTMI
+1846 ENQTI
-1860 DFKSPKLSDYIED
+1860 AAG
-1873 IHLLTDTL
+1873 DTSAYEQL
-1881 NDLSS
+1881 QGLSS
-1886 ALNGIESLISN
+1886 QLSSTVGTLAGSITSAASTIVNALINFINVINTYSQQM
-1897 SEIDTY
+1897 SEIRI
-1903 ASAWSEFGLDILETA
+1903 ARAN
-1918 GKLSETYDSFVKI
+1918 I
-1931 QDSAINLKQIFSQS
+1931 QADSAIEIDNMIS
-1945 KTNFKGIAGKWT
+1945 KW
-1957 EQRNNLQNQITAA
+1957 
-1970 QEKQA
+1970 
-1975 AGKTLSQD
+1975 QD
-1983 ELDLLGTGSEQ
+1983 
-1994 INLYNQ
+1994 
-2000 NLNLLDTL
+2000 
-2008 SQRLDQIGQN
+2008 
-2018 FNLKDPKTW
+2018 
-2027 FNTVKDL
+2027 
-2034 SSYLK
+2034 
-2039 DFKGTITDLL
+2039 
-2049 NSGASVNIGAV
+2049 
-2060 EDLSGVLN
+2060 
-2068 GLSSELSATLGS
+2068 
-2080 ITAGISLGVSVVS
+2080 
-2093 TIITALDNLTSAI
+2093 
-2106 QKVRVRMANE
+2106 
-2116 KAELANTEFDSM
+2116 
-2128 SQWMEFRKSL
+2128 FRKVM
-2138 EILTGNKSLGKL
+2138 EHIKDNDYLGKL
-2150 KQSIQDLTDLL
+2150 KQDLRDIIELLTGDDSFDLTHIKDLDVDS
-2161 QEFGGGS
+2161 F
-2168 SLDGVKTTI
+2168 KAKI
-2177 DTFGTLKSRVD
+2177 DTASSGIQVLINQVNR
-2188 SLNQS
+2188 LNS
-2193 ISDGSYKNTYA
+2193 NIEDGSYKKDYA
-2204 TFWKNGLSQALSD
+2204 SGILWWYDDGLSKAI
-2217 LKKYT
+2217 
-2222 DDLMNQTEQVQE
+2222 DDLNNYSGS
-2234 ILENW
+2234 LEDSLEKIENLITDFQ
-2239 SSEFVN
+2239 SNFIN
-2245 AWSYIGDQMNKQVKR
+2245 AWSEIGDQLGRQVKR
-2260 YETITDEI
+2260 YETMTNEI

-2283 YEELESWYDLQNQV
+2283 YSELESWYSLQNQV
-2297 NQGQLSFEKQ
+2297 NQGQLEFEKQ
-2307 QVDYWKQRMSELE
+2307 QVDYWEKRTKELE
-2320 EGSEAWEEA
+2320 EGSEAWKEA

-2347 IQNIIDKYSNAINK
+2347 VQNIINKYSNAVNK
-2361 IFANMTNQL
+2361 IFANMTKQL

-2396 INSIY
+2396 VNSIY

-2498 AEQKL
+2498 ANQKL
-2503 ADAQNSL
+2503 ADAQNNL

-2522 SDMYSIYEEYMN
+2522 SEIYSMYEEYQQ
-2534 KMKEIAT
+2534 KMIEIANNSSLT
-2541 NQNLDE
+2541 QEE
-2547 KERQRQL
+2547 KERQLAKAR
-2554 TELTQKYQE
+2554 QKYIE
-2563 YITGLTQ
+2563 YITNLTQ
-2570 DNEQI
+2570 DNEYI
-2575 RSNLADSTFQNYFAN
+2575 RQNLSDSTFQNYFAN
-2590 QEIAQDTTSSNYQEF
+2590 QEIARDITSSNYQEF
-2605 MDYCEKAGL
+2605 MNYCENAGL

-2630 SEESKNKLKDFGLAF
+2630 SEESKNRLKDFGLTF
-2645 DEQTNAL
+2645 DEQTNTL

-2657 GMTDS
+2657 NMTDD
-2662 NKLDFSNCINTNV
+2662 NKQKFSDCMNTNV
-2675 TLWDSAMQDMINK
+2675 PLWNSSMQSMIGR
-2688 INTDES
+2688 INSDENS
-2694 SFKNMSVKA
+2694 LKNMSIKA
-2703 LDEIKQAQINYNK
+2703 LNEIKQAQIDYNK
-2716 EIEATKAAIGG
+2716 EIEATKTAIGG
-2727 IDFTKVNEGST
+2727 IDFTKINEGSEKWQKYIT
-2738 TWKSYMDSIN
+2738 DIRDKNKEIIN
-2748 TSSGQIVS
+2748 S
-2756 KYQQQATELINLNEK
+2756 NE
-2771 AKLYKEQWDQIL
+2771 IL
-2783 ANIKESVKQ
+2783 ATKLIEVNNRLKETKETYDKIKKDAEETLSAA
-2792 SQQIQTS
+2792 QQTAALN
-2799 QANNATKDDIKGSTT
+2799 ANKTKEKDLNQKYANAKAGA
-2814 KVTTTVGAVGGT
+2814 VAGTTTVGVG
-2826 TAGAA
+2826 AGAA
-2831 IGFAVGGPLGALL
+2831 IGGAVGGIPGAIVGGLIGGGIGL
-2844 GGLLGGGLGAA
+2844 IGGLLG
-2855 GGYVAGRFDTG
+2855 FDSG
-2866 GYTGDWTDSAADK
+2866 GYTGQWTDKGSTNN
-2879 KDGKLAILHEKEL
+2879 GKLAILHEKEL

-2918 QALEA
+2918 QALET

-2955 FPNVTNHNEIELA
+2955 FPNVTDHNEIELA
-2968 MNNLMNTASQKVMEK
+2968 MNNLINTASQKVMEK

>member
-139 SNTIKWNAASGAVN
+139 SNTIKWNMSSGAVN
-153 TLTAKIS
+153 TFTDKIS

-195 KAAENLGKSTLDYTK
+195 KAAENLGKSTLDYAK

-260 ATDTEEYVDKLA
+260 AEDTEEYVDKLA
-272 AVGAATASDLEELS
+272 AVGASTASDLEELS

-296 ASMGVNIDQL
+296 ANMGVNIDQL

-408 IALFDNWEEYQSA
+408 IALFDNWEQYQSA

-481 DNWIQSIGGGKGV
+481 DNWIQSIGGGKGA

-504 VFSKQIASSIAISIN
+504 VFSKQIASSVAISIN
-519 NLKSERQEIEEIQAR
+519 NLKTERQQIEEIQAR

-543 NKTYDEESRAIAQM
+543 DRTYDDESRAIAQM

-571 QQEYSNSLIETQTQL
+571 QQEYSNSLIEIQTQL

-599 AVEYLKNHQ
+599 AVAYLKNHQ

-666 TKTMGAAYVENKKT
+666 TKTMSAAYVENKKT
-680 VQAFLETYKALQ
+680 VQAFLETYQALQ
-692 NEMKTNASSFKQGD
+692 NEMRTNADSFKQGD
-706 DTLFASR
+706 AALFASR
-713 VNEWQTALSDA
+713 DNEWQTELNKAIQ
-724 VNRHSNDI
+724 RHKSDI
-732 GFQSLNGDS
+732 GFQSLDGTDQS
-741 QGQLTYLLTVDDQL
+741 QLAYLLTVDDQL
-755 QTVFDNVSGSFS
+755 QTVFNDASGSFS

-808 LVKIIS
+808 LVKTIS

-835 ISNVQNIWRVLNDD
+835 ISNVQNVWRVWNDD
-849 SISGTEKLTQTI
+849 SISGTEKLTQTV

-872 MMSNSLYKGL
+872 MMGNSLYKGL
-882 TALGLASGPAGWTV
+882 TTLGLASGTAGLAV
-896 VGILAAGA
+896 LGILAVGT

-910 SWIDKQSK
+910 SWMDKQNK
-918 ATETSRKKI
+918 AAETSRKKI
-927 AETSQE
+927 AESSQE

-997 AMNDT
+997 AMDDT
-1002 IDQYEEDSAKGLY
+1002 VDQYEENSANGVY
-1015 SKDHTYETTDMGNVP
+1015 SKS
-1030 STTLDFN
+1030 STFKTQAADYAHSATLDLN

-1042 TNYETSVRAAASKYS
+1042 TSYAAKVQGDAATLD
-1057 EDNITGQQML
+1057 EDQQQLML
-1067 AALSTEKKAFE
+1067 ANLEKDRQLFI
-1078 KAQEDYVSFYADNF
+1078 KAQQDYTQFYSNNF

-1097 VVDAYIAKGKE
+1097 VVAAYIAKGKE
-1108 IPASLNEDMKQ
+1108 IPESLNEDMKK
-1119 SMEAAGTYEA
+1119 SMEVAGTYET

-1137 IVGDNESLWDDLTE
+1137 VVGDNESLWNDLTE

-1159 QTWKQ
+1159 QTWEQ
-1164 VLPASTF
+1164 ILPASTF
-1171 KQFNDIIKN
+1171 KQFNDIIKD
-1180 TGLSI
+1180 TGLSV

-1233 KIQTKGEDSLTDKE
+1233 KIQTKGTDSLTDKE

-1258 GKVSIKYATLA
+1258 GKISIKYTTLA

-1292 QTIQESAQKITEG
+1292 QTIQESAQKIMEG

-1321 KGQQQVTVGV
+1321 KSQQQVTVGV

-1412 MSDGSIQFT
+1412 ASDGSIQFT

-1429 AAAMQEMSID
+1429 TAAMQEMAAD
-1439 SQLTKE
+1439 SQVTKQ
-1445 KINKQ
+1445 KIENQ
-1450 ITEYNAE
+1450 ITEYDAE
-1457 INKTENAIAALDT
+1457 IEKTENAIAALDT

-1486 QAANEAIDE
+1486 QVANEAIDE

-1500 YNNAIE
+1500 YNNAVE

-1558 QQAITNNEE
+1558 QQAIANNEA
-1567 YTPNLSAIDPSNYR
+1567 YIPNLSAINPSNYH
-1581 TKFKTSGG
+1581 KKSKTSGG
-1589 DLTSEE
+1589 NLTSEK
-1595 ITSDGIDDAALTKVN
+1595 ITSDGIDDTALTKVN

-1617 TKDKLETYLTSLK
+1617 TRDKLETYLTSLK
-1630 AGKATLIGLFAQI
+1630 AGKATLVGLIAQI
-1643 DAANVALGDFQGK
+1643 DAADVALGDFQGK
-1656 GGSSKKGGATA
+1656 GGSSHSGSTTA

-1700 LQDLAEELYGNDLI
+1700 LQDLAKELYGNDLI

-1788 KTDEYNALNYSG
+1788 KTDEYNVLNYSG

-1819 RELLKTHMDAYNTA
+1819 RELLKAHMDAYNTA

-1846 KVHEEILEINQTMI
+1846 KVHEEILEINQAMI
-1860 DFKSPKLSDYIED
+1860 DFKSPRLSDYIED

-1886 ALNGIESLISN
+1886 ALGGIESLISN

-1957 EQRNNLQNQITAA
+1957 EQRNNLQSQITAA

-1975 AGKTLSQD
+1975 AGKALSQD

-2000 NLNLLDTL
+2000 NLNLLSTL
-2008 SQRLDQIGQN
+2008 SQRLDQIGKN

-2068 GLSSELSATLGS
+2068 GLGSELSATLGS
-2080 ITAGISLGVSVVS
+2080 ITAGISLGISVVS

-2161 QEFGGGS
+2161 QEFGGS
-2168 SLDGVKTTI
+2168 PSLDGIKTTI
-2177 DTFGTLKSRVD
+2177 DTFDTLKSRVD

-2193 ISDGSYKNTYA
+2193 INDGSYKKTYA
-2204 TFWKNGLSQALSD
+2204 TFWKDGLSQALSD

-2222 DDLMNQTEQVQE
+2222 DDLMNQAEQVQE

-2260 YETITDEI
+2260 YETITNEI

-2283 YEELESWYDLQNQV
+2283 YEELESWYNLQNQV

-2335 ALSSFNSTLENA
+2335 ALNSFNSTLENA
-2347 IQNIIDKYSNAINK
+2347 IQNIIDKYSNAVNK

-2370 TNGAGLSWLQTEMNL
+2370 TNGAGLSWLQTEINL

-2401 QITSLQNKFMD
+2401 QITNLQNKFMD

-2522 SDMYSIYEEYMN
+2522 SDMYSVYEEYMN

-2547 KERQRQL
+2547 EERQRQL
-2554 TELTQKYQE
+2554 TELTQRYQE

-2590 QEIAQDTTSSNYQEF
+2590 QEIARNTTSSNYQEF

-2614 SFDATT
+2614 SFDTTT
-2620 GKMTTDISSL
+2620 GQMTTDISNL

-2645 DEQTNAL
+2645 DEQTNTL

-2657 GMTDS
+2657 DMTDS
-2662 NKLDFSNCINTNV
+2662 NKLDFSNCINANIV
-2675 TLWDSAMQDMINK
+2675 LWDSAMQDMIDK
-2688 INTDES
+2688 INTDEN

-2703 LDEIKQAQINYNK
+2703 LDEIIQAQIDYNK

-2727 IDFTKVNEGST
+2727 IDFTKVNEGSAA
-2738 TWKSYMDSIN
+2738 WKSYMDSIN
-2748 TSSGQIVS
+2748 TSSGEIIS
-2756 KYQQQATELINLNEK
+2756 KYQQQAEELIDLNEK

-2799 QANNATKDDIKGSTT
+2799 QANNATKDDVKGETT
-2814 KVTTTVGAVGGT
+2814 KVTTTVGAVGGAA
-2826 TAGAA
+2826 AGAA
-2831 IGFAVGGPLGALL
+2831 IGFAFGGPLGAFL
-2844 GGLLGGGLGAA
+2844 GGLLGGGVGAV
-2855 GGYVAGRFDTG
+2855 GGHALGRFDTG

-2879 KDGKLAILHEKEL
+2879 KNGKLAILHEKEL

-2907 TVRSISDSLRG
+2907 TVRFISDSLRG

-2955 FPNVTNHNEIELA
+2955 FPNVTDHNEIELA

>member
-49 DEMQKIRSVA
+49 EEMQKIRSVA

-109 AFRNLQTSLLTT
+109 AFRNLETSLLTT

-139 SNTIKWNAASGAVN
+139 SNTIKWNMASGAVN
-153 TLTAKIS
+153 TLTDKIS

-189 FAVKAN
+189 FAIKAN

-260 ATDTEEYVDKLA
+260 AEDTEEYVDKLA
-272 AVGAATASDLEELS
+272 AVGASTASDLEELS

-329 TIYSRIADIKAGADD
+329 TIYSRIADIKAGTDD

-408 IALFDNWEEYQSA
+408 IALFDNWEQYQSA

-433 KQQNVYLE
+433 QQQNVYLE

-456 LYHSTLDADTINSVT
+456 LYHSTLDADTINFVT

-481 DNWIQSIGGGKGV
+481 DNWIQSIGGGKGA

-608 STQNLGLDKNDQ
+608 STQNLGLDDNDQ

-666 TKTMGAAYVENKKT
+666 TKTMSAAYVENKKT
-680 VQAFLETYKALQ
+680 VQAFLETYQALQ
-692 NEMKTNASSFKQGD
+692 NEMRTNADSFKQGD
-706 DTLFASR
+706 AALFASR
-713 VNEWQTALSDA
+713 DNEWQTELNKAIQ
-724 VNRHSNDI
+724 RHKDDI
-732 GFQSLNGDS
+732 GFQSLDGTDQS
-741 QGQLTYLLTVDDQL
+741 QLAYLLTVDDQL
-755 QTVFDNVSGSFS
+755 QAVFNDASGSFS

-785 NAATGAGDVLNTK
+785 NASTGAGDVLNTK

-808 LVKIIS
+808 LVKTIS

-825 AGGLTSLTAT
+825 VDGMTSLTAT
-835 ISNVQNIWRVLNDD
+835 ISNVQNTWKALNDD
-849 SISGTEKLTQTI
+849 SLSGTEKLTQGV
-861 TGLISSVTSLL
+861 TGLLSTIISVG
-872 MMSNSLYKGL
+872 MSITSLYKGL
-882 TALGLASGPAGWTV
+882 AVFGLTG
-896 VGILAAGA
+896 LAAGGV
-904 AIAGVV
+904 IAGVTAV
-910 SWIDKQSK
+910 GIGLALLVNHFDKVNK
-918 ATETSRKKI
+918 AAETSRKKI
-927 AETSQE
+927 AESSQE

-997 AMNDT
+997 AMDDT
-1002 IDQYEEDSAKGLY
+1002 IDQYEEDSASGVY
-1015 SKDHTYETTDMGNVP
+1015 SKD
-1030 STTLDFN
+1030 STFKTQAADYAHSATLDLN

-1042 TNYETSVRAAASKYS
+1042 TNYATKVQGDAATLD
-1057 EDNITGQQML
+1057 EDQYKLML
-1067 AALSTEKKAFE
+1067 ANLEKDRQLFI
-1078 KAQEDYVSFYADNF
+1078 KAQQDYTQFYSDNF

-1097 VVDAYIAKGKE
+1097 VVAAYIAKGKE
-1108 IPASLNEDMKQ
+1108 IPESLNEDMKKY
-1119 SMEAAGTYEA
+1119 MEVVGTYET

-1137 IVGDNESLWDDLTE
+1137 VVGDNESLWDDLTE

-1159 QTWKQ
+1159 QTWEQ
-1164 VLPASTF
+1164 ILPASTF
-1171 KQFNDIIKN
+1171 KQFNDIIKD
-1180 TGLSI
+1180 TGLSV

-1213 LKIGTTVTDENV
+1213 LKVGTTVTDENV

-1233 KIQTKGEDSLTDKE
+1233 KIQTKGADSLTDKE
-1247 LQSLESLETQL
+1247 LKSLESLETQL
-1258 GKVSIKYATLA
+1258 GKVSIKYSTLA
-1269 TLRKTNEQEYIKLL
+1269 TLRRTNEQEYIKLL
-1283 KEGREELRQ
+1283 KEGREQLRQ

-1305 RSAAAHGN
+1305 RSATAHGN
-1313 TSFTSGNN
+1313 TSFASGNS

-1412 MSDGSIQFT
+1412 ASDGSIQFT
-1421 KAGFEAFK
+1421 KASFDAFK
-1429 AAAMQEMSID
+1429 TAAMQEMATN
-1439 SQLTKE
+1439 SQVTKQ
-1445 KINKQ
+1445 KIENQ
-1450 ITEYNAE
+1450 ITEYDAE
-1457 INKTENAIAALDT
+1457 IEKTENAIAALDT

-1500 YNNAIE
+1500 YNNAVE

-1524 QVAEDLGLSLED
+1524 QVAEDLALSLED
-1536 QAALWNS
+1536 QAALWSS

-1558 QQAITNNEE
+1558 QQAIANNEA

-1589 DLTSEE
+1589 NLTSEE
-1595 ITSDGIDDAALTKVN
+1595 ITSEGINDAALTKVN

-1617 TKDKLETYLTSLK
+1617 TRDKLETYLISLK
-1630 AGKATLIGLFAQI
+1630 AGKATLEGLAAQI

-1656 GGSSKKGGATA
+1656 GGSSHSGSTTA
-1667 AHIADIIDKLE
+1667 QTADIIDKLT
-1678 DELDAYHNINIE
+1678 DELDAYHDVNIE
-1690 IQQLENEYSK
+1690 IQTLENEMNM
-1700 LQDLAEELYGNDLI
+1700 LQAQEKNVFGNDLI
-1714 KNYDKQLD
+1714 QNYADQVSNVTEQFSAWQDKL
-1722 NLNKQLDKQK
+1722 
-1732 EKLQIN
+1732 EIN
-1738 KKVVADTKAVVE
+1738 KKVISDTK
-1750 AYNSTDV
+1750 NLLSKFNLKDKN
-1757 SGNPLTA
+1757 GNTLT
-1764 IFDEDGQITN
+1764 IKYDEKGQISN
-1774 YNELLDALQTKINT
+1774 YNDILEALQDKINQDIGKYDAMSRT
-1788 KTDEYNALNYSG
+1788 E
-1800 QQTESGKTLKQ
+1800 QQSESGKTLKQ
-1811 EIEQLTKD
+1811 NIDQDTKT
-1819 RELLKTHMDAYNTA
+1819 RSLLKSTMDSYNTA
-1833 LNEDQQNILDQMQ
+1833 LNETGPEAEKQIETLKTQLNELYSQLTNIGNYKIDLGLKDRSAIT
-1846 KVHEEILEINQTMI
+1846 EPLNEI
-1860 DFKSPKLSDYIED
+1860 
-1873 IHLLTDTL
+1873 
-1881 NDLSS
+1881 SS
-1886 ALNGIESLISN
+1886 AL
-1897 SEIDTY
+1897 
-1903 ASAWSEFGLDILETA
+1903 
-1918 GKLSETYDSFVKI
+1918 DS
-1931 QDSAINLKQIFSQS
+1931 
-1945 KTNFKGIAGKWT
+1945 
-1957 EQRNNLQNQITAA
+1957 
-1970 QEKQA
+1970 
-1975 AGKTLSQD
+1975 
-1983 ELDLLGTGSEQ
+1983 
-1994 INLYNQ
+1994 
-2000 NLNLLDTL
+2000 
-2008 SQRLDQIGQN
+2008 
-2018 FNLKDPKTW
+2018 
-2027 FNTVKDL
+2027 
-2034 SSYLK
+2034 
-2039 DFKGTITDLL
+2039 
-2049 NSGASVNIGAV
+2049 
-2060 EDLSGVLN
+2060 
-2068 GLSSELSATLGS
+2068 LSSEMENLTDISNNLLGEDFYNN
-2080 ITAGISLGVSVVS
+2080 ITRAK
-2093 TIITALDNLTSAI
+2093 TALTTQLIVAVAQTAKTFWEAKNKIEDTNTMMENLKSTVEASKKSLQALLNEMEAKG
-2106 QKVRVRMANE
+2106 QKDTYGIGNVLAGLNDINLDSGNITDIVKAVFKINQSSGQLTEIANQASKVSKAADVGGEAAAMAE
-2116 KAELANTEFDSM
+2116 QTATTTGKAATELAGSAGTTALGYVGIAITIAKAAYSLAKMINSYSEKMAEIRIAESNYDINEAIRADEYLSKWQSFRRI
-2128 SQWMEFRKSL
+2128 MEDLKK
-2138 EILTGNKSLGKL
+2138 TDYLGKI
-2150 KQSIQDLTDLL
+2150 KQDLRDIVENLSGLKFNGDNIKSFEMIKL
-2161 QEFGGGS
+2161 QIES
-2168 SLDGVKTTI
+2168 S
-2177 DTFGTLKSRVD
+2177 D
-2188 SLNQS
+2188 SLINQLYDKVNGLNES
-2193 ISDGSYKNTYA
+2193 IKDGSYKKTYSSGIL
-2204 TFWKNGLSQALSD
+2204 FWKKNNLDKALAD
-2217 LKKYT
+2217 LDTYNEKFMDK
-2222 DDLMNQTEQVQE
+2222 LEE
-2234 ILENW
+2234 IQNLFTSAEESFLE
-2239 SSEFVN
+2239 
-2245 AWSYIGDQMNKQVKR
+2245 AWSHYGDKLNKQVTR
-2260 YETITDEI
+2260 YETILNSID
-2268 EHKKNMMTLLYGDEA
+2268 HNKNMMTLLYGDEA
-2283 YEELESWYDLQNQV
+2283 YSKLNDWYNLETQV
-2297 NQGQLSFEKQ
+2297 NESRLNYQKQ
-2307 QVDYWKQRMSELE
+2307 QVDFWEKQMSELTK
-2320 EGSEAWEEA
+2320 GSEAWEEA
-2329 ESQWQS
+2329 ESQYQS
-2335 ALSSFNSTLENA
+2335 ALSSFNSALEDA
-2347 IQNIIDKYSNAINK
+2347 IQNIIDKYSNAVNE

-2396 INSIY
+2396 VNSIY

-2433 QLADLKSR
+2433 QLANLKSR

-2498 AEQKL
+2498 ANQKL
-2503 ADAQNSL
+2503 ADAQNNL

-2541 NQNLDE
+2541 NQNLNE
-2547 KERQRQL
+2547 EERQRQL
-2554 TELTQKYQE
+2554 AELTQKYQE
-2563 YITGLTQ
+2563 YIIGLTQ

-2590 QEIAQDTTSSNYQEF
+2590 QEIAKDTTSSNYQQF
-2605 MDYCEKAGL
+2605 MNYCQQAGL
-2614 SFDATT
+2614 SFNEAT
-2620 GKMTTDISSL
+2620 GKMTTDISNL
-2630 SEESKNKLKDFGLAF
+2630 SEESKQKLEEFGISFDSTTNSLKINWSTMTEDNKIKFSECMNQNNALWDSSIQNMIGKISTDEDSFEKLSSAALNKIIDLQKEYNSLIDKLKSSLGSLDFTKPTTDLSKWKNYTDSISSQNDKILQKYR
-2645 DEQTNAL
+2645 DEASELIKMNEQLELTKAKWQEIYETKYKAAAL
-2652 KVNWK
+2652 
-2657 GMTDS
+2657 DS
-2662 NKLDFSNCINTNV
+2662 NKT
-2675 TLWDSAMQDMINK
+2675 SA
-2688 INTDES
+2688 
-2694 SFKNMSVKA
+2694 
-2703 LDEIKQAQINYNK
+2703 
-2716 EIEATKAAIGG
+2716 
-2727 IDFTKVNEGST
+2727 
-2738 TWKSYMDSIN
+2738 
-2748 TSSGQIVS
+2748 
-2756 KYQQQATELINLNEK
+2756 
-2771 AKLYKEQWDQIL
+2771 
-2783 ANIKESVKQ
+2783 
-2792 SQQIQTS
+2792 
-2799 QANNATKDDIKGSTT
+2799 TT
-2814 KVTTTVGAVGGT
+2814 KRKKKKKGILNPFSWFDSDREGWS
-2826 TAGAA
+2826 
-2831 IGFAVGGPLGALL
+2831 LL
-2844 GGLLGGGLGAA
+2844 GGA
-2855 GGYVAGRFDTG
+2855 TG
-2866 GYTGDWTDSAADK
+2866 GYTGDWSDHTGEY
-2879 KDGKLAILHEKEL
+2879 KDGKWAILHQKEL

-2907 TVRSISDSLRG
+2907 IVRSISDSLRG
-2918 QALEA
+2918 QVLEA

-2931 DTATPIVTQPI
+2931 DTAAPIVTQPI

-2955 FPNVTNHNEIELA
+2955 FPNVTDHNEIELA

>member
-260 ATDTEEYVDKLA
+260 AEDTEEYVDKLA

-456 LYHSTLDADTINSVT
+456 LYHSTLDADTINTVT

-638 LVEEAENYSRLKAI
+638 LVEEAENYSRLKAA
-652 LKDTDLAYDDELQN
+652 LKDTNLAYDDELQN
-666 TKTMGAAYVENKKT
+666 TKIMGAAYVENKKT

-692 NEMKTNASSFKQGD
+692 NEMKTNAGSFKQGD

-724 VNRHSNDI
+724 TNRHSNDI

-808 LVKIIS
+808 LVKNIS

-825 AGGLTSLTAT
+825 AGGMTSFAAT
-835 ISNVQNIWRVLNDD
+835 VSNAKNAWEVLNDKTLT
-849 SISGTEKLTQTI
+849 GTEKITQGLTSIGTALSGVVMGI
-861 TGLISSVTSLL
+861 
-872 MMSNSLYKGL
+872 NSLSKGL
-882 TALGLASGPAGWTV
+882 AVLDLG
-896 VGILAAGA
+896 
-904 AIAGVV
+904 
-910 SWIDKQSK
+910 SK
-918 ATETSRKKI
+918 AAMGIVVAVMAVGAVIGIVTQAIEEHNKAAEKAREKI
-927 AETSQE
+927 ANSSKE
-933 FEDATANLKTYNDE
+933 FEEATSNLKTYNDE

-958 AKIKQADLTS
+958 AKIKSADLTN
-968 SQKEEIANLTAQNAL
+968 SQKEEITNLQAQNAL

-997 AMNDT
+997 AMDDT
-1002 IDQYEEDSAKGLY
+1002 IDQYEEDSANGVY
-1015 SKDHTYETTDMGNVP
+1015 SKD
-1030 STTLDFN
+1030 STFKTQAADYAHSATLDLN

-1042 TNYETSVRAAASKYS
+1042 TNYATKVQGDAVTLN
-1057 EDNITGQQML
+1057 EDQQQLML
-1067 AALSTEKKAFE
+1067 ANLEKDRQLFI
-1078 KAQEDYVSFYADNF
+1078 KAQQDYTQFYSDNF

-1097 VVDAYIAKGKE
+1097 VVAAYIAKGKE
-1108 IPASLNEDMKQ
+1108 IPESLNEDMKKYI
-1119 SMEAAGTYEA
+1119 EVAGTYET

-1137 IVGDNESLWDDLTE
+1137 IVGDNKSLWDNLTE

-1159 QTWKQ
+1159 QTWEQ
-1164 VLPASTF
+1164 ILPASTF
-1171 KQFNDIIKN
+1171 KQFNDIIKD
-1180 TGLSI
+1180 TGLSV

-1199 FDAFNNKVQESIEK
+1199 FDAFNNKVQESVEK
-1213 LKIGTTVTDENV
+1213 LKVGTTVTDENV
-1225 TALSELIS
+1225 IALSELIS
-1233 KIQTKGEDSLTDKE
+1233 KIQTKGQDSLTDKE
-1247 LQSLESLETQL
+1247 LTSLESLETQL
-1258 GKVSIKYATLA
+1258 GKVSTRYATLA

-1283 KEGREELRQ
+1283 KEGREQLRQ

-1313 TSFTSGNN
+1313 SSFISGNN
-1321 KGQQQVTVGV
+1321 KGQQQITVGV

-1398 FPQLADSLLANSKR
+1398 FPQLADVILENSSR
-1412 MSDGSIQFT
+1412 ASDGSIQFT

-1429 AAAMQEMSID
+1429 TAAMQEMATN
-1439 SQLTKE
+1439 SQVTKQ
-1445 KINKQ
+1445 KIENQ
-1450 ITEYNAE
+1450 ITEYDAE
-1457 INKTENAIAALDT
+1457 IEKTENAIAALDT

-1481 ETNLK
+1481 ETDLK
-1486 QAANEAIDE
+1486 QAANEAIDD

-1500 YNNAIE
+1500 YNNAVE

-1558 QQAITNNEE
+1558 QQAITNNEA

-1581 TKFKTSGG
+1581 KKSKTSSG
-1589 DLTSEE
+1589 DLTNEE
-1595 ITSDGIDDAALTKVN
+1595 ITSDGIDNAALTKVN

-1617 TKDKLETYLTSLK
+1617 TRDKLETYLTSLK
-1630 AGKATLIGLFAQI
+1630 ASKATLVGLIAQI
-1643 DAANVALGDFQGK
+1643 DAADVALGDFQGK
-1656 GGSSKKGGATA
+1656 GGGSHSGSTT
-1667 AHIADIIDKLE
+1667 AHIADIIDKLT
-1678 DELDAYHNINIE
+1678 DELDAYHDINIE
-1690 IQQLENEYSK
+1690 ISRLGNSLDLLQSK
-1700 LQDLAEELYGNDLI
+1700 QKNLYGSDLLQ
-1714 KNYDKQLD
+1714 NYADQIT
-1722 NLNKQLDKQK
+1722 NINTQYDKQK
-1732 EKLQIN
+1732 EKLKIN
-1738 KKVVADTKAVVE
+1738 EQVLAHTKDLMS
-1750 AYNSTDV
+1750 NMSLTDKN
-1757 SGNPLTA
+1757 GNALTVQYG
-1764 IFDEDGQITN
+1764 EDGQISN
-1774 YNELLDALQTKINT
+1774 YNEILESLKE
-1788 KTDEYNALNYSG
+1788 KYNADVETYNKKDYEN
-1800 QQTESGKTLKQ
+1800 QNTEAGKTLKSN
-1811 EIEQLTKD
+1811 IEQEKKTY
-1819 RELLKTHMDAYNTA
+1819 ELLQTYMDAYNTA
-1833 LNEDQQNILDQMQ
+1833 LNETGPEAEKQMEELKNQLAEIYKTLGDISTYHIADRVKKDTSIVDSALDEAESALSSLQSQFENLESVSDGLFGDDFIAATNKAVAALNTKLLVGVLQLGKAIWNAKNDIDDTKDNMLDLASVLSGTKKSLDSLAKSDVFKDDKYGISSLINGLNNINFDPNNAKTWVESFKQISSLIEQFRDI
-1846 KVHEEILEINQTMI
+1846 ENQTI
-1860 DFKSPKLSDYIED
+1860 AAG
-1873 IHLLTDTL
+1873 DTSAYEQL
-1881 NDLSS
+1881 QGLSS
-1886 ALNGIESLISN
+1886 QLSSTVGTLAGSITSAASTIVNALINFINVINTYSQQM
-1897 SEIDTY
+1897 SEIRI
-1903 ASAWSEFGLDILETA
+1903 ARAN
-1918 GKLSETYDSFVKI
+1918 I
-1931 QDSAINLKQIFSQS
+1931 QADSAIEIDNMIS
-1945 KTNFKGIAGKWT
+1945 KW
-1957 EQRNNLQNQITAA
+1957 
-1970 QEKQA
+1970 
-1975 AGKTLSQD
+1975 QD
-1983 ELDLLGTGSEQ
+1983 
-1994 INLYNQ
+1994 
-2000 NLNLLDTL
+2000 
-2008 SQRLDQIGQN
+2008 
-2018 FNLKDPKTW
+2018 
-2027 FNTVKDL
+2027 
-2034 SSYLK
+2034 
-2039 DFKGTITDLL
+2039 
-2049 NSGASVNIGAV
+2049 
-2060 EDLSGVLN
+2060 
-2068 GLSSELSATLGS
+2068 
-2080 ITAGISLGVSVVS
+2080 
-2093 TIITALDNLTSAI
+2093 
-2106 QKVRVRMANE
+2106 
-2116 KAELANTEFDSM
+2116 
-2128 SQWMEFRKSL
+2128 FRKVM
-2138 EILTGNKSLGKL
+2138 EHIKDNDYLGKL
-2150 KQSIQDLTDLL
+2150 KQDLRDIIELLTGDDSFDLTHIKDLDVDS
-2161 QEFGGGS
+2161 F
-2168 SLDGVKTTI
+2168 KAKI
-2177 DTFGTLKSRVD
+2177 DTASSGIQVLINQVNR
-2188 SLNQS
+2188 LNS
-2193 ISDGSYKNTYA
+2193 NIEDGSYKKDYA
-2204 TFWKNGLSQALSD
+2204 SGILWWYDDGLSKAI
-2217 LKKYT
+2217 
-2222 DDLMNQTEQVQE
+2222 DDLNNYSGS
-2234 ILENW
+2234 LEDSLEKIENLITDFQ
-2239 SSEFVN
+2239 SNFIN
-2245 AWSYIGDQMNKQVKR
+2245 AWSEIGDQLGRQVKR
-2260 YETITDEI
+2260 YETMTNEI

-2283 YEELESWYDLQNQV
+2283 YSELESWYSLQNQV
-2297 NQGQLSFEKQ
+2297 NQGQLEFEKQ
-2307 QVDYWKQRMSELE
+2307 QVDYWEKRTKELE
-2320 EGSEAWEEA
+2320 EGSEAWKEA

-2335 ALSSFNSTLENA
+2335 ALSSFNSILENA
-2347 IQNIIDKYSNAINK
+2347 VQNIINKYSNAVNK
-2361 IFANMTNQL
+2361 IFANMTKQL

-2396 INSIY
+2396 VNSIY

-2485 SYSYVA
+2485 SYSYVT

-2498 AEQKL
+2498 ANQKL
-2503 ADAQNSL
+2503 ADAQNNL

-2522 SDMYSIYEEYMN
+2522 SEIYSMYEEYQQ
-2534 KMKEIAT
+2534 KMIEIANNSSLT
-2541 NQNLDE
+2541 QE
-2547 KERQRQL
+2547 KKERQLAEAR
-2554 TELTQKYQE
+2554 QKYIE
-2563 YITGLTQ
+2563 YITNLTQ
-2570 DNEQI
+2570 DNEYI
-2575 RSNLADSTFQNYFAN
+2575 RQNLSDSTFQNYFAN
-2590 QEIAQDTTSSNYQEF
+2590 QEIARDTTSSNYQEF

-2620 GKMTTDISSL
+2620 GQMTTDISSL

-2645 DEQTNAL
+2645 DEQTNTL

-2657 GMTDS
+2657 NMTDD
-2662 NKLDFSNCINTNV
+2662 NKQKFSDCMNTNV
-2675 TLWDSAMQDMINK
+2675 PLWNSSMQSMIGR
-2688 INTDES
+2688 INSDENS
-2694 SFKNMSVKA
+2694 LKNMSIKA
-2703 LDEIKQAQINYNK
+2703 LNEIKQAQINYNK
-2716 EIEATKAAIGG
+2716 EIEATKTAIGG
-2727 IDFTKVNEGST
+2727 IDFTKINEGSEKWQKYIT
-2738 TWKSYMDSIN
+2738 DIRDKNKEIIN
-2748 TSSGQIVS
+2748 S
-2756 KYQQQATELINLNEK
+2756 NE
-2771 AKLYKEQWDQIL
+2771 IL
-2783 ANIKESVKQ
+2783 ATKLIAVNDRLKETKETYDKIKKDAEETLSAA
-2792 SQQIQTS
+2792 QQTAALN
-2799 QANNATKDDIKGSTT
+2799 ANKTKEEDLNQKYANAKAGA
-2814 KVTTTVGAVGGT
+2814 VAGTTTVGVG
-2826 TAGAA
+2826 AGAA
-2831 IGFAVGGPLGALL
+2831 IGGAVGGIPGAIVGGLIGGGIGL
-2844 GGLLGGGLGAA
+2844 IGGLLG
-2855 GGYVAGRFDTG
+2855 FDSG
-2866 GYTGDWTDSAADK
+2866 GYTGQWTDKGSTNN
-2879 KDGKLAILHEKEL
+2879 GKLAILHEKEL

-2918 QALEA
+2918 QALET

-2955 FPNVTNHNEIELA
+2955 FPNVTDHNEIELA
-2968 MNNLMNTASQKVMEK
+2968 MNNLINTASQKVMEK

>member
-260 ATDTEEYVDKLA
+260 AEDTEEYVDKLA

-456 LYHSTLDADTINSVT
+456 LYHSTLDADTINTVT

-608 STQNLGLDKNDQ
+608 STQNLGLDNNDQ

-638 LVEEAENYSRLKAI
+638 LVEEAENYSRLKAA

-680 VQAFLETYKALQ
+680 VQAFLETYKVLQ
-692 NEMKTNASSFKQGD
+692 NEMKTNAGNFKQGD

-724 VNRHSNDI
+724 TNRHSNDI

-808 LVKIIS
+808 LVKTIS

-825 AGGLTSLTAT
+825 AGGMTSFAAT
-835 ISNVQNIWRVLNDD
+835 VSNAKNAWEVLNDKTLT
-849 SISGTEKLTQTI
+849 GTEKITQGLTS
-861 TGLISSVTSLL
+861 TGTALSGVVMGI
-872 MMSNSLYKGL
+872 NSLSKGL
-882 TALGLASGPAGWTV
+882 AVLGLG
-896 VGILAAGA
+896 
-904 AIAGVV
+904 
-910 SWIDKQSK
+910 SK
-918 ATETSRKKI
+918 AAMGIAVAVMAVGAVIGIVTQAIEEHNKAAEKAREKI
-927 AETSQE
+927 ANSSKE
-933 FEDATANLKTYNDE
+933 FEEATSNLKTYNDE

-958 AKIKQADLTS
+958 AKIKSADLTN
-968 SQKEEIANLTAQNAL
+968 SQKEEITNLQAQNAL

-997 AMNDT
+997 AMDDT
-1002 IDQYEEDSAKGLY
+1002 IDQYEEDSANGVY
-1015 SKDHTYETTDMGNVP
+1015 SKD
-1030 STTLDFN
+1030 STFKTQAADYAHSATLDLN

-1042 TNYETSVRAAASKYS
+1042 TNYATKVQGDAATLD
-1057 EDNITGQQML
+1057 EDQQQLML
-1067 AALSTEKKAFE
+1067 TNLEKDRQLFI
-1078 KAQEDYVSFYADNF
+1078 KAQQDYTQFYSDNF

-1097 VVDAYIAKGKE
+1097 VVAAYIAKGKE
-1108 IPASLNEDMKQ
+1108 IPESLNEDMKK
-1119 SMEAAGTYEA
+1119 SMEVAGTYET

-1159 QTWKQ
+1159 QTWEQ
-1164 VLPASTF
+1164 ILPASTF
-1171 KQFNDIIKN
+1171 KQFNDIIKD
-1180 TGLSI
+1180 TGLSV

-1233 KIQTKGEDSLTDKE
+1233 KIQTKGTDSLTDKE
-1247 LQSLESLETQL
+1247 LTSLESLETQL

-1412 MSDGSIQFT
+1412 ASDGSIQFT

-1429 AAAMQEMSID
+1429 TAAMQEMAAD
-1439 SQLTKE
+1439 SQVTKQ
-1445 KINKQ
+1445 KIENQ
-1450 ITEYNAE
+1450 ITEYDAE
-1457 INKTENAIAALDT
+1457 IEKTENAIAALDT

-1481 ETNLK
+1481 ETDLK

-1500 YNNAIE
+1500 YNNAVE

-1558 QQAITNNEE
+1558 QQAIANNEA

-1581 TKFKTSGG
+1581 KKSKTSGG
-1589 DLTSEE
+1589 NLTSEE

-1617 TKDKLETYLTSLK
+1617 TRDKLETYLTSLK
-1630 AGKATLIGLFAQI
+1630 AGKATLVGLIAQI
-1643 DAANVALGDFQGK
+1643 DAADVALGDFQGK

-1667 AHIADIIDKLE
+1667 AHIANIIDKLE

-1700 LQDLAEELYGNDLI
+1700 LQDLAKELYGNDLI

-1757 SGNPLTA
+1757 NGNPLTA

-1788 KTDEYNALNYSG
+1788 KTNEYNALDYSG

-1833 LNEDQQNILDQMQ
+1833 LNEDQKNILDQMQ
-1846 KVHEEILEINQTMI
+1846 KVHEEILEINQAMI

-1886 ALNGIESLISN
+1886 ALNGIENLISN

-1945 KTNFKGIAGKWT
+1945 KTNFKGIAGKWI
-1957 EQRNNLQNQITAA
+1957 EQRNNLQSQITAA

-2068 GLSSELSATLGS
+2068 GLGSELSATLGS

-2168 SLDGVKTTI
+2168 SLDGIKTTI
-2177 DTFGTLKSRVD
+2177 DIFGTLKSRVD

-2204 TFWKNGLSQALSD
+2204 TFWKDGLSQALSD

-2260 YETITDEI
+2260 YETVTNEI
-2268 EHKKNMMTLLYGDEA
+2268 EHKKNIMTLLYGDEA

-2335 ALSSFNSTLENA
+2335 ALNSFNSTLENA
-2347 IQNIIDKYSNAINK
+2347 IQNIIDKYSNAVNK

-2401 QITSLQNKFMD
+2401 QITNLQNKFMD

-2466 DAQNNNSKMRLTRD
+2466 DAQNNSSKMRLTRD

-2498 AEQKL
+2498 AGQKL
-2503 ADAQNSL
+2503 ADAQNNL

-2554 TELTQKYQE
+2554 TELTQRYQE

-2590 QEIAQDTTSSNYQEF
+2590 QEIARNTTSSNYQEF

-2620 GKMTTDISSL
+2620 GKITTDISSL

-2645 DEQTNAL
+2645 DEQTNTL

-2657 GMTDS
+2657 DMTDS
-2662 NKLDFSNCINTNV
+2662 NKLDFSNCINANIV
-2675 TLWDSAMQDMINK
+2675 LWDSAMQDMIDK
-2688 INTDES
+2688 INTDEN

-2703 LDEIKQAQINYNK
+2703 LDEIIQAQIDYNK

-2727 IDFTKVNEGST
+2727 IDFTKVNEGSAA
-2738 TWKSYMDSIN
+2738 WKSYMDSIN
-2748 TSSGQIVS
+2748 TSSGEIIS
-2756 KYQQQATELINLNEK
+2756 KYQQQAEELIDLNEK

-2783 ANIKESVKQ
+2783 ADIKESVKQ

-2799 QANNATKDDIKGSTT
+2799 QANNATKDDVKGETT
-2814 KVTTTVGAVGGT
+2814 KVTTTVGALGGAA
-2826 TAGAA
+2826 AGAA
-2831 IGFAVGGPLGALL
+2831 LGGAIGGPVGALL
-2844 GGLLGGGLGAA
+2844 GGLLGGGLGAL
-2855 GGYVAGRFDTG
+2855 GGYAFGRFDTG
-2866 GYTGDWTDSAADK
+2866 GYTGDWTDSTTDK

-2931 DTATPIVTQPI
+2931 DTTTPIITQPI
-2942 TQSVQQDVHIDAT
+2942 TQSVQQDVHIDVT
-2955 FPNVTNHNEIELA
+2955 FPNVTDHNEIELA
-2968 MNNLMNTASQKVMEK
+2968 MNNLMNTASQKIMEK

>member
-260 ATDTEEYVDKLA
+260 AADTEEYVDKLA

-350 NYSSKMAELGF
+350 NYSGKMAELGF

-374 VVMEEIGNNWKNLSR
+374 VVMEEIGNDWKNLSR

-456 LYHSTLDADTINSVT
+456 LYHSTLDADTINTVT

-519 NLKSERQEIEEIQAR
+519 NLKSEKQEIEEIQAR

-638 LVEEAENYSRLKAI
+638 LVEEAENYSRLKAA

-666 TKTMGAAYVENKKT
+666 TKIMGAAYVENKKT

-692 NEMKTNASSFKQGD
+692 NEMKTNAGSFKQGD

-724 VNRHSNDI
+724 TNRHSNDI

-808 LVKIIS
+808 LVKTIS

-825 AGGLTSLTAT
+825 AGGMTSFAAT
-835 ISNVQNIWRVLNDD
+835 VSNAKNAWEVLNDKTLT
-849 SISGTEKLTQTI
+849 GTEKITQGLTS
-861 TGLISSVTSLL
+861 TGTALSGVVMGI
-872 MMSNSLYKGL
+872 NSLSKGL
-882 TALGLASGPAGWTV
+882 AVLGLG
-896 VGILAAGA
+896 
-904 AIAGVV
+904 
-910 SWIDKQSK
+910 SK
-918 ATETSRKKI
+918 AAMGIAVAVMAVGAVIGIVTQAIEEHNKAAEKAREKI
-927 AETSQE
+927 ANSSKE
-933 FEDATANLKTYNDE
+933 FEEATSNLKTYNDE

-958 AKIKQADLTS
+958 AKIKSADLTN
-968 SQKEEIANLTAQNAL
+968 SQKEEITNLQAQNAL

-997 AMNDT
+997 AMDDT
-1002 IDQYEEDSAKGLY
+1002 IDQYEEDSANGVY
-1015 SKDHTYETTDMGNVP
+1015 SKD
-1030 STTLDFN
+1030 STFKTQAADYAHSATLDLN

-1042 TNYETSVRAAASKYS
+1042 TNYATKVQGDAVTLN
-1057 EDNITGQQML
+1057 EDQQQLML
-1067 AALSTEKKAFE
+1067 ANLEKDRQLFI
-1078 KAQEDYVSFYADNF
+1078 KAQQDYTQFYSDNF

-1097 VVDAYIAKGKE
+1097 VVAAYIAKGKE
-1108 IPASLNEDMKQ
+1108 IPESLNEDMKK
-1119 SMEAAGTYEA
+1119 SMEVAGTYET

-1159 QTWKQ
+1159 QTWEQ
-1164 VLPASTF
+1164 ILPASTF
-1171 KQFNDIIKN
+1171 KQFNDIIKD
-1180 TGLSI
+1180 TGLSV

-1199 FDAFNNKVQESIEK
+1199 FDAFNNKVQESVEK
-1213 LKIGTTVTDENV
+1213 LKVGTTVTDENV

-1233 KIQTKGEDSLTDKE
+1233 KIQTKGQDSLTDKE
-1247 LQSLESLETQL
+1247 LTSLESLETQL
-1258 GKVSIKYATLA
+1258 GKVSTRYATLA

-1283 KEGREELRQ
+1283 KEGREQLRQ

-1313 TSFTSGNN
+1313 SSFISGNN
-1321 KGQQQVTVGV
+1321 KGQQQITVGV

-1398 FPQLADSLLANSKR
+1398 FPQLADVILENSSR
-1412 MSDGSIQFT
+1412 ASDGSIQFT

-1429 AAAMQEMSID
+1429 TAAMQEMATN
-1439 SQLTKE
+1439 SQVTKQ
-1445 KINKQ
+1445 KIENQ
-1450 ITEYNAE
+1450 ITEYDAE
-1457 INKTENAIAALDT
+1457 IEKTENAIAALDT

-1481 ETNLK
+1481 ETDLK
-1486 QAANEAIDE
+1486 QAANEAIDD

-1500 YNNAIE
+1500 YNNAVE

-1558 QQAITNNEE
+1558 QQAIANNEA
-1567 YTPNLSAIDPSNYR
+1567 YTPNLSAIDPSNYH
-1581 TKFKTSGG
+1581 KKSKTSGG
-1589 DLTSEE
+1589 DLTNEE
-1595 ITSDGIDDAALTKVN
+1595 ITSDGIDNAALTKVN

-1617 TKDKLETYLTSLK
+1617 TRDKLETYLTSLK
-1630 AGKATLIGLFAQI
+1630 ASKATLVGLIAQI
-1643 DAANVALGDFQGK
+1643 DAADVALGDFQGNG
-1656 GGSSKKGGATA
+1656 GGSHSGSTT
-1667 AHIADIIDKLE
+1667 AHIADIIDKLT
-1678 DELDAYHNINIE
+1678 DELDAYHDINIE
-1690 IQQLENEYSK
+1690 ISRLGNSLDLLQSK
-1700 LQDLAEELYGNDLI
+1700 QKNLYGSDLLQ
-1714 KNYDKQLD
+1714 NYADQIT
-1722 NLNKQLDKQK
+1722 NINTQYDKQK
-1732 EKLQIN
+1732 EKLKIN
-1738 KKVVADTKAVVE
+1738 EQVLAHTKDLMS
-1750 AYNSTDV
+1750 NMSLTDKN
-1757 SGNPLTA
+1757 GNALTVQYG
-1764 IFDEDGQITN
+1764 EDGQISN
-1774 YNELLDALQTKINT
+1774 YNEILESLKE
-1788 KTDEYNALNYSG
+1788 KYNADVETYNKKDYEN
-1800 QQTESGKTLKQ
+1800 QNTEAGKTLKSN
-1811 EIEQLTKD
+1811 IEQEKKTY
-1819 RELLKTHMDAYNTA
+1819 ELLQTYMDAYNTA
-1833 LNEDQQNILDQMQ
+1833 LNETGPEAEKQMEELKNQLAEIYKTLGDISTYHIADRVKKDTSIVDSALDEAESALSSLQSQFENLESVSDGLFGDDFIAATNKAVAALNTKLLVGVLQLGKAIWNAKNDIDDTKDNMLDLASVLSGTKKSLDSLAKSDVFKDDKYGISSLINGLNNINFDPNNAKTWVESFKQISSLIEQFRDI
-1846 KVHEEILEINQTMI
+1846 ENQTI
-1860 DFKSPKLSDYIED
+1860 AAG
-1873 IHLLTDTL
+1873 DTSAYEQL
-1881 NDLSS
+1881 QGLSS
-1886 ALNGIESLISN
+1886 QLSSTVGTLAGSITSAASTIVNALINFINVINTYSQQM
-1897 SEIDTY
+1897 SEIRI
-1903 ASAWSEFGLDILETA
+1903 ARAN
-1918 GKLSETYDSFVKI
+1918 I
-1931 QDSAINLKQIFSQS
+1931 QADSAIEIDNMIS
-1945 KTNFKGIAGKWT
+1945 KW
-1957 EQRNNLQNQITAA
+1957 
-1970 QEKQA
+1970 
-1975 AGKTLSQD
+1975 QD
-1983 ELDLLGTGSEQ
+1983 
-1994 INLYNQ
+1994 
-2000 NLNLLDTL
+2000 
-2008 SQRLDQIGQN
+2008 
-2018 FNLKDPKTW
+2018 
-2027 FNTVKDL
+2027 
-2034 SSYLK
+2034 
-2039 DFKGTITDLL
+2039 
-2049 NSGASVNIGAV
+2049 
-2060 EDLSGVLN
+2060 
-2068 GLSSELSATLGS
+2068 
-2080 ITAGISLGVSVVS
+2080 
-2093 TIITALDNLTSAI
+2093 
-2106 QKVRVRMANE
+2106 
-2116 KAELANTEFDSM
+2116 
-2128 SQWMEFRKSL
+2128 FRKVM
-2138 EILTGNKSLGKL
+2138 EHIKDNDYLGKL
-2150 KQSIQDLTDLL
+2150 KQDLRDIIELLTGDDSFDLTHIKDLDVDS
-2161 QEFGGGS
+2161 F
-2168 SLDGVKTTI
+2168 KAKI
-2177 DTFGTLKSRVD
+2177 DTASSGIQVLINQVNR
-2188 SLNQS
+2188 LNS
-2193 ISDGSYKNTYA
+2193 NIEDGSYKKDYA
-2204 TFWKNGLSQALSD
+2204 SGILWWYDDGLSKAI
-2217 LKKYT
+2217 
-2222 DDLMNQTEQVQE
+2222 DDLNNYSGS
-2234 ILENW
+2234 LEDSLEKIENLITDFQ
-2239 SSEFVN
+2239 SNFIN
-2245 AWSYIGDQMNKQVKR
+2245 AWSEIGDQLGRQVKR
-2260 YETITDEI
+2260 YETMTNEI

-2283 YEELESWYDLQNQV
+2283 YSELESWYSLQNQV
-2297 NQGQLSFEKQ
+2297 NQGQLEFEKQ
-2307 QVDYWKQRMSELE
+2307 QVDYWEKRTKELE
-2320 EGSEAWEEA
+2320 EGSEAWKEA

-2335 ALSSFNSTLENA
+2335 ALSSFNSILENA
-2347 IQNIIDKYSNAINK
+2347 VQNIINKYSNAVNK
-2361 IFANMTNQL
+2361 IFANMTKQL

-2396 INSIY
+2396 VNSIY

-2498 AEQKL
+2498 ANQKL
-2503 ADAQNSL
+2503 ADAQNNL

-2522 SDMYSIYEEYMN
+2522 SEIYSMYEEYQQ
-2534 KMKEIAT
+2534 KMIEIANNSSLT
-2541 NQNLDE
+2541 QEE
-2547 KERQRQL
+2547 KERQLAKAR
-2554 TELTQKYQE
+2554 QKYIE
-2563 YITGLTQ
+2563 YITNLTQ
-2570 DNEQI
+2570 DNEYI
-2575 RSNLADSTFQNYFAN
+2575 RQNLSDSTFQNYFAN
-2590 QEIAQDTTSSNYQEF
+2590 QEIARDITSSNYQEF
-2605 MDYCEKAGL
+2605 MNYCENAGL

-2630 SEESKNKLKDFGLAF
+2630 SEESKNRLKDFGLTF
-2645 DEQTNAL
+2645 DEQTNTL

-2657 GMTDS
+2657 NMTDD
-2662 NKLDFSNCINTNV
+2662 NKQKFSDCMNTNV
-2675 TLWDSAMQDMINK
+2675 PLWNSSMQSMIGR
-2688 INTDES
+2688 INSDENS
-2694 SFKNMSVKA
+2694 LKNMSIKA
-2703 LDEIKQAQINYNK
+2703 LNEIKQAQIDYNK
-2716 EIEATKAAIGG
+2716 EIEATKTAIGG
-2727 IDFTKVNEGST
+2727 IDFTKINEGSEKWQKYIT
-2738 TWKSYMDSIN
+2738 DIRDKNKEIIN
-2748 TSSGQIVS
+2748 S
-2756 KYQQQATELINLNEK
+2756 NE
-2771 AKLYKEQWDQIL
+2771 IL
-2783 ANIKESVKQ
+2783 ATKLIEVNNRLKETKETYDKIKKDAEETLSAA
-2792 SQQIQTS
+2792 QQTAALN
-2799 QANNATKDDIKGSTT
+2799 ANKTKEEDLNQKYANAKAGA
-2814 KVTTTVGAVGGT
+2814 VAGTTTVGVG
-2826 TAGAA
+2826 AGAA
-2831 IGFAVGGPLGALL
+2831 IGGAVGGIPGAIVGGLIGGSIGL
-2844 GGLLGGGLGAA
+2844 IGGLLG
-2855 GGYVAGRFDTG
+2855 FDSG
-2866 GYTGDWTDSAADK
+2866 GYTGQWTDKGSTNN
-2879 KDGKLAILHEKEL
+2879 GKLAILHEKEL

-2918 QALEA
+2918 QALET

-2955 FPNVTNHNEIELA
+2955 FPNVTDHNEIELA
-2968 MNNLMNTASQKVMEK
+2968 MNNLINTASQKVMEK

>member
-260 ATDTEEYVDKLA
+260 AEDTEEYVDKLA
-272 AVGAATASDLEELS
+272 AVGAATASDLKELS

-350 NYSSKMAELGF
+350 NYSGKMAELGF

-408 IALFDNWEEYQSA
+408 IALFDNWKEYQSA

-456 LYHSTLDADTINSVT
+456 LYHSTLDADTINTVT

-638 LVEEAENYSRLKAI
+638 LVEEAENYSRLKAA
-652 LKDTDLAYDDELQN
+652 LKDTNLAYDDELQN
-666 TKTMGAAYVENKKT
+666 TKIMGAAYVENKKT

-692 NEMKTNASSFKQGD
+692 NEMKTNAGSFKQGD

-724 VNRHSNDI
+724 TNRHSNDI

-808 LVKIIS
+808 LVKTIS

-825 AGGLTSLTAT
+825 AGGMTSFAAT
-835 ISNVQNIWRVLNDD
+835 VSNAKNAWEVLNDKTLT
-849 SISGTEKLTQTI
+849 GTEKITQGLTS
-861 TGLISSVTSLL
+861 TGTALSGVVMGI
-872 MMSNSLYKGL
+872 NSLSKGL
-882 TALGLASGPAGWTV
+882 AVLGLG
-896 VGILAAGA
+896 
-904 AIAGVV
+904 
-910 SWIDKQSK
+910 SK
-918 ATETSRKKI
+918 AAMGIAVAVMAVGAVIGIVTQAIEEHNKAAEKAREKI
-927 AETSQE
+927 ANSSKE
-933 FEDATANLKTYNDE
+933 FEEATSNLKTYNDE

-958 AKIKQADLTS
+958 AKIKSADLTN
-968 SQKEEIANLTAQNAL
+968 SQKEEITNLQAQNAL

-997 AMNDT
+997 AMDDT
-1002 IDQYEEDSAKGLY
+1002 IDQYEEDSANGVY
-1015 SKDHTYETTDMGNVP
+1015 SKD
-1030 STTLDFN
+1030 STFKTQAADYAHSATLDLN

-1042 TNYETSVRAAASKYS
+1042 TNYATKVQGDAVTLN
-1057 EDNITGQQML
+1057 EDQQQLML
-1067 AALSTEKKAFE
+1067 ANLEKDRQLFI
-1078 KAQEDYVSFYADNF
+1078 KAQQDYTQFYSDNF

-1097 VVDAYIAKGKE
+1097 VVAAYIAKGKE
-1108 IPASLNEDMKQ
+1108 IPESLNEDMKK
-1119 SMEAAGTYEA
+1119 SMEVAGTYET

-1137 IVGDNESLWDDLTE
+1137 IVGDNESLWDNLTE

-1159 QTWKQ
+1159 QTWEQ
-1164 VLPASTF
+1164 ILPASTF
-1171 KQFNDIIKN
+1171 KQFNDIIKD
-1180 TGLSI
+1180 TGLSV

-1199 FDAFNNKVQESIEK
+1199 FDAFNNKVQESVEK
-1213 LKIGTTVTDENV
+1213 LKVGTTVTDENV
-1225 TALSELIS
+1225 IALSELIS
-1233 KIQTKGEDSLTDKE
+1233 KIQTKGQDSLTDKE
-1247 LQSLESLETQL
+1247 LTSLESLETQL
-1258 GKVSIKYATLA
+1258 GKVSTRYATLA

-1283 KEGREELRQ
+1283 KEGREQLRQ

-1313 TSFTSGNN
+1313 ISFASGNN

-1398 FPQLADSLLANSKR
+1398 FPQLADVILENSSR
-1412 MSDGSIQFT
+1412 ASDGSIQFT

-1429 AAAMQEMSID
+1429 TAAMQEMAAD
-1439 SQLTKE
+1439 SQVTKQ
-1445 KINKQ
+1445 KIENQ
-1450 ITEYNAE
+1450 ITEYDAE
-1457 INKTENAIAALDT
+1457 IEKTENAIAALDT

-1481 ETNLK
+1481 ETDLK

-1500 YNNAIE
+1500 YNNAVE

-1558 QQAITNNEE
+1558 QQAIANNEA
-1567 YTPNLSAIDPSNYR
+1567 YTPNLSAINPSNYH
-1581 TKFKTSGG
+1581 KKSKTSGG
-1589 DLTSEE
+1589 NLTSEE

-1617 TKDKLETYLTSLK
+1617 TRDKLETYLTSLK
-1630 AGKATLIGLFAQI
+1630 AGKATLVGLIAQI
-1643 DAANVALGDFQGK
+1643 DAADVALGDFQGK
-1656 GGSSKKGGATA
+1656 GGSSKKDGTTA

-1700 LQDLAEELYGNDLI
+1700 LQDLAKELYGNDLI

-1764 IFDEDGQITN
+1764 IFDEDGQIAN

-1833 LNEDQQNILDQMQ
+1833 LNEDQKNILDQMQ
-1846 KVHEEILEINQTMI
+1846 KVHEEILEINQAMI

-1886 ALNGIESLISN
+1886 ALNGIENLISN

-1957 EQRNNLQNQITAA
+1957 EQRNNLQSQITAA

-2068 GLSSELSATLGS
+2068 GLSSELSTTLGS

-2106 QKVRVRMANE
+2106 QKVHVRMANE

-2204 TFWKNGLSQALSD
+2204 TFWKDGLSQALSD

-2297 NQGQLSFEKQ
+2297 NQGQLNFEKQ

-2347 IQNIIDKYSNAINK
+2347 IQNIIDKYSNAVNK

-2401 QITSLQNKFMD
+2401 QITSLQNKFMN

-2590 QEIAQDTTSSNYQEF
+2590 QEIARDTTSSNYQEF

-2614 SFDATT
+2614 SFDTTT

-2645 DEQTNAL
+2645 DEQTNTL

-2662 NKLDFSNCINTNV
+2662 NKSDFSNCINTNV
-2675 TLWDSAMQDMINK
+2675 PLWDSAMQSMINK
-2688 INTDES
+2688 INTDEN

-2716 EIEATKAAIGG
+2716 EVEATKAAIGG

-2748 TSSGQIVS
+2748 TSSGQIAS

-2783 ANIKESVKQ
+2783 ADIKESVKQ

-2814 KVTTTVGAVGGT
+2814 KVTTAVGTAGGT
-2826 TAGAA
+2826 AAGAA
-2831 IGFAVGGPLGALL
+2831 IGGAIGGPVGALA
-2844 GGLLGGGLGAA
+2844 GGLLGAGLGAL
-2855 GGYVAGRFDTG
+2855 GGWLFGRFDTG
-2866 GYTGDWTDSAADK
+2866 GYTGNWTDSAADK
-2879 KDGKLAILHEKEL
+2879 KNGKLAILHEKEL

-2955 FPNVTNHNEIELA
+2955 FPNVTDHNEIELA

>member
-24 EVKKQLQEISKLTN
+24 EVKKQLQDISKLTN

-260 ATDTEEYVDKLA
+260 AEDTEEYVDKLA
-272 AVGAATASDLEELS
+272 AVGAATASDLKELS

-350 NYSSKMAELGF
+350 NYSGKMAELGF

-456 LYHSTLDADTINSVT
+456 LYHSTLDADTINTVT
-471 DGLKVLVKLT
+471 DGLKVLIKLT

-543 NKTYDEESRAIAQM
+543 DKTYDEESRAIAQM
-557 ANDSIKYTSVMSQS
+557 ANDSTKYTSVMSQS

-608 STQNLGLDKNDQ
+608 STQNLGLDDNDQ

-638 LVEEAENYSRLKAI
+638 LVEEAENYSRLKAV

-680 VQAFLETYKALQ
+680 VQAFLETYQALQ
-692 NEMKTNASSFKQGD
+692 NEMKTNAGSFKQGD

-732 GFQSLNGDS
+732 GFKSLNGDS

-785 NAATGAGDVLNTK
+785 NAATGAGDVLNAK

-808 LVKIIS
+808 LVKTIS

-825 AGGLTSLTAT
+825 TGGMTSFAATVSNAKNVWEVFSDKTLTNTEKITQGLTSTGTA
-835 ISNVQNIWRVLNDD
+835 
-849 SISGTEKLTQTI
+849 ISGI
-861 TGLISSVTSLL
+861 AMGI
-872 MMSNSLYKGL
+872 NSLSKGL
-882 TALGLASGPAGWTV
+882 AVLGLGSKAAM
-896 VGILAAGA
+896 GIAVAVMAAGA
-904 AIAGVV
+904 VIGIVTQAIEEHN
-910 SWIDKQSK
+910 K
-918 ATETSRKKI
+918 AAEKAREKI
-927 AETSQE
+927 ANSSKE
-933 FEDATANLKTYNDE
+933 FEEATSNLKTYNDE

-958 AKIKQADLTS
+958 AKIKSADLTN
-968 SQKEEIANLTAQNAL
+968 SQKEEITNLQAQNAL
-983 LETQIALEERKRQA
+983 LETQIALEERKHQA
-997 AMNDT
+997 AMDNT
-1002 IDQYEEDSAKGLY
+1002 IDQYEEDSAKGIY
-1015 SKDHTYETTDMGNVP
+1015 SKD
-1030 STTLDFN
+1030 STFKTQAADYAHSATLDLN
-1037 DPNAW
+1037 DSNAW
-1042 TNYETSVRAAASKYS
+1042 TNYATKVQGDAATLD
-1057 EDNITGQQML
+1057 EDQQQLML
-1067 AALSTEKKAFE
+1067 ANLEKDRQLFI
-1078 KAQEDYVSFYADNF
+1078 KAQQDYTQFYSDNF

-1097 VVDAYIAKGKE
+1097 VVAAYIAKGKE
-1108 IPASLNEDMKQ
+1108 IPESLNEDMKK
-1119 SMEAAGTYEA
+1119 SMEIAGTYET

-1171 KQFNDIIKN
+1171 KQFNDIIKD
-1180 TGLSI
+1180 TGLSV

-1199 FDAFNNKVQESIEK
+1199 FDAFNNKVQESVEK
-1213 LKIGTTVTDENV
+1213 LKVGTTVTDENV

-1233 KIQTKGEDSLTDKE
+1233 KIQTKGQDSLTDKE
-1247 LQSLESLETQL
+1247 LTSLESLETQL
-1258 GKVSIKYATLA
+1258 GKVSTKYATLA

-1283 KEGREELRQ
+1283 KEGREQLRQ

-1313 TSFTSGNN
+1313 TSFTSGNS

-1398 FPQLADSLLANSKR
+1398 FPQLADVILENSSR
-1412 MSDGSIQFT
+1412 ASDGSIQFT

-1429 AAAMQEMSID
+1429 TAAMQEMAAD
-1439 SQLTKE
+1439 SQVTKQ
-1445 KINKQ
+1445 KIENQ
-1450 ITEYNAE
+1450 ITEYDAE
-1457 INKTENAIAALDT
+1457 IEKTENAIAALDT

-1481 ETNLK
+1481 ETDLK

-1500 YNNAIE
+1500 YNNAVE

-1558 QQAITNNEE
+1558 QQAIANNEV
-1567 YTPNLSAIDPSNYR
+1567 YTPNLSAINPSNYH
-1581 TKFKTSGG
+1581 KKSKTSGG
-1589 DLTSEE
+1589 DLTNEE

-1617 TKDKLETYLTSLK
+1617 TRDKLETYLTSLK
-1630 AGKATLIGLFAQI
+1630 ASKATLVGLIAQI
-1643 DAANVALGDFQGK
+1643 DAADVALGDFQGK
-1656 GGSSKKGGATA
+1656 GGGSHSGSTT
-1667 AHIADIIDKLE
+1667 AHIADIIDKLT
-1678 DELDAYHNINIE
+1678 DELDAYHDINIE
-1690 IQQLENEYSK
+1690 ISRLGNSLDLLQSK
-1700 LQDLAEELYGNDLI
+1700 QKNLYGSDLLQ
-1714 KNYDKQLD
+1714 NYADQIT
-1722 NLNKQLDKQK
+1722 NINTQYDKQK
-1732 EKLQIN
+1732 EKLKINEQVLAHTKDLMSNMSLTDKNGNALTVQYGEDDQI
-1738 KKVVADTKAVVE
+1738 
-1750 AYNSTDV
+1750 S
-1757 SGNPLTA
+1757 
-1764 IFDEDGQITN
+1764 N
-1774 YNELLDALQTKINT
+1774 YNEILESLKE
-1788 KTDEYNALNYSG
+1788 KYNADVETYNKKDYEN
-1800 QQTESGKTLKQ
+1800 QNTEAGKTLKSN
-1811 EIEQLTKD
+1811 IEQEKKTY
-1819 RELLKTHMDAYNTA
+1819 ELLQTYMDAYNTA
-1833 LNEDQQNILDQMQ
+1833 LNETGPEAEKQMEELKNQLAEIYKTLGDISTYHIADRVKKDTSIVDSALDEAESALSSLQSQFENLESVSDGLFGDDFIAATNKAVAALNTKLLVGVLQLGKAIWNTKNDIDDTKDNMLDLASVLSGTKKSLDSLAKSDVFKDDKYGISSLINGLNSINFDPNNAKTWVESFKQISSLIEQFRNI
-1846 KVHEEILEINQTMI
+1846 ENQTI
-1860 DFKSPKLSDYIED
+1860 AAG
-1873 IHLLTDTL
+1873 DTSAYEQL
-1881 NDLSS
+1881 QGLSS
-1886 ALNGIESLISN
+1886 QLSSTVGTLAGSITSAASTIVNALINFINIINTYSQQM
-1897 SEIDTY
+1897 SEIRI
-1903 ASAWSEFGLDILETA
+1903 AKAN
-1918 GKLSETYDSFVKI
+1918 I
-1931 QDSAINLKQIFSQS
+1931 QADSAIEIDNMIS
-1945 KTNFKGIAGKWT
+1945 KW
-1957 EQRNNLQNQITAA
+1957 
-1970 QEKQA
+1970 
-1975 AGKTLSQD
+1975 QD
-1983 ELDLLGTGSEQ
+1983 
-1994 INLYNQ
+1994 
-2000 NLNLLDTL
+2000 
-2008 SQRLDQIGQN
+2008 
-2018 FNLKDPKTW
+2018 
-2027 FNTVKDL
+2027 
-2034 SSYLK
+2034 
-2039 DFKGTITDLL
+2039 
-2049 NSGASVNIGAV
+2049 
-2060 EDLSGVLN
+2060 
-2068 GLSSELSATLGS
+2068 
-2080 ITAGISLGVSVVS
+2080 
-2093 TIITALDNLTSAI
+2093 
-2106 QKVRVRMANE
+2106 
-2116 KAELANTEFDSM
+2116 
-2128 SQWMEFRKSL
+2128 FRKVM
-2138 EILTGNKSLGKL
+2138 EHIKDNDYLGKL
-2150 KQSIQDLTDLL
+2150 KQDLRDIIELLTGDDSFDLTHIKDLDVDS
-2161 QEFGGGS
+2161 F
-2168 SLDGVKTTI
+2168 KAKI
-2177 DTFGTLKSRVD
+2177 DTASSGIQVLINQVNR
-2188 SLNQS
+2188 LNS
-2193 ISDGSYKNTYA
+2193 NIGDGSYKKDYA
-2204 TFWKNGLSQALSD
+2204 SGILWWYDDGLSKAI
-2217 LKKYT
+2217 
-2222 DDLMNQTEQVQE
+2222 DDLNNYSGS
-2234 ILENW
+2234 LEDSLEKIENLITDFQ
-2239 SSEFVN
+2239 SNFIN
-2245 AWSYIGDQMNKQVKR
+2245 AWSEIGDQLGRQVKR
-2260 YETITDEI
+2260 YETMTNEI

-2283 YEELESWYDLQNQV
+2283 YSELESWYSLQNQV
-2297 NQGQLSFEKQ
+2297 NQGQLEFEKQ
-2307 QVDYWKQRMSELE
+2307 QVDYWEKRTKELE
-2320 EGSEAWEEA
+2320 EGSEAWKEA

-2335 ALSSFNSTLENA
+2335 ALSSFNSILENA
-2347 IQNIIDKYSNAINK
+2347 VQNIINKYSNAVNK
-2361 IFANMTNQL
+2361 IFANMTKQL

-2396 INSIY
+2396 VNSIY

-2433 QLADLKSR
+2433 QLTDLKSR

-2485 SYSYVA
+2485 SYSYVT

-2498 AEQKL
+2498 ANQKL
-2503 ADAQNSL
+2503 ADAQNNL

-2522 SDMYSIYEEYMN
+2522 SEIYSMYEEYQQ
-2534 KMKEIAT
+2534 KMIEIANNSSLT
-2541 NQNLDE
+2541 QEE
-2547 KERQRQL
+2547 KERQLAEAR
-2554 TELTQKYQE
+2554 QKYIE
-2563 YITGLTQ
+2563 YITNLTQ
-2570 DNEQI
+2570 DNEYI
-2575 RSNLADSTFQNYFAN
+2575 RQNLSDSTFQNYFAN
-2590 QEIAQDTTSSNYQEF
+2590 QEIARDTTSSNYQEF

-2620 GKMTTDISSL
+2620 GQMITDISSL

-2645 DEQTNAL
+2645 DEQTNTL

-2657 GMTDS
+2657 NMTDD
-2662 NKLDFSNCINTNV
+2662 NKQKFSDCMNTNV
-2675 TLWDSAMQDMINK
+2675 PLWNSSMQSMIGR
-2688 INTDES
+2688 INSDENS
-2694 SFKNMSVKA
+2694 LKNMSIKA
-2703 LDEIKQAQINYNK
+2703 LNEIKQAQINYNK
-2716 EIEATKAAIGG
+2716 EIEATKTAIGG
-2727 IDFTKVNEGST
+2727 IDFTKINEGSEKWQKYIT
-2738 TWKSYMDSIN
+2738 DIRDKNKEIIN
-2748 TSSGQIVS
+2748 S
-2756 KYQQQATELINLNEK
+2756 NE
-2771 AKLYKEQWDQIL
+2771 IL
-2783 ANIKESVKQ
+2783 ATKLIEVNNRLKETKETYDKIKKDAEETLSAA
-2792 SQQIQTS
+2792 QQTAALN
-2799 QANNATKDDIKGSTT
+2799 ANKTKEEDLNQKYANAKAGA
-2814 KVTTTVGAVGGT
+2814 VAGTTTAGVG
-2826 TAGAA
+2826 AGAA
-2831 IGFAVGGPLGALL
+2831 IGGAVGGIPGAVV
-2844 GGLLGGGLGAA
+2844 GGLIGGAIGFFGGMLG
-2855 GGYVAGRFDTG
+2855 FDSG
-2866 GYTGDWTDSAADK
+2866 GYTGQWTDKGSTSN
-2879 KDGKLAILHEKEL
+2879 GKLAILHEKEL

-2918 QALEA
+2918 QALET

-2955 FPNVTNHNEIELA
+2955 FPNVTDHNEIELA

>member
-260 ATDTEEYVDKLA
+260 AEDTEEYVDKLA

-456 LYHSTLDADTINSVT
+456 LYHSTLDADTINTVT

-608 STQNLGLDKNDQ
+608 STQNLGLDNNDQ

-638 LVEEAENYSRLKAI
+638 LVEEAENYSRLKAA

-680 VQAFLETYKALQ
+680 VQAFLETYKVLQ
-692 NEMKTNASSFKQGD
+692 NEMKTNAGNFKQGD

-724 VNRHSNDI
+724 TNRHSNDI

-808 LVKIIS
+808 LVKTIS

-825 AGGLTSLTAT
+825 AGGMTSFAAT
-835 ISNVQNIWRVLNDD
+835 VSNAKNAWEVLNDKTLT
-849 SISGTEKLTQTI
+849 GTEKITQGLTS
-861 TGLISSVTSLL
+861 TGTALSGVVMGI
-872 MMSNSLYKGL
+872 NSLSKGL
-882 TALGLASGPAGWTV
+882 AVLGLG
-896 VGILAAGA
+896 
-904 AIAGVV
+904 
-910 SWIDKQSK
+910 SK
-918 ATETSRKKI
+918 AAMGIAVAVMAVGAVIGIVTQAIEEHNKAAEKAREKI
-927 AETSQE
+927 ANSSKE
-933 FEDATANLKTYNDE
+933 FEEATSNLKTYNDE

-958 AKIKQADLTS
+958 AKIKSADLTN
-968 SQKEEIANLTAQNAL
+968 SQKEEITNLQAQNAL

-997 AMNDT
+997 AMDDT
-1002 IDQYEEDSAKGLY
+1002 IDQYEEDSANGVY
-1015 SKDHTYETTDMGNVP
+1015 SKD
-1030 STTLDFN
+1030 STFKTQAADYAHSATLDLN

-1042 TNYETSVRAAASKYS
+1042 TNYATKVQGDAVTLN
-1057 EDNITGQQML
+1057 EDQQQLML
-1067 AALSTEKKAFE
+1067 ANLEKDRQLFI
-1078 KAQEDYVSFYADNF
+1078 KAQQDYTQFYSDNF

-1097 VVDAYIAKGKE
+1097 VVAAYIAKGKE
-1108 IPASLNEDMKQ
+1108 IPESLNEDMKK
-1119 SMEAAGTYEA
+1119 SMEVAGTYET

-1159 QTWKQ
+1159 QTWEQ
-1164 VLPASTF
+1164 ILPASTF
-1171 KQFNDIIKN
+1171 KQFNDIIKD
-1180 TGLSI
+1180 TGLSV

-1233 KIQTKGEDSLTDKE
+1233 KIQTKSTDSLTDKE

-1305 RSAAAHGN
+1305 RSAVAHGN

-1412 MSDGSIQFT
+1412 ASDGSIQFT

-1429 AAAMQEMSID
+1429 TAAMQEMAAD
-1439 SQLTKE
+1439 SQVTKQ
-1445 KINKQ
+1445 KIENQ
-1450 ITEYNAE
+1450 ITEYDAE
-1457 INKTENAIAALDT
+1457 IEKTENAIAALDT

-1481 ETNLK
+1481 ETDLK

-1500 YNNAIE
+1500 YNNAVE

-1558 QQAITNNEE
+1558 QQAIANNEE

-1581 TKFKTSGG
+1581 KKSKTSGG
-1589 DLTSEE
+1589 NLTSEE

-1617 TKDKLETYLTSLK
+1617 TRDKLETYLTSLK
-1630 AGKATLIGLFAQI
+1630 AGKATLVGLIAQI
-1643 DAANVALGDFQGK
+1643 DAADVALGDFQGK

-1700 LQDLAEELYGNDLI
+1700 LQDLAKELYGNDLI

-1757 SGNPLTA
+1757 NGNPLTA

-1788 KTDEYNALNYSG
+1788 KTNEYNALDYSG

-1833 LNEDQQNILDQMQ
+1833 LNEDQKNILDQMQ
-1846 KVHEEILEINQTMI
+1846 KVHEEILEINQAMI

-1886 ALNGIESLISN
+1886 ALNGIENLISN

-1957 EQRNNLQNQITAA
+1957 EQRNNLQSQITEA

-2068 GLSSELSATLGS
+2068 GLGSELSATLGS

-2204 TFWKNGLSQALSD
+2204 TFWKDGLSQALSD

-2260 YETITDEI
+2260 YETVTNEI

-2335 ALSSFNSTLENA
+2335 ALNSFNSTLENA
-2347 IQNIIDKYSNAINK
+2347 IQNIIDKYSNAVNK

-2401 QITSLQNKFMD
+2401 QITNLQNKFMD

-2466 DAQNNNSKMRLTRD
+2466 DAQNNSSKMRLTRD

-2498 AEQKL
+2498 AGQKL
-2503 ADAQNSL
+2503 ADAQNNL

-2554 TELTQKYQE
+2554 TELTQRYQE

-2590 QEIAQDTTSSNYQEF
+2590 QEIARNTTSSNYQEF

-2614 SFDATT
+2614 SFDTTT
-2620 GKMTTDISSL
+2620 GKITTDISSL

-2645 DEQTNAL
+2645 DEQTNTL

-2657 GMTDS
+2657 DMTDS
-2662 NKLDFSNCINTNV
+2662 NKLDFSNCINANIV
-2675 TLWDSAMQDMINK
+2675 LWDSAMQDMIDK
-2688 INTDES
+2688 INTDEN

-2703 LDEIKQAQINYNK
+2703 LDEIIQAQIDYNK

-2727 IDFTKVNEGST
+2727 IDFTKVNEGSAA
-2738 TWKSYMDSIN
+2738 WKSYMDSIN
-2748 TSSGQIVS
+2748 TSSGEIIS
-2756 KYQQQATELINLNEK
+2756 KYQQQAEELIDLNEK

-2783 ANIKESVKQ
+2783 ADIKESVKQ

-2799 QANNATKDDIKGSTT
+2799 QANNATKDDVKGETT
-2814 KVTTTVGAVGGT
+2814 KVTTTVGALGGAA
-2826 TAGAA
+2826 AGAA
-2831 IGFAVGGPLGALL
+2831 LGGAIGGPVGALL
-2844 GGLLGGGLGAA
+2844 GGLLGGGLGAL
-2855 GGYVAGRFDTG
+2855 GGYAFGRFDTG
-2866 GYTGDWTDSAADK
+2866 GYTGDWTDSTTDK

-2931 DTATPIVTQPI
+2931 DTTTPIITQPI
-2942 TQSVQQDVHIDAT
+2942 TQSVQQDVHIDVT
-2955 FPNVTNHNEIELA
+2955 FPNVTDHNEIELA
-2968 MNNLMNTASQKVMEK
+2968 MNNLMNTASQKIMEK

>member
-59 TEVSNAINKAYNPKI
+59 TEVSNAINKAYNSKI

-94 QIYDNFNKVGTTGQN
+94 QIYDNFNKIGTTGQN

-260 ATDTEEYVDKLA
+260 AADTEEYVDKLA
-272 AVGAATASDLEELS
+272 AVGAATASDLKELS

-350 NYSSKMAELGF
+350 NYSGKMAELGF

-456 LYHSTLDADTINSVT
+456 LYHSTLDADTINTVT

-519 NLKSERQEIEEIQAR
+519 NLKSEKQEIEEIQAR

-638 LVEEAENYSRLKAI
+638 LVEEAENYSRLKAA

-666 TKTMGAAYVENKKT
+666 TKIMGAAYVENKKT

-692 NEMKTNASSFKQGD
+692 NEMKTNAGSFKQGD

-724 VNRHSNDI
+724 TNRHSNDI

-808 LVKIIS
+808 LVKTIS

-825 AGGLTSLTAT
+825 AGGMTSFAAT
-835 ISNVQNIWRVLNDD
+835 VSNAKNAWEVLNDKTLT
-849 SISGTEKLTQTI
+849 GTEKITQGLTS
-861 TGLISSVTSLL
+861 TGTALSGVVMGI
-872 MMSNSLYKGL
+872 NSLSKGL
-882 TALGLASGPAGWTV
+882 AVLGLG
-896 VGILAAGA
+896 
-904 AIAGVV
+904 
-910 SWIDKQSK
+910 SK
-918 ATETSRKKI
+918 AAMGIAVAVMAVGAVIGIVTQAIEEHNKAAEKAREKI
-927 AETSQE
+927 ANSSKE
-933 FEDATANLKTYNDE
+933 FEEATSNLKTYNDE

-958 AKIKQADLTS
+958 AKIKSADLTN
-968 SQKEEIANLTAQNAL
+968 SQKEEITNLQAQNAL

-997 AMNDT
+997 AMDDT
-1002 IDQYEEDSAKGLY
+1002 IDQYEEDSANGVY
-1015 SKDHTYETTDMGNVP
+1015 SKD
-1030 STTLDFN
+1030 STFKTQAADYAHSATLDLN

-1042 TNYETSVRAAASKYS
+1042 TNYATKVQGDAVTLN
-1057 EDNITGQQML
+1057 EDQQQLML
-1067 AALSTEKKAFE
+1067 ANLEKDRQLFI
-1078 KAQEDYVSFYADNF
+1078 KAQQDYTQFYSDNF

-1097 VVDAYIAKGKE
+1097 VVAAYIAKGKE
-1108 IPASLNEDMKQ
+1108 IPESLNEDMKK
-1119 SMEAAGTYEA
+1119 SMEVAGTYET

-1137 IVGDNESLWDDLTE
+1137 IVGDNESLWDNLTE

-1159 QTWKQ
+1159 QTWEQ
-1164 VLPASTF
+1164 ILPASTF
-1171 KQFNDIIKN
+1171 KQFNDIIKD
-1180 TGLSI
+1180 TGLSV

-1199 FDAFNNKVQESIEK
+1199 FDAFNNKVQESVEK
-1213 LKIGTTVTDENV
+1213 LKVGTTVTDENV

-1233 KIQTKGEDSLTDKE
+1233 KIQTKGQDSLTDKE
-1247 LQSLESLETQL
+1247 LTSLESLETQL
-1258 GKVSIKYATLA
+1258 GKVSTRYATLA

-1283 KEGREELRQ
+1283 KEGREQLRQ

-1313 TSFTSGNN
+1313 SSFISGNN
-1321 KGQQQVTVGV
+1321 KGQQQITVGV

-1398 FPQLADSLLANSKR
+1398 FPQLADVILENSSR
-1412 MSDGSIQFT
+1412 ASDGSIQFT

-1429 AAAMQEMSID
+1429 TAAMQEMATN
-1439 SQLTKE
+1439 SQVTKQ
-1445 KINKQ
+1445 KIENQ
-1450 ITEYNAE
+1450 ITEYDAE
-1457 INKTENAIAALDT
+1457 IEKTENAIAALDT

-1481 ETNLK
+1481 ETDLK
-1486 QAANEAIDE
+1486 QAANEAIDD

-1500 YNNAIE
+1500 YNNAVE

-1558 QQAITNNEE
+1558 QQAIANNEA
-1567 YTPNLSAIDPSNYR
+1567 YTPNLSAIDPSNYH
-1581 TKFKTSGG
+1581 KKSKTSGG
-1589 DLTSEE
+1589 DLTNEE
-1595 ITSDGIDDAALTKVN
+1595 ITSDGIDNAALTKVN

-1617 TKDKLETYLTSLK
+1617 TRDKLETYLTSLK
-1630 AGKATLIGLFAQI
+1630 ASKATLVGLIAQI
-1643 DAANVALGDFQGK
+1643 DAADVALGDFQGK
-1656 GGSSKKGGATA
+1656 GGGSHSGSTT
-1667 AHIADIIDKLE
+1667 AHIADIIDKLT
-1678 DELDAYHNINIE
+1678 DELDAYHDINIE
-1690 IQQLENEYSK
+1690 ISRLGNSLDLLQSK
-1700 LQDLAEELYGNDLI
+1700 QKNLYGSDLLQ
-1714 KNYDKQLD
+1714 NYADQIT
-1722 NLNKQLDKQK
+1722 NINTQYDKQK
-1732 EKLQIN
+1732 EKLKIN
-1738 KKVVADTKAVVE
+1738 EQVLAHTKDLMS
-1750 AYNSTDV
+1750 NMSLTDKN
-1757 SGNPLTA
+1757 GNALTVQYG
-1764 IFDEDGQITN
+1764 EDGQISN
-1774 YNELLDALQTKINT
+1774 YNEILESLKE
-1788 KTDEYNALNYSG
+1788 KYNADVETYNKKDYEN
-1800 QQTESGKTLKQ
+1800 QNTEAGKTLKSN
-1811 EIEQLTKD
+1811 IEQEKKTY
-1819 RELLKTHMDAYNTA
+1819 ELLQTYMDAYNTA
-1833 LNEDQQNILDQMQ
+1833 LNETGPEAEKQMEELKNQLAEIYKTLGDISTYHIADRVKKDTSIVDSALDEAESALSSLQSQFENLESVSDGLFGDDFIAATNKAVAALNTKLLVGVLQLGKAIWNAKNDIDDTKDNMLDLASVLSGTKKSLDSLAKSDVFKDDKYGISSLINGLNNINFDPNNAKTWVESFKQISSLIEQFRDI
-1846 KVHEEILEINQTMI
+1846 ENQTI
-1860 DFKSPKLSDYIED
+1860 AAG
-1873 IHLLTDTL
+1873 DTSAYEQL
-1881 NDLSS
+1881 QGLSS
-1886 ALNGIESLISN
+1886 QLSSTVGTLAGSITSAASTIVNALINFINVINTYSQQM
-1897 SEIDTY
+1897 SEIRI
-1903 ASAWSEFGLDILETA
+1903 ARAN
-1918 GKLSETYDSFVKI
+1918 I
-1931 QDSAINLKQIFSQS
+1931 QADSAIEIDNMIS
-1945 KTNFKGIAGKWT
+1945 KW
-1957 EQRNNLQNQITAA
+1957 
-1970 QEKQA
+1970 
-1975 AGKTLSQD
+1975 QD
-1983 ELDLLGTGSEQ
+1983 
-1994 INLYNQ
+1994 
-2000 NLNLLDTL
+2000 
-2008 SQRLDQIGQN
+2008 
-2018 FNLKDPKTW
+2018 
-2027 FNTVKDL
+2027 
-2034 SSYLK
+2034 
-2039 DFKGTITDLL
+2039 
-2049 NSGASVNIGAV
+2049 
-2060 EDLSGVLN
+2060 
-2068 GLSSELSATLGS
+2068 
-2080 ITAGISLGVSVVS
+2080 
-2093 TIITALDNLTSAI
+2093 
-2106 QKVRVRMANE
+2106 
-2116 KAELANTEFDSM
+2116 
-2128 SQWMEFRKSL
+2128 FRKVM
-2138 EILTGNKSLGKL
+2138 EHIKDNDYLGKL
-2150 KQSIQDLTDLL
+2150 KQDLRDIIELLTGDDSFDLTHIKDLDVDS
-2161 QEFGGGS
+2161 F
-2168 SLDGVKTTI
+2168 KAKI
-2177 DTFGTLKSRVD
+2177 DTASSGIQVLINQVNR
-2188 SLNQS
+2188 LNS
-2193 ISDGSYKNTYA
+2193 NIGNGSYKKDYA
-2204 TFWKNGLSQALSD
+2204 SGILWWYDDGLSKAI
-2217 LKKYT
+2217 
-2222 DDLMNQTEQVQE
+2222 DDLNNYSGS
-2234 ILENW
+2234 LEDSLEKIENLITDFQ
-2239 SSEFVN
+2239 SNFIN
-2245 AWSYIGDQMNKQVKR
+2245 AWSEIGDQLGRQVKR
-2260 YETITDEI
+2260 YETMTNEI

-2283 YEELESWYDLQNQV
+2283 YSELESWYSLQNQV
-2297 NQGQLSFEKQ
+2297 NQGQLEFEKQ
-2307 QVDYWKQRMSELE
+2307 QVDYWEKRTKELE
-2320 EGSEAWEEA
+2320 EGSEAWKEA

-2335 ALSSFNSTLENA
+2335 ALSSFNSILENA
-2347 IQNIIDKYSNAINK
+2347 VQNIINKYSNAVNK
-2361 IFANMTNQL
+2361 IFANMTKQL

-2396 INSIY
+2396 VNSIY

-2498 AEQKL
+2498 ANQKL
-2503 ADAQNSL
+2503 ADAQNNL

-2522 SDMYSIYEEYMN
+2522 SEIYSMYEEYQQ
-2534 KMKEIAT
+2534 KMIEIANNSSLT
-2541 NQNLDE
+2541 QEE
-2547 KERQRQL
+2547 KERQLAEAR
-2554 TELTQKYQE
+2554 QKYIE
-2563 YITGLTQ
+2563 YITNLTQ
-2570 DNEQI
+2570 DNEYI
-2575 RSNLADSTFQNYFAN
+2575 RQNLSDSTFQNYFAN
-2590 QEIAQDTTSSNYQEF
+2590 QEIARDITSSNYQEF
-2605 MDYCEKAGL
+2605 MNYCENAGL

-2630 SEESKNKLKDFGLAF
+2630 SEESKNRLKDFGLTF
-2645 DEQTNAL
+2645 DEQTNTL

-2657 GMTDS
+2657 NMTDD
-2662 NKLDFSNCINTNV
+2662 NKQKFSDCMNTNV
-2675 TLWDSAMQDMINK
+2675 PLWNSSMQQMIGR
-2688 INTDES
+2688 INSDDNS
-2694 SFKNMSVKA
+2694 LKNMSIKA
-2703 LDEIKQAQINYNK
+2703 LNEIKQAQIDYNK
-2716 EIEATKAAIGG
+2716 EIEATKTAIGG
-2727 IDFTKVNEGST
+2727 IDFTKINEGSEKWQKYIT
-2738 TWKSYMDSIN
+2738 DIRDKNKEIIN
-2748 TSSGQIVS
+2748 S
-2756 KYQQQATELINLNEK
+2756 NE
-2771 AKLYKEQWDQIL
+2771 IL
-2783 ANIKESVKQ
+2783 ATKLIEVNNRLKETKETYDKIKKDAEETLSAA
-2792 SQQIQTS
+2792 QQTAALN
-2799 QANNATKDDIKGSTT
+2799 ANKTKEEDLNQKYANAKAGA
-2814 KVTTTVGAVGGT
+2814 VAGTTTVGVG
-2826 TAGAA
+2826 AGAA
-2831 IGFAVGGPLGALL
+2831 IGGAVGGIPGAIVGGLIGGGIGL
-2844 GGLLGGGLGAA
+2844 IGGLLG
-2855 GGYVAGRFDTG
+2855 FDSG
-2866 GYTGDWTDSAADK
+2866 GYTGQWTDKGSTNN
-2879 KDGKLAILHEKEL
+2879 GKLAILHEKEL

-2918 QALEA
+2918 QALET

-2955 FPNVTNHNEIELA
+2955 FPNVTDHNEIELA
-2968 MNNLMNTASQKVMEK
+2968 MNNLINTASQKVMEK

>member
-260 ATDTEEYVDKLA
+260 AEDTEEYVDKLA
-272 AVGAATASDLEELS
+272 AVGTATASDLKELS

-350 NYSSKMAELGF
+350 NYSGKMAELGF

-408 IALFDNWEEYQSA
+408 IALFDNWKEYQSA

-456 LYHSTLDADTINSVT
+456 LYHSTLDADTINTVT

-638 LVEEAENYSRLKAI
+638 LVEEAENYSRLKAA
-652 LKDTDLAYDDELQN
+652 LKDTNLAYDDELQN
-666 TKTMGAAYVENKKT
+666 TKIMGAAYVENKKT

-692 NEMKTNASSFKQGD
+692 NEMKTNAGSFKQGD

-724 VNRHSNDI
+724 TNRHSNDI

-755 QTVFDNVSGSFS
+755 QTVFDNVSSSFS

-808 LVKIIS
+808 LVKTIS

-825 AGGLTSLTAT
+825 AGGMTSFAAT
-835 ISNVQNIWRVLNDD
+835 VSNAKNAWEVLNDKTLT
-849 SISGTEKLTQTI
+849 GTEKITQGLTS
-861 TGLISSVTSLL
+861 TGTALSGVVMGI
-872 MMSNSLYKGL
+872 NSLSKGL
-882 TALGLASGPAGWTV
+882 AVLGLG
-896 VGILAAGA
+896 
-904 AIAGVV
+904 
-910 SWIDKQSK
+910 SK
-918 ATETSRKKI
+918 AAMGIAVAVMAVGAVIGIVTQAIEEHNKAAEKAREKI
-927 AETSQE
+927 ANSSKE
-933 FEDATANLKTYNDE
+933 FEEATSNLKTYNDE

-958 AKIKQADLTS
+958 AKIKSADLTN
-968 SQKEEIANLTAQNAL
+968 SQKEEITNLQAQNAL

-997 AMNDT
+997 AMDDT
-1002 IDQYEEDSAKGLY
+1002 IDQYEEDSANGVY
-1015 SKDHTYETTDMGNVP
+1015 SKD
-1030 STTLDFN
+1030 STFKTQAADYAHSATLDLN

-1042 TNYETSVRAAASKYS
+1042 TNYATKVQGDAVTLN
-1057 EDNITGQQML
+1057 EDQQQLML
-1067 AALSTEKKAFE
+1067 ANLEKDRQLFI
-1078 KAQEDYVSFYADNF
+1078 KAQQDYTQFYSDNF

-1097 VVDAYIAKGKE
+1097 VVAAYIAKGKE
-1108 IPASLNEDMKQ
+1108 IPESLNEDMKK
-1119 SMEAAGTYEA
+1119 SMEVSGTYET

-1159 QTWKQ
+1159 QTWEQ
-1164 VLPASTF
+1164 ILPASTF
-1171 KQFNDIIKN
+1171 KQFNDIIKD
-1180 TGLSI
+1180 TGLSV

-1199 FDAFNNKVQESIEK
+1199 FDAFNNKVQESVEK
-1213 LKIGTTVTDENV
+1213 LKVGTTVTDENV

-1233 KIQTKGEDSLTDKE
+1233 KIQTKGQDSLTDKE
-1247 LQSLESLETQL
+1247 LTSLESLETQL
-1258 GKVSIKYATLA
+1258 GKVSTRYATLA

-1283 KEGREELRQ
+1283 KEGREQLRQ

-1313 TSFTSGNN
+1313 SSFISGNN
-1321 KGQQQVTVGV
+1321 KGQQQITVGV

-1398 FPQLADSLLANSKR
+1398 FPQLADVILENSSR
-1412 MSDGSIQFT
+1412 ASDGSIQFT

-1429 AAAMQEMSID
+1429 TAAMQEMATN
-1439 SQLTKE
+1439 SQVTKQ
-1445 KINKQ
+1445 KIENQ
-1450 ITEYNAE
+1450 ITEYDAE
-1457 INKTENAIAALDT
+1457 IEKTENAIAALDT

-1481 ETNLK
+1481 ETDLK
-1486 QAANEAIDE
+1486 QAANEAIDD

-1500 YNNAIE
+1500 YNNAVE
-1506 LATQSDNQILD
+1506 LSTQSDNQILD

-1558 QQAITNNEE
+1558 QQAIANNEA
-1567 YTPNLSAIDPSNYR
+1567 YTPNLSAIDPSNYH
-1581 TKFKTSGG
+1581 KKSKTSGG
-1589 DLTSEE
+1589 DLTNEE
-1595 ITSDGIDDAALTKVN
+1595 ITSDGIDNAALTKVN

-1617 TKDKLETYLTSLK
+1617 TRDKLETYLTSLK
-1630 AGKATLIGLFAQI
+1630 ASKATLVGLIAQI
-1643 DAANVALGDFQGK
+1643 DAADVALGDFQGK
-1656 GGSSKKGGATA
+1656 GGGSHSGSTT
-1667 AHIADIIDKLE
+1667 AHIADIIDKLT
-1678 DELDAYHNINIE
+1678 DELDAYHDINIE
-1690 IQQLENEYSK
+1690 ISRLGNSLDLLQSK
-1700 LQDLAEELYGNDLI
+1700 QKNLYGSDLLQ
-1714 KNYDKQLD
+1714 NYADQIT
-1722 NLNKQLDKQK
+1722 NINTQYDKQK
-1732 EKLQIN
+1732 EKLKIN
-1738 KKVVADTKAVVE
+1738 EQVLAHTKDLMS
-1750 AYNSTDV
+1750 NMSLTDKN
-1757 SGNPLTA
+1757 GNALTVQYG
-1764 IFDEDGQITN
+1764 EDGQISN
-1774 YNELLDALQTKINT
+1774 YNEILESLKE
-1788 KTDEYNALNYSG
+1788 KYNADVETYNKKDYEN
-1800 QQTESGKTLKQ
+1800 QNTEAGKTLKSN
-1811 EIEQLTKD
+1811 IEQEKKTY
-1819 RELLKTHMDAYNTA
+1819 ELLQTYMDAYNTA
-1833 LNEDQQNILDQMQ
+1833 LNETGPEAEKQMEELKNQLAEIYKTLGDISTYHIADRVKKDTSIVDSALDEAESALSSLQSQFENLESVSDGLFGDDFIAATNKAVAALNTKLLVGVLQLGKAIWNAKNDIDDTKDNMLDLASVLSGTKKSLDSLAKSDVFKDDKYGISSLINGLNNINFDPNNAKTWVESFKQISSLIEQFRDI
-1846 KVHEEILEINQTMI
+1846 ENQTI
-1860 DFKSPKLSDYIED
+1860 AAG
-1873 IHLLTDTL
+1873 DTSAYEQL
-1881 NDLSS
+1881 QGLSS
-1886 ALNGIESLISN
+1886 QLSSTVGTLAGSITSAASTIVNALINFINVINTYSQQM
-1897 SEIDTY
+1897 SEIRI
-1903 ASAWSEFGLDILETA
+1903 ARAN
-1918 GKLSETYDSFVKI
+1918 I
-1931 QDSAINLKQIFSQS
+1931 QADSAIEIDNMIS
-1945 KTNFKGIAGKWT
+1945 KW
-1957 EQRNNLQNQITAA
+1957 
-1970 QEKQA
+1970 
-1975 AGKTLSQD
+1975 QD
-1983 ELDLLGTGSEQ
+1983 
-1994 INLYNQ
+1994 
-2000 NLNLLDTL
+2000 
-2008 SQRLDQIGQN
+2008 
-2018 FNLKDPKTW
+2018 
-2027 FNTVKDL
+2027 
-2034 SSYLK
+2034 
-2039 DFKGTITDLL
+2039 
-2049 NSGASVNIGAV
+2049 
-2060 EDLSGVLN
+2060 
-2068 GLSSELSATLGS
+2068 
-2080 ITAGISLGVSVVS
+2080 
-2093 TIITALDNLTSAI
+2093 
-2106 QKVRVRMANE
+2106 
-2116 KAELANTEFDSM
+2116 
-2128 SQWMEFRKSL
+2128 FRKVM
-2138 EILTGNKSLGKL
+2138 EHIKDNDYLGKL
-2150 KQSIQDLTDLL
+2150 KQDLRDIIELLTGDDSFDLTYIKDLDVDS
-2161 QEFGGGS
+2161 F
-2168 SLDGVKTTI
+2168 KAKI
-2177 DTFGTLKSRVD
+2177 DTASSGIQVLINQVNR
-2188 SLNQS
+2188 LNS
-2193 ISDGSYKNTYA
+2193 NIEDGSYKKDYA
-2204 TFWKNGLSQALSD
+2204 SGILWWYDDGLSKAI
-2217 LKKYT
+2217 
-2222 DDLMNQTEQVQE
+2222 DDLNNYSGS
-2234 ILENW
+2234 LEDSLEKIENLITDFQ
-2239 SSEFVN
+2239 SNFIN
-2245 AWSYIGDQMNKQVKR
+2245 AWSEIGDQLGRQVKR
-2260 YETITDEI
+2260 YETMTNEI

-2283 YEELESWYDLQNQV
+2283 YSELESWYSLQNQV
-2297 NQGQLSFEKQ
+2297 NQGQLEFEKQ
-2307 QVDYWKQRMSELE
+2307 QVDYWEKRTKELE
-2320 EGSEAWEEA
+2320 EGSEAWKEA

-2335 ALSSFNSTLENA
+2335 ALSSFNSILENA
-2347 IQNIIDKYSNAINK
+2347 VQNIINKYSNAVNK
-2361 IFANMTNQL
+2361 IFANMTKQL

-2396 INSIY
+2396 VNSIY

-2498 AEQKL
+2498 ANQKL
-2503 ADAQNSL
+2503 ADAQNNL

-2522 SDMYSIYEEYMN
+2522 SEIYSMYEEYQQ
-2534 KMKEIAT
+2534 KMIEIANNSSLT
-2541 NQNLDE
+2541 QEE
-2547 KERQRQL
+2547 KERQLAEAR
-2554 TELTQKYQE
+2554 QKYIE
-2563 YITGLTQ
+2563 YITNLTQ
-2570 DNEQI
+2570 DNEYI
-2575 RSNLADSTFQNYFAN
+2575 RQNLSDSTFQNYFAN
-2590 QEIAQDTTSSNYQEF
+2590 QEIARDITSSNYQEF
-2605 MDYCEKAGL
+2605 MNYCENAGL

-2630 SEESKNKLKDFGLAF
+2630 SEESKNRLKDFGLTF
-2645 DEQTNAL
+2645 DEQTNTL

-2657 GMTDS
+2657 NMTDD
-2662 NKLDFSNCINTNV
+2662 NKQKFSDCMNTNV
-2675 TLWDSAMQDMINK
+2675 PLWNSSMQSMIGR
-2688 INTDES
+2688 INSDENS
-2694 SFKNMSVKA
+2694 LKNMSIKA
-2703 LDEIKQAQINYNK
+2703 LNEIKQAQIDYNK
-2716 EIEATKAAIGG
+2716 EIEATKTAIGG
-2727 IDFTKVNEGST
+2727 IDFTKINEGSEKWQKYIT
-2738 TWKSYMDSIN
+2738 DIRDKNKEIIN
-2748 TSSGQIVS
+2748 S
-2756 KYQQQATELINLNEK
+2756 NE
-2771 AKLYKEQWDQIL
+2771 IL
-2783 ANIKESVKQ
+2783 ATKLIEVNNRLKETKETYDKIKKDAEETLSAA
-2792 SQQIQTS
+2792 QQTAALN
-2799 QANNATKDDIKGSTT
+2799 ANKTKEEDLNQKYANAKAGA
-2814 KVTTTVGAVGGT
+2814 VAGTTTVGVG
-2826 TAGAA
+2826 AGAA
-2831 IGFAVGGPLGALL
+2831 IGGAVGGIPGAIVGGLIGGGIGL
-2844 GGLLGGGLGAA
+2844 IGGLLG
-2855 GGYVAGRFDTG
+2855 FDSG
-2866 GYTGDWTDSAADK
+2866 GYTGQWTDKGSTNN
-2879 KDGKLAILHEKEL
+2879 GKLAILHEKEL

-2907 TVRSISDSLRG
+2907 TVRFISDSLRG
-2918 QALEA
+2918 QALET

-2955 FPNVTNHNEIELA
+2955 FPNVTDHNEIELA
-2968 MNNLMNTASQKVMEK
+2968 MNNLINTASQKVMEK

>member
-74 NSVNITKFNAELAKS
+74 NSINITKFNTELAKS

-109 AFRNLQTSLLTT
+109 AFRNLETSLLTT

-153 TLTAKIS
+153 ALTAKIS
-160 GAVSYIERLDSS
+160 GAVSYVERLDSS

-189 FAVKAN
+189 FAIKAN
-195 KAAENLGKSTLDYTK
+195 KAAESLGKSTLDYTK

-260 ATDTEEYVDKLA
+260 AEDTEEYVDKLA

-286 SGMAKVASGA
+286 TGMAKVASGA

-329 TIYSRIADIKAGADD
+329 TIYSRIADIEAGSED
-344 AETTLG
+344 AEVSLG
-350 NYSSKMAELGF
+350 NYSGKMAELGF

-374 VVMEEIGNNWKNLSR
+374 EVMEEIGNDWENLSR

-408 IALFDNWEEYQSA
+408 IALFDNWEQYQSA

-433 KQQNVYLE
+433 QQQNVYLE

-456 LYHSTLDADTINSVT
+456 LYNSTLDAGTINAVT

-481 DNWIQSIGGGKGV
+481 DNWIQSIGGGKGA

-519 NLKSERQEIEEIQAR
+519 NLKSQQQQIEETKAR
-534 LKLTDEVRN
+534 LAFTDEVRN
-543 NKTYDEESRAIAQM
+543 NDSYDEESRAIAEM
-557 ANDSIKYTSVMSQS
+557 ANNTTKYASIMSDA
-571 QQEYSNSLIETQTQL
+571 QQQYSNSLIETQTEL
-586 LNQKAAYDKASAS
+586 LNEKAAYDKASAS
-599 AVEYLKNHQ
+599 AVDYLKNHQ
-608 STQNLGLDKNDQ
+608 STQNLNLTDDDTTLNNANALEGVLD
-620 HLETSKKLED
+620 
-630 QLEDLNVQ
+630 DLNVQ
-638 LVEEAENYSRLKAI
+638 LVEEADNYSI
-652 LKDTDLAYDDELQN
+652 LKKSLDEARDSYNAELKPIASTKEALEQKVLVAKDL
-666 TKTMGAAYVENKKT
+666 
-680 VQAFLETYKALQ
+680 LETYELLNK
-692 NEMKTNASSFKQGD
+692 EMASNPEGFSKTN
-706 DTLFASR
+706 
-713 VNEWQTALSDA
+713 QTAFVKDTEKLENYFGKSMAD
-724 VNRHSNDI
+724 VSSRDI
-732 GFQSLNGDS
+732 AAAFKDDNFKKIFESIS
-741 QGQLTYLLTVDDQL
+741 STY
-755 QTVFDNVSGSFS
+755 S
-767 RMVGEMA
+767 RMLSNMVTEANNAAEAIA
-774 NEANTAAAAVS
+774 NES
-785 NAATGAGDVLNTK
+785 NGVGAEIEQK
-798 ISENKAKFDE
+798 ITDNKIKFDE
-808 LVKIIS
+808 FIKTVS
-814 NPKNI
+814 NPANI
-819 QGIIQI
+819 QGIVQL
-825 AGGLTSLTAT
+825 AGGITSLAAT
-835 ISNVQNIWRVLNDD
+835 ISNVKNLWDIWTNSSL
-849 SISGTEKLTQTI
+849 SGTEKLTQTI
-861 TGLISSVTSLL
+861 TGLTSTIASAA
-872 MMSNSLYKGL
+872 MTYNSLQSGL
-882 TALGLASGPAGWTV
+882 TTVLPLLGASATAAPQIALAV
-896 VGILAAGA
+896 MGIGA
-904 AIAGVV
+904 AVSIGVTI
-910 SWIDKQSK
+910 WNNFAK
-918 ATETSRKKI
+918 A
-927 AETSQE
+927 AENARNKVDESIKSYQE
-933 FEDATANLKTYNDE
+933 AAENLESLNNE
-947 LKTNKERLEEL
+947 LTTNKEKLEEL
-958 AKIKQADLTS
+958 LAIDNS
-968 SQKEEIANLTAQNAL
+968 SRTKEQEDEIANLQSQNAL
-983 LETQIALEERKRQA
+983 LETKIALEKKLAHKDREE
-997 AMNDT
+997 T
-1002 IDQYEEDSAKGLY
+1002 INNYEDAEAKGAYDNNSSFRVEGVANGNIYQIDANDKKAWQMYQDSMESAAAKYRTEDNEKAAAELDKRLEAAKAAREKALQEIIQFNSENLQTWQDTAQAY
-1015 SKDHTYETTDMGNVP
+1015 LDEEKQIPEELSQHILGAMASAGTLQETTD
-1030 STTLDFN
+1030 
-1037 DPNAW
+1037 NA
-1042 TNYETSVRAAASKYS
+1042 VK
-1057 EDNITGQQML
+1057 
-1067 AALSTEKKAFE
+1067 AALSGGEEEFNKILSEKENKT
-1078 KAQEDYVSFYADNF
+1078 KDNSWADILD
-1092 ETLQQ
+1092 ET
-1097 VVDAYIAKGKE
+1097 
-1108 IPASLNEDMKQ
+1108 SLMDMQ
-1119 SMEAAGTYEA
+1119 GAADKLNIT
-1129 TANSLVQQ
+1129 L
-1137 IVGDNESLWDDLTE
+1137 DDLMNTVFSGNRGWGDFTN
-1151 KAKEKGSD
+1151 A
-1159 QTWKQ
+1159 
-1164 VLPASTF
+1164 
-1171 KQFNDIIKN
+1171 IKN
-1180 TGLSI
+1180 ADD
-1185 EDVLT
+1185 E
-1190 TALGDGTQS
+1190 TQKFKGVS
-1199 FDAFNNKVQESIEK
+1199 DDAIDS
-1213 LKIGTTVTDENV
+1213 
-1225 TALSELIS
+1225 LSELIEKMQS
-1233 KIQTKGEDSLTDKE
+1233 KGTDSLTDKE
-1247 LQSLESLETQL
+1247 LKSLEEVESELVKL
-1258 GKVSIKYATLA
+1258 GGKYSKLSDI
-1269 TLRKTNEQEYIKLL
+1269 RNQNEIEYIKLIR
-1283 KEGREELRQ
+1283 EGRKELRETNAVQ
-1292 QTIQESAQKITEG
+1292 AAQEV
-1305 RSAAAHGN
+1305 
-1313 TSFTSGNN
+1313 TSGKSARAATSNVRN
-1321 KGQQQVTVGV
+1321 VELQV
-1331 NFDDKDFRAD
+1331 DDKRFRED
-1341 MDELL
+1341 MAELL
-1346 NEKYELNIQV
+1346 DDKYALEIEI
-1356 NTDMQESTNEILDSY
+1356 NTDLSEATQEITNAYTSI
-1371 DVLQKAFNKIDKNL
+1371 QKGFNMIDKNL
-1385 KMSGESVVDLMQT
+1385 KVSGDEVVSFMQM
-1398 FPQLADSLLANSKR
+1398 FPNLTDVILENSSR
-1412 MSDGSIQFT
+1412 CADGSIQFS
-1421 KAGFEAFK
+1421 KDGFEAFK
-1429 AAAMQEMSID
+1429 TAATNELKVDTAKTKTEIQNQITKYESEI
-1439 SQLTKE
+1439 SQLDTTIE
-1445 KINKQ
+1445 ALDAY
-1450 ITEYNAE
+1450 ITAVESGDADTVTS
-1457 INKTENAIAALDT
+1457 KENATNALNQLNADLYNNAVT
-1470 YIDACEQSGTD
+1470 Y
-1481 ETNLK
+1481 
-1486 QAANEAIDE
+1486 ANEASGETVNTEADAQGDITDNYEKALENRLQLANQYYSSQNAMIQELVQAETDAANGVTHVWSNANAKDLYQNGYRAKLWSSGDPSSSQYVVRQDVSTGDYVSDE
-1495 LNTQM
+1495 DFSGILKTRDALAAYRDYLKTGLGQLNGYLSQLDAAN
-1500 YNNAIE
+1500 Y
-1506 LATQSDNQILD
+1506 SLD
-1517 NNKEMLD
+1517 N
-1524 QVAEDLGLSLED
+1524 
-1536 QAALWNS
+1536 
-1543 YAKDVTK
+1543 
-1550 NLEEISRG
+1550 
-1558 QQAITNNEE
+1558 
-1567 YTPNLSAIDPSNYR
+1567 
-1581 TKFKTSGG
+1581 FKGKGG
-1589 DLTSEE
+1589 N
-1595 ITSDGIDDAALTKVN
+1595 TSDGDT
-1610 DIVSARA
+1610 
-1617 TKDKLETYLTSLK
+1617 T
-1630 AGKATLIGLFAQI
+1630 
-1643 DAANVALGDFQGK
+1643 
-1656 GGSSKKGGATA
+1656 
-1667 AHIADIIDKLE
+1667 AHIADILDALE

-1690 IQQLENEYSK
+1690 IQKLENEYST
-1700 LQDLAEELYGNDLI
+1700 LQNLAKELYGNDLI
-1714 KNYDKQLD
+1714 KNYSKQLD
-1722 NLNKQLDKQK
+1722 NLDKQLTKQK
-1732 EKLQIN
+1732 EKLEIN
-1738 KKVVADTKAVVE
+1738 KKVIADTKAVVA

-1757 SGNPLTA
+1757 NGNPLTA
-1764 IFDEDGQITN
+1764 VFDEDGQITN
-1774 YNELLDALQTKINT
+1774 YNELLDALQTKINAKT
-1788 KTDEYNALNYSG
+1788 KDYNALDYEG
-1800 QQTESGKTLKQ
+1800 QQTEDGKTLKQ

-1819 RELLKTHMDAYNTA
+1819 RELLKTHMDAYNEA
-1833 LNEDQQNILDQMQ
+1833 LNEDYQDILESMQQI
-1846 KVHEEILEINQTMI
+1846 HEEVLEINQAMI
-1860 DFKSPKLSDYIED
+1860 DFKSPKLSDYVED
-1873 IHLLTDTL
+1873 VHLLTDTL

-1886 ALNGIESLISN
+1886 ALSGIESLISS

-1931 QDSAINLKQIFSQS
+1931 QDSAISLKQIFSQS

-1957 EQRNNLQNQITAA
+1957 EQRDNLQSQITAA
-1970 QEKQA
+1970 QEKQT
-1975 AGKTLSQD
+1975 AGKALSQD

-2000 NLNLLDTL
+2000 NLSLLETL
-2008 SQRLDQIGQN
+2008 SQRLDEIGQN
-2018 FNLKDPKTW
+2018 FDLKDPKTW

-2034 SSYLK
+2034 SAYLK

-2060 EDLSGVLN
+2060 EDLSGILN
-2068 GLSSELSATLGS
+2068 GLGSELSATLGS
-2080 ITAGISLGVSVVS
+2080 ITAGISLGLSVVS

-2150 KQSIQDLTDLL
+2150 KQNIEDLTDLL

-2168 SLDGVKTTI
+2168 SLDGIKTTI
-2177 DTFGTLKSRVD
+2177 GTFDTLKTRVD
-2188 SLNQS
+2188 KLNKS
-2193 ISDGSYKNTYA
+2193 ISDGSYKKEYA
-2204 TFWKNGLSQALSD
+2204 TLWKDGLSEALSD
-2217 LKKYT
+2217 LKQYT

-2260 YETITDEI
+2260 YETVTNEI

-2297 NQGQLSFEKQ
+2297 NQGQLNFEKQ
-2307 QVDYWKQRMSELE
+2307 QVDYWKQRMDELE

-2335 ALSSFNSTLENA
+2335 ALSSFNSALESA
-2347 IQNIIDKYSNAINK
+2347 VQNIIDKYSNAVNK
-2361 IFANMTNQL
+2361 IFANMTDQL

-2396 INSIY
+2396 VNSIY

-2498 AEQKL
+2498 ANQKL

-2522 SDMYSIYEEYMN
+2522 SEIYSMYEEYQQ
-2534 KMKEIAT
+2534 KMIEIANDSSLT
-2541 NQNLDE
+2541 QTE
-2547 KERQRQL
+2547 KDRQL
-2554 TELTQKYQE
+2554 AEARQKYIE
-2563 YITGLTQ
+2563 YITNLTQ

-2575 RSNLADSTFQNYFAN
+2575 RQNLADSTFQSYIAN
-2590 QEIAQDTTSSNYQEF
+2590 QQVAQDTTSSGFKAFKE
-2605 MDYCEKAGL
+2605 YCEAAGVQ
-2614 SFDATT
+2614 FDTTT
-2620 GKMTTDISSL
+2620 GNMTTDVTNL
-2630 SEESKNKLKDFGLAF
+2630 DDDTKKKLENFGFVFNEDTGKLEVRW
-2645 DEQTNAL
+2645 EQ
-2652 KVNWK
+2652 
-2657 GMTDS
+2657 MTDA
-2662 NKLDFSNCINTNV
+2662 NKKAFSECMKENV
-2675 TLWDSAMQDMINK
+2675 PLWDSSMQDMIGR
-2688 INTDES
+2688 INSDDDS
-2694 SFKNMSVKA
+2694 LQKMSIEA
-2703 LDEIKQAQINYNK
+2703 LTKIKQAQENYNK
-2716 EIEATKAAIGG
+2716 EIEATKTAIGG
-2727 IDFTKVNEGST
+2727 IDFTKVNEGSA

-2783 ANIKESVKQ
+2783 ADIKESVKQ

-2799 QANNATKDDIKGSTT
+2799 QANNATKDDVKGETS
-2814 KVTTTVGAVGGT
+2814 KVTTAVGAAGGAAT
-2826 TAGAA
+2826 GAA
-2831 IGFAVGGPLGALL
+2831 IGAAIGGPAGALI
-2844 GGLLGGGLGAA
+2844 GGGIGAVA
-2855 GGYVAGRFDTG
+2855 GAIGGFIFGRFDTG
-2866 GYTGDWTDSAADK
+2866 GYTGNWTDSSADK
-2879 KDGKLAILHEKEL
+2879 KNGKLAILHEKEL

-2918 QALEA
+2918 QALET

-2955 FPNVTNHNEIELA
+2955 FPNVTDHNEIELA
-2968 MNNLMNTASQKVMEK
+2968 MNNLINTASQKIMEK

>member
-160 GAVSYIERLDSS
+160 GAVSYVERLDSS

-231 TMKASNVT
+231 TMKASNIT

-260 ATDTEEYVDKLA
+260 AEDTEEYVDKLA

-456 LYHSTLDADTINSVT
+456 LYHSTLDADTINTVT

-608 STQNLGLDKNDQ
+608 STQNLGLDNNDQ

-638 LVEEAENYSRLKAI
+638 LVEEAENYNRLKAA

-680 VQAFLETYKALQ
+680 VQAFLETYQALQ
-692 NEMKTNASSFKQGD
+692 NEMRTNADSFKQGD
-706 DTLFASR
+706 AALFASR
-713 VNEWQTALSDA
+713 DNEWQTELNKAIQ
-724 VNRHSNDI
+724 RHKDDI
-732 GFQSLNGDS
+732 GFQSLDGTDQS
-741 QGQLTYLLTVDDQL
+741 QLAYLLTVDDQL
-755 QTVFDNVSGSFS
+755 QAVFNDASGSFS

-808 LVKIIS
+808 LVKTIS

-825 AGGLTSLTAT
+825 AGGMTSFAAT
-835 ISNVQNIWRVLNDD
+835 VSNAKNAWEVLNDKTLT
-849 SISGTEKLTQTI
+849 GTEKITQRI
-861 TGLISSVTSLL
+861 TSVGTALSGVVMGVNNL
-872 MMSNSLYKGL
+872 SKGL
-882 TALGLASGPAGWTV
+882 AVLGLG
-896 VGILAAGA
+896 
-904 AIAGVV
+904 
-910 SWIDKQSK
+910 SK
-918 ATETSRKKI
+918 AAMGIAVAVMAVGAVIGIVTQAIEEHNKAAEKAREKI
-927 AETSQE
+927 ANSSKE
-933 FEDATANLKTYNDE
+933 FEEATSNLKTYNDE

-958 AKIKQADLTS
+958 AKIKSADLTN
-968 SQKEEIANLTAQNAL
+968 SQKEEITNLQAQNAL

-997 AMNDT
+997 AMDDT
-1002 IDQYEEDSAKGLY
+1002 IDQYEEDSANGIY
-1015 SKDHTYETTDMGNVP
+1015 SKD
-1030 STTLDFN
+1030 STFKTQAADYAHSATLDLN

-1042 TNYETSVRAAASKYS
+1042 TNYATKVQGDAATLD
-1057 EDNITGQQML
+1057 EDQQQLML
-1067 AALSTEKKAFE
+1067 TNLEKDRQLFI
-1078 KAQEDYVSFYADNF
+1078 KAQQDYTQFYSDNF

-1097 VVDAYIAKGKE
+1097 VVAAYIAKGKE
-1108 IPASLNEDMKQ
+1108 IPESLNEDMKK
-1119 SMEAAGTYEA
+1119 SMEVAGTYET

-1159 QTWKQ
+1159 QTWEQ
-1164 VLPASTF
+1164 ILPASTF

-1247 LQSLESLETQL
+1247 LTSLESLEIQL

-1412 MSDGSIQFT
+1412 ASDGSIQFT

-1429 AAAMQEMSID
+1429 TAAMQEMAAD
-1439 SQLTKE
+1439 SQVTKQ
-1445 KINKQ
+1445 KIENQ
-1450 ITEYNAE
+1450 ITEYDAE
-1457 INKTENAIAALDT
+1457 IEKTENAIAALDT

-1481 ETNLK
+1481 ETDLK

-1500 YNNAIE
+1500 YNNAVE

-1558 QQAITNNEE
+1558 QQAIANNEA
-1567 YTPNLSAIDPSNYR
+1567 YTPNLSAINPSNYH
-1581 TKFKTSGG
+1581 KKSKTSGG
-1589 DLTSEE
+1589 NLTSEE

-1617 TKDKLETYLTSLK
+1617 TRDKLETYLTSLK
-1630 AGKATLIGLFAQI
+1630 AGKATLVGLIAQI
-1643 DAANVALGDFQGK
+1643 DAADVALGDFQGK

-1700 LQDLAEELYGNDLI
+1700 LQDLAKELYGNDLI

-1738 KKVVADTKAVVE
+1738 KKVVTDTKAVVE

-1757 SGNPLTA
+1757 NGNPLTA
-1764 IFDEDGQITN
+1764 IFNEDGQITN

-1788 KTDEYNALNYSG
+1788 KTNEYNALDYSG

-1846 KVHEEILEINQTMI
+1846 KVHEEILEINQAMI

-1957 EQRNNLQNQITAA
+1957 EQRNNLQSQITAA

-1983 ELDLLGTGSEQ
+1983 ELDLLDTGSEQ

-2068 GLSSELSATLGS
+2068 GLGSELSATLGS

-2204 TFWKNGLSQALSD
+2204 TFWKDGLSQALSD

-2347 IQNIIDKYSNAINK
+2347 IQNIIDKYSNAVNK

-2401 QITSLQNKFMD
+2401 QITSLQNKFMN

-2590 QEIAQDTTSSNYQEF
+2590 QEIARDTTSSNYQEF

-2645 DEQTNAL
+2645 DEQTNVL

-2662 NKLDFSNCINTNV
+2662 NKSDFSNCINTNV
-2675 TLWDSAMQDMINK
+2675 PLWDSAMQSMINK
-2688 INTDES
+2688 INTDEN

-2716 EIEATKAAIGG
+2716 EVEATKAAIGG

-2748 TSSGQIVS
+2748 TSSGQIAS

-2783 ANIKESVKQ
+2783 ADIKESVKQ

-2814 KVTTTVGAVGGT
+2814 KVTTAVGTAGGVA
-2826 TAGAA
+2826 AGAA
-2831 IGFAVGGPLGALL
+2831 IGGAISGPVGALA
-2844 GGLLGGGLGAA
+2844 GGLLGAGLGAL
-2855 GGYVAGRFDTG
+2855 GGWLFGRFDTG
-2866 GYTGDWTDSAADK
+2866 GYTGNWTDSAADK
-2879 KDGKLAILHEKEL
+2879 KNGKLAILHEKEL

-2918 QALEA
+2918 QALET

-2931 DTATPIVTQPI
+2931 DTTVPIVTQPI
-2942 TQSVQQDVHIDAT
+2942 TQSVQQDVHIDVT
-2955 FPNVTNHNEIELA
+2955 FPNATDHNEIELA

>member
-260 ATDTEEYVDKLA
+260 AEDTEEYVDKLA
-272 AVGAATASDLEELS
+272 AVGAATASDLKELS

-350 NYSSKMAELGF
+350 NYSGKMAELGF

-408 IALFDNWEEYQSA
+408 IALFDNWKEYQSA

-456 LYHSTLDADTINSVT
+456 LYHSTLDADTINTVT

-638 LVEEAENYSRLKAI
+638 LVEEAENYSRLKAA
-652 LKDTDLAYDDELQN
+652 LKDTNLAYDDELQN
-666 TKTMGAAYVENKKT
+666 TKIMGAAYVENKKT

-692 NEMKTNASSFKQGD
+692 NEMKTNAGSFKQGD

-724 VNRHSNDI
+724 TNRHSNDI

-755 QTVFDNVSGSFS
+755 QTVFDNVSSSFS

-808 LVKIIS
+808 LVKTIS

-825 AGGLTSLTAT
+825 AGGMTSFAAT
-835 ISNVQNIWRVLNDD
+835 VSNAKNAWEVLNDKTLT
-849 SISGTEKLTQTI
+849 GTEKITQGLTS
-861 TGLISSVTSLL
+861 TGTALSGVVMGI
-872 MMSNSLYKGL
+872 NSLSKGL
-882 TALGLASGPAGWTV
+882 AVLGLG
-896 VGILAAGA
+896 
-904 AIAGVV
+904 
-910 SWIDKQSK
+910 SK
-918 ATETSRKKI
+918 AAMGIAVAVMAVGAVIGIVTQAIEEHNKAAEKAREKI
-927 AETSQE
+927 ANSSKE
-933 FEDATANLKTYNDE
+933 FEEATSNLKTYNDE

-958 AKIKQADLTS
+958 AKIKSADLTN
-968 SQKEEIANLTAQNAL
+968 SQKEEITNLQAQNAL

-997 AMNDT
+997 AMDDT
-1002 IDQYEEDSAKGLY
+1002 IDQYEEDSANGVY
-1015 SKDHTYETTDMGNVP
+1015 SKD
-1030 STTLDFN
+1030 STFKTQAADYAHSATLDLN

-1042 TNYETSVRAAASKYS
+1042 TNYAIKVQGDAVTLN
-1057 EDNITGQQML
+1057 EDQQQLML
-1067 AALSTEKKAFE
+1067 ANLEKDRQLFI
-1078 KAQEDYVSFYADNF
+1078 KAQQDYTQFYSDNF

-1097 VVDAYIAKGKE
+1097 VVAAYIAKGKE
-1108 IPASLNEDMKQ
+1108 IPESLNEDMKK
-1119 SMEAAGTYEA
+1119 SMEVAGTYET

-1159 QTWKQ
+1159 QTWEQ
-1164 VLPASTF
+1164 ILPASTF
-1171 KQFNDIIKN
+1171 KQFNDIIKD
-1180 TGLSI
+1180 TGLSV
-1185 EDVLT
+1185 EDILT

-1199 FDAFNNKVQESIEK
+1199 FDAFNNKVQESVEK
-1213 LKIGTTVTDENV
+1213 LKVGTTVTDENV
-1225 TALSELIS
+1225 IALSELIS
-1233 KIQTKGEDSLTDKE
+1233 KIQTKGQDSLTDKE
-1247 LQSLESLETQL
+1247 LTSLESLETQL
-1258 GKVSIKYATLA
+1258 GKVSTRYATLA

-1283 KEGREELRQ
+1283 KEGREQLRQ

-1313 TSFTSGNN
+1313 SSFISGNN
-1321 KGQQQVTVGV
+1321 KGQQQITVGV

-1398 FPQLADSLLANSKR
+1398 FPQLADVILENSSR
-1412 MSDGSIQFT
+1412 ASDGSIQFT

-1429 AAAMQEMSID
+1429 TAAMQEMATN
-1439 SQLTKE
+1439 SQVTKQ
-1445 KINKQ
+1445 KIENQ
-1450 ITEYNAE
+1450 ITEYDAE
-1457 INKTENAIAALDT
+1457 IEKTENAIAALDT

-1481 ETNLK
+1481 ETDLK
-1486 QAANEAIDE
+1486 QAANEAIDD

-1500 YNNAIE
+1500 YNNAVE
-1506 LATQSDNQILD
+1506 LSTQSDNQILD

-1558 QQAITNNEE
+1558 QQAIANNEA
-1567 YTPNLSAIDPSNYR
+1567 YTPNLSAIDPSNYH
-1581 TKFKTSGG
+1581 KKSKTSGG
-1589 DLTSEE
+1589 DLTNEE
-1595 ITSDGIDDAALTKVN
+1595 ITSDGIDNAALTKVN

-1617 TKDKLETYLTSLK
+1617 TRDKLETYLTSLK
-1630 AGKATLIGLFAQI
+1630 ASKATLVGLIAQI
-1643 DAANVALGDFQGK
+1643 DAADVALGDFQGK
-1656 GGSSKKGGATA
+1656 GGGSHSGSTT
-1667 AHIADIIDKLE
+1667 AHIADIIDKLT
-1678 DELDAYHNINIE
+1678 DELDAYHDINIE
-1690 IQQLENEYSK
+1690 ISRLGNSLDLLQSK
-1700 LQDLAEELYGNDLI
+1700 QKNLYGSDLLQ
-1714 KNYDKQLD
+1714 NYADQIT
-1722 NLNKQLDKQK
+1722 NINTQYDKQK
-1732 EKLQIN
+1732 EKLKIN
-1738 KKVVADTKAVVE
+1738 EQVLAHTKDLMS
-1750 AYNSTDV
+1750 NMSLTDKN
-1757 SGNPLTA
+1757 GNALTVQYG
-1764 IFDEDGQITN
+1764 EDGQISN
-1774 YNELLDALQTKINT
+1774 YNEILESLKE
-1788 KTDEYNALNYSG
+1788 KYNADVETYNKKDYEN
-1800 QQTESGKTLKQ
+1800 QNTEAGKTLKSN
-1811 EIEQLTKD
+1811 IEQEKKTY
-1819 RELLKTHMDAYNTA
+1819 ELLQTYMDAYNTA
-1833 LNEDQQNILDQMQ
+1833 LNETGPEAEKQMEELKNQLAEIYKTLGDISTYHIADRVKKDTSIVDSALDEAESALSSLQSQFENLESVSDGLFGDDFIAATNKAVAALNTKLLVGVLQLGKAIWNAKNDIDDTKDNMLDLASVLSGTKKSLDSLAKSDVFKDDKYGISSLINGLNNINFDPNNAKTWVESFKQISSLIEQFRDI
-1846 KVHEEILEINQTMI
+1846 ENQTI
-1860 DFKSPKLSDYIED
+1860 AAG
-1873 IHLLTDTL
+1873 DTSAYEQL
-1881 NDLSS
+1881 QGLSS
-1886 ALNGIESLISN
+1886 QLSSTVGTLAGSITSAASTIVNALINFINVINTYSQQM
-1897 SEIDTY
+1897 SEIRI
-1903 ASAWSEFGLDILETA
+1903 ARAN
-1918 GKLSETYDSFVKI
+1918 I
-1931 QDSAINLKQIFSQS
+1931 QADSAIEIDNMIS
-1945 KTNFKGIAGKWT
+1945 KW
-1957 EQRNNLQNQITAA
+1957 
-1970 QEKQA
+1970 
-1975 AGKTLSQD
+1975 QD
-1983 ELDLLGTGSEQ
+1983 
-1994 INLYNQ
+1994 
-2000 NLNLLDTL
+2000 
-2008 SQRLDQIGQN
+2008 
-2018 FNLKDPKTW
+2018 
-2027 FNTVKDL
+2027 
-2034 SSYLK
+2034 
-2039 DFKGTITDLL
+2039 
-2049 NSGASVNIGAV
+2049 
-2060 EDLSGVLN
+2060 
-2068 GLSSELSATLGS
+2068 
-2080 ITAGISLGVSVVS
+2080 
-2093 TIITALDNLTSAI
+2093 
-2106 QKVRVRMANE
+2106 
-2116 KAELANTEFDSM
+2116 
-2128 SQWMEFRKSL
+2128 FRKVM
-2138 EILTGNKSLGKL
+2138 EHIKDNDYLGKL
-2150 KQSIQDLTDLL
+2150 KQDLRDIIELLTGDDSFDLTHIKDLDVDS
-2161 QEFGGGS
+2161 F
-2168 SLDGVKTTI
+2168 KAKI
-2177 DTFGTLKSRVD
+2177 DTASSGIQVLINQVNR
-2188 SLNQS
+2188 LNS
-2193 ISDGSYKNTYA
+2193 NIEDGSYKKDYA
-2204 TFWKNGLSQALSD
+2204 SGILWWYDDGLSKAI
-2217 LKKYT
+2217 
-2222 DDLMNQTEQVQE
+2222 DDLNNYSGS
-2234 ILENW
+2234 LEDSLEKIENLITDFQ
-2239 SSEFVN
+2239 SNFIN
-2245 AWSYIGDQMNKQVKR
+2245 AWSEIGDQLGRQVKR
-2260 YETITDEI
+2260 YETMTNEI

-2283 YEELESWYDLQNQV
+2283 YSELESWYSLQNQV
-2297 NQGQLSFEKQ
+2297 NQGQLEFEKQ
-2307 QVDYWKQRMSELE
+2307 QVDYWEKRTKELE
-2320 EGSEAWEEA
+2320 EGSEAWKEA

-2335 ALSSFNSTLENA
+2335 ALSSFNSILENA
-2347 IQNIIDKYSNAINK
+2347 VQNIINKYSNAVNK
-2361 IFANMTNQL
+2361 IFANMTKQL

-2396 INSIY
+2396 VNSIY

-2498 AEQKL
+2498 ANQKL
-2503 ADAQNSL
+2503 ADAQNNL

-2522 SDMYSIYEEYMN
+2522 SEIYSMYEEYQQ
-2534 KMKEIAT
+2534 KMIEIANNSSLT
-2541 NQNLDE
+2541 QEE
-2547 KERQRQL
+2547 KERQLAKAR
-2554 TELTQKYQE
+2554 QKYIE
-2563 YITGLTQ
+2563 YITNLTQ
-2570 DNEQI
+2570 DNEYI
-2575 RSNLADSTFQNYFAN
+2575 RQNLSDSTFQNYFAN
-2590 QEIAQDTTSSNYQEF
+2590 QEIARDITSSNYQEF
-2605 MDYCEKAGL
+2605 MNYCENAGL

-2630 SEESKNKLKDFGLAF
+2630 SEESKNRLKDFGLTF
-2645 DEQTNAL
+2645 DEQTNTL

-2657 GMTDS
+2657 NMTDD
-2662 NKLDFSNCINTNV
+2662 NKQKFSDCMNTNV
-2675 TLWDSAMQDMINK
+2675 PLWNSSMQSMIGR
-2688 INTDES
+2688 INSDENS
-2694 SFKNMSVKA
+2694 LKNMSIKA
-2703 LDEIKQAQINYNK
+2703 LNEIKQAQIDYNK
-2716 EIEATKAAIGG
+2716 EIEATKTAIGG
-2727 IDFTKVNEGST
+2727 IDFTKINE
-2738 TWKSYMDSIN
+2738 DSEKWQKYITDIRDKNKEIIN
-2748 TSSGQIVS
+2748 S
-2756 KYQQQATELINLNEK
+2756 NE
-2771 AKLYKEQWDQIL
+2771 IL
-2783 ANIKESVKQ
+2783 ATKLIEVNNRLKETKETYDKIKKDAEETLSAAQK
-2792 SQQIQTS
+2792 TAALN
-2799 QANNATKDDIKGSTT
+2799 ANKTKEEDLNQKYANAKAGA
-2814 KVTTTVGAVGGT
+2814 VAGTTTVGAG
-2826 TAGAA
+2826 AGAA
-2831 IGFAVGGPLGALL
+2831 IGGAVGGIPGAIVGGLIGGGIGL
-2844 GGLLGGGLGAA
+2844 IGGLLG
-2855 GGYVAGRFDTG
+2855 FDSG
-2866 GYTGDWTDSAADK
+2866 GYTGQWTDKGSTNN
-2879 KDGKLAILHEKEL
+2879 GKLAILHEKEL

-2918 QALEA
+2918 QALET

-2955 FPNVTNHNEIELA
+2955 FPNVTDHNEIELA
-2968 MNNLMNTASQKVMEK
+2968 MNNLINTASQKVMEK